1 MGNLGKNRKKFLALA
16 IALSLQMQAVIP
28 CYAAVT
34 AEAGG
39 ANVNGNIIN
48 IVKPDSNG
56 LSHNKFTDFNV
67 AGNGIVFNNHTGSAQ
82 YNSQLAGALN
92 ANANL
97 QGNAAKLILTEVTG
111 TGKTN
116 LNGMLEI
123 AGTKADLVIANP
135 NGIVGK
141 GFGFINVGRAT
152 LTTGVPDWGADGKL
166 NGFSVAK
173 GTIDIQNAGLTEDQR
188 TDYRPDKLDI
198 MASAIKINDELWAN
212 EAINVVA
219 GSNEVKYNA
228 DGSLE
233 VQKTTATAEKP
244 QVALDVAALGGMYA
258 GRIML
263 VGTEKG
269 LGMNIGGN
277 LKAQENLS
285 ITNDGR
291 IVFTKNA
298 GSNNSADGLPNKDYT
313 YLTSDGTVMVS
324 STEDIENSGV
334 ITAQK
339 DMTLTVGG
347 KLTNSG
353 TLEAGAA
360 YTAEE
365 EEENPKFLQ
374 DAAAL
379 RITADEI
386 ANSGNI
392 NASSIL
398 HVASAKAINND
409 GYMHS
414 SGEASISAGGIL
426 SGSGSIGA
434 KSSVNVTADKLTLNK
449 NNIYTI
455 GADGKINN
463 TTGVSI
469 TEINP
474 DKPVIPA
481 TPNPEAL
488 REAEDFKAPALP
500 DIAQASGVAATV
512 KKDKISDDDLDLVA
526 DANANGKYKPIIDKA
541 ANGVDLVQIA
551 EVNGN
556 GVSRNLYSDFNIKST
571 GLILNNATTYTK
583 TELGGYIDRNMFL
596 AGKGARVILNE
607 VTSSNASTLSGY
619 LEVAGNKASVVIANV
634 NGISVNGLGFIN
646 TDNVVL
652 STGAVTNWAD
662 GSFKFSDN
670 KGDMIIAGDGLN
682 ARNPKQLEIFTS
694 NLQVDQ
700 SEVYTNEL
708 HISADGL
715 LQNTGK
721 IAATENMHINA
732 GALKNSS
739 LGYIEAQKNLTATV
753 SGDVEQDKATLK
765 AGEALKVSAAK
776 LSNTNNSLISAGNDA
791 DINIAASIS
800 NNKSIIL
807 AGNDLDVRAADFINQ
822 DTALVNYGQN
832 GTLAVANRFA
842 NDGATISTDSNNAL
856 TKITTTDFSNTNK
869 GAFVSKGSLQLE
881 ASNTLNNNYANIYV
895 SGDGEI
901 KAGMLLNSNLANLH
915 TGGDAKITADT
926 MRSSKAS
933 VDVQGNLEA
942 DLGSFT
948 NQDSAYFGVGKNA
961 AINTSNDFTN
971 KDLGNIFVTKDLT
984 INSIGDFLNE
994 DGLIAVGAS
1003 GTISATNITNQ
1014 NKAGVKQGSLI
1025 NAAGDLSLTAE
1036 DTVLNRSSDIESE
1049 GNISIKAKNLVNK
1062 KEIFET
1068 SFKESHEDISYKIPH
1083 LNAPNYYDAVRK
1095 FDRQILTAQI
1105 DKETADANIIASGNI
1120 KIDLDKDLT
1129 NHYSKIKAGKNL
1141 TVNAGGTVENVG
1153 YQGTIHYYDRGNDYH
1168 YWKYKK
1174 HRRMH
1179 IRCRWVYGT
1188 TVIPYYDH
1196 TMRDEEGTDSERL
1209 SLLSGVSGVKIYAT
1223 DIVNRTHQAKGKV
1236 GDLPES
1242 DAYFKTDADKHLT
1255 DETLYKEK
1263 QDVSTS
1269 VEGKADDKAAAG
1281 KDNNTGDKMTDISS
1295 LHINSKIFKLTDDA
1309 TAKYLIETNKKFA
1322 DYHEFLSSDYLLERV
1337 KADPEKVGK
1346 RLGDGYFEQQFVLQQ
1361 IGTLTG
1367 KKYLGDYG
1375 SDMEQFAALMN
1386 AGAVIAEEMNLK
1398 VGVALTAEQMASL
1411 TTDIVWLVEEVVNG
1425 QKVLVPEVF
1434 LAQVRSEDLRPDGA
1448 LIVGGE
1454 VELYSKQDIKNMGN
1468 IKSDGTVALRAENVS
1483 NKGDIASE
1491 NLAVKAEKNITN
1503 SGTMR
1508 AKADALLQA
1517 ENITNE
1523 ATVSKK
1529 QYKELNQKKLEA
1541 TGSISAG
1548 QNLTLEAGKN
1558 ITNKGA
1564 NLTAGKDLTL
1574 NANDVDIVTVA
1585 NEKHVAVAYG
1595 SSSAEIHDVQHQ
1607 QSALSGENIRLN
1619 TKKDISIAGGVLSA
1633 KNDVALNAKG
1643 DVNINAVKDLYSEES
1658 EVGNRGGSYYNHN
1671 KQVDEAVKGTTIA
1684 AKNDISIASG
1694 KDINIKG
1701 SNVASEAGKAD
1712 LAAEN
1717 NINIANATEYHECLH
1732 EEHNKV
1738 SGLLSSKTTDI
1749 YDYSRQNTVVGSNVS
1764 AGEIAISS
1772 KKDTNLTGSNVVADN
1787 DVSVK
1792 TGGNLN
1798 IGSAEQTSESEYI
1811 KSVKKSGILSGGG
1824 LGFTIGKEKQKD
1836 QYANQ
1841 NTEQVGSTVGSVKGN
1856 VNLDADKAANVKGS
1870 TVVAGKDINI
1880 TGENVKIENSDSIY
1894 NAQEKHE
1901 FKRTGLSVSVGG
1913 EAVNKVNEV
1922 VNHVERAN
1930 QVNDKRLAALH
1941 GYKAIE
1947 SVEKNIGMLK
1957 DAVKNPSQGLSLNV
1971 SVGSSQ
1977 SRIESKSTTV
1987 VANGSN
1993 VKAAGDVKI
2002 TSTEKDINITGSNVE
2017 GKDVTLNAK
2026 ENLNITASKNTNKTE
2041 QNSKSS
2047 SASVGVGFD
2056 IATGQVS
2063 SVTISGSKS
2072 KGEVDANSTSYNES
2086 TVKADKKLDFTSA
2099 KDTNIKGGNLSGE
2112 KIAGNVGG
2120 DLNIES
2126 KQDKNSYKEKNSSA
2140 GFGVGIDLSGKN
2152 KNDGIATTDK
2162 KDKASNA
2169 DKTGIFGSATKSNV
2183 DSNYE
2188 SVTNQSGIYAG
2199 KEGFD
2204 IRVEANTDLK
2214 GGIISSEAE
2223 KDKNK
2228 ISTGTLTYEDIKNKA
2243 EYEAGSIG
2251 INVDTSKNAKNKDA
2265 GVTPNIGVGA
2275 KDDAESVTKATVSEG
2290 EIEIRD
2296 KGHQK
2301 QDLKDLNRDTQNSLN
2316 KLGEIFDKTKVEERQ
2331 ELAGLFGEI
2340 AYKAVGDLAIKNGWQ
2355 EGSAE
2360 KNALHALVGGI
2371 MSELTNSGFLAGASG
2386 AMINEIIQDKL
2397 RDMFKDNPAMHQWAS
2412 ALIGGVVAQVAAD
2425 NAQVGSATASSG
2437 TKNNYLTHEQLEKYN
2452 SEIEAIEKDDS
2463 LTEEEKKDAK
2473 KIIDL
2478 KYDLISALQD
2488 REWLSRFNS
2497 KINVIQLK
2505 NGEYEIKGE
2514 TFYVGYNKDGSP
2526 AFLSTGTTYGIKD
2539 DNLNDLLQK
2548 IIPGDKIQFPDG
2560 SKFYIQPNGQLFEE
2574 DNVGFLMP
2582 FKMIS
2587 FDTNAVVDKRNM
2599 FVYDATISSNLKND
2613 AGELITGVASSIGG
2627 LLAGYELAKL
2637 AITSGNDSGILVGA
2651 IVVAMNANELVISG
2665 TSGYKNL
2672 FNHNISTVN
2681 FIKDSVLAGSENEK
2695 IYNSLNTATQ
2705 MIGIIGDCQQFYK
2718 LIEEGK
2724 LRNIDW
2730 DKIIY
2735 DKKERDEL
2743 TSILNSYNLGLD
2755 IKTVGDI
2762 LNK

>member
-16 IALSLQMQAVIP
+16 IALSLQMQAVMP

-82 YNSQLAGALN
+82 FNSHLAGALN

-141 GFGFINVGRAT
+141 DFGFINVGRAT
-152 LTTGVPDWGADGKL
+152 LTTGMPDWGADGKL

-198 MASAIKINDELWAN
+198 MARAIKINDELWAN

-219 GSNEVKYNA
+219 GSNEVKYNT

-233 VQKTTATAEKP
+233 VHKTTATAEKP

-298 GSNNSADGLPNKDYT
+298 GSNNTADGLSNKDYT
-313 YLTSDGTVMVS
+313 SLTSDGNVMVS
-324 STEDIENSGV
+324 STEDIENSSV

-398 HVASAKAINND
+398 HVTSTKAINND

-414 SGEASISAGGIL
+414 SGEARVSAGGIL

-474 DKPVIPA
+474 DKPVIPE
-481 TPNPEAL
+481 TPNPEAP

-512 KKDKISDDDLDLVA
+512 KKDKISDNDLDLVA

-571 GLILNNATTYTK
+571 GLILNNATKYTK

-607 VTSSNASTLSGY
+607 VTSSNASTLNGY
-619 LEVAGNKASVVIANV
+619 LEVAGNKASVVIANA

-662 GSFKFSDN
+662 GNLKFGNN
-670 KGDMIIAGDGLN
+670 KGDMLIAGDGLN
-682 ARNPKQLEIFTS
+682 ARTPKQLDVFTN
-694 NLQVDQ
+694 NLQADK
-700 SEVYTNEL
+700 SELYANEL

-721 IAATENMHINA
+721 IAAIENMQINA

-791 DINIAASIS
+791 NINIVASIS

-832 GTLAVANRFA
+832 GTLAVANKFA
-842 NDGATISTDSNNAL
+842 NDGATISADGSSAL
-856 TKITTTDFSNTNK
+856 TKITATDFSNTNK

-961 AINTSNDFTN
+961 VINTSNDFTN
-971 KDLGNIFVTKDLT
+971 KDLGNIFVTKNLT

-994 DGLIAVGAS
+994 DGLVAVGAS
-1003 GTISATNITNQ
+1003 GTISANNITNQ

-1025 NAAGDLSLTAE
+1025 NAAGDLSLNAQ
-1036 DTVLNRSSDIESE
+1036 DTVMNRSSDIESE

-1095 FDRQILTAQI
+1095 FDRQILIAQI

-1209 SLLSGVSGVKIYAT
+1209 SLLSGVGGVKINAA
-1223 DIVNRTHQAKGKV
+1223 DIVNKTHQAKGKV

-1242 DAYFKTDADKHLT
+1242 DAYFKTDAENHLT
-1255 DETLYKEK
+1255 DEKLYKEK

-1269 VEGKADDKAAAG
+1269 VEGKADDKSAAG
-1281 KDNNTGDKMTDISS
+1281 KDNQTGDKLPDISS
-1295 LHINSKIFKLTDDA
+1295 LHINSKIFKLTEDA

-1386 AGAVIAEEMNLK
+1386 AGAVVAEAMDLK

-1425 QKVLVPEVF
+1425 EKVLVQEVF

-1483 NKGDIASE
+1483 NKGDIAGE
-1491 NLAVKAEKNITN
+1491 NLKIKAENNITN
-1503 SGTMR
+1503 SGAMR
-1508 AKADALLQA
+1508 AKVDALLKA
-1517 ENITNE
+1517 ENIANE
-1523 ATVSKK
+1523 ATVSET
-1529 QYKELNQKKLEA
+1529 QYRELNQKKIEA

-1548 QNLTLEAGKN
+1548 QNLTLEAGN
-1558 ITNKGA
+1558 SITNRGA
-1564 NLTAGKDLTL
+1564 NLTAGKNLTL
-1574 NANDVDIVTVA
+1574 NADDVDIVTVA
-1585 NEKHVAVAYG
+1585 KEKHVAVAYG

-1712 LAAEN
+1712 LIAEN
-1717 NINIANATEYHECLH
+1717 NINIANATEYHERLH

-1749 YDYSRQNTVVGSNVS
+1749 YDYSKQNTVVNSNVS
-1764 AGEIAISS
+1764 AGELAISS
-1772 KKDTNLTGSNVVADN
+1772 KKDTNITGSNVVADN

-1798 IGSAEQTSESEYI
+1798 IGSAEQTSESEYR
-1811 KSVKKSGILSGGG
+1811 KSVKKSGVFAGGG

-1841 NTEQVGSTVGSVKGN
+1841 NVEQVGSTVGSVKGS

-1870 TVVAGKDINI
+1870 SVVAGKDINI
-1880 TGENVKIENSDSIY
+1880 TGENVKIENSNSVY

-1913 EAVNKVNEV
+1913 AYVDVVNNAANSVKHAADVEDKRLGALVAVKGYKDADKAIKDIKGKGGGKVNE
-1922 VNHVERAN
+1922 N
-1930 QVNDKRLAALH
+1930 
-1941 GYKAIE
+1941 
-1947 SVEKNIGMLK
+1947 
-1957 DAVKNPSQGLSLNV
+1957 LSINV
-1971 SVGSSQ
+1971 SLGTTK
-1977 SRIESKSTTV
+1977 SKSESNSTTTV
-1987 VANGSN
+1987 ANASE
-1993 VKAAGDVKI
+1993 VKAGGDVNV
-2002 TSTEKDINITGSNVE
+2002 TSTKKDINITGSNVE

-2047 SASVGVGFD
+2047 SASVGASLELGK
-2056 IATGQVS
+2056 GPS
-2063 SVTISGSKS
+2063 YSISGSMS
-2072 KGEVDANSTSYNES
+2072 KGEVSANGTTYNES
-2086 TVKADKKLDFTSA
+2086 NVTANRDLSFASGN
-2099 KDTNIKGGNLSGE
+2099 DTNIKGGKLSGE
-2112 KIAGNVGG
+2112 KVTGNIGN

-2126 KQDKNSYKEKNSSA
+2126 KQDSNSYKEKNKS
-2140 GFGVGIDLSGKN
+2140 VGASIGLGSN
-2152 KNDGIATTDK
+2152 KAI
-2162 KDKASNA
+2162 S
-2169 DKTGIFGSATKSNV
+2169 GSASVGKI
-2183 DSNYE
+2183 DSNYK
-2188 SVTNQSGIYAG
+2188 SVTDQSGIYAG

-2204 IRVEANTDLK
+2204 INVGENTDLK
-2214 GGIISSEAE
+2214 GGIISSAAEA
-2223 KDKNK
+2223 DKNK
-2228 ISTGTLTYEDIKNKA
+2228 LSTGTLTFEDIQNKA
-2243 EYEAGSIG
+2243 DYKADNNG
-2251 INVDTSKNAKNKDA
+2251 ISASEVDGTYKYSPSKGMTASGK
-2265 GVTPNIGVGA
+2265 
-2275 KDDAESVTKATVSEG
+2275 AESTTKATVSEG
-2290 EIEIRD
+2290 TIEIRD
-2296 KGHQK
+2296 KENHK
-2301 QDLKDLNRDTQNSLN
+2301 QDINKLNRDTANSLN
-2316 KLGEIFDKTKVEERQ
+2316 KLGEIFDKTDVKERM
-2331 ELAGLFGEI
+2331 ELADEFGKL
-2340 AYKAVGDLAIKNGWQ
+2340 AYEAVGDLAQAKGWK
-2355 EGSAE
+2355 EGSKE
-2360 KNALHALVGGI
+2360 KNALHAVVGGI
-2371 MSELTNSGFLAGASG
+2371 MSKLGGNGFLAGASAG
-2386 AMINEIIQDKL
+2386 LINEMVQKEL
-2397 RDMFKDNPAMHQWAS
+2397 SEMFKDPGMHELAS
-2412 ALIGGVVAQVAAD
+2412 ALLGEVVSKLVGGNAGVGASVA
-2425 NAQVGSATASSG
+2425 NSA
-2437 TKNNYLTHEQLEKYN
+2437 TKNNYLTHEQQKKY
-2452 SEIEAIEKDDS
+2452 EEELAAIDKDDM
-2463 LTEEEKKDAK
+2463 LTPEQKAK
-2473 KIIDL
+2473 AKAKVDF
-2478 KYDLISALQD
+2478 KYSVISVLQN
-2488 REWLSRFNS
+2488 REWYEKNKDKL
-2497 KINVIQLK
+2497 QLTGK
-2505 NGEYEIKGE
+2505 VGDLNEYEIFKE
-2514 TFYVGYNKDGSP
+2514 VVGVDKSGNDVELRADTKDWMIGYSRDLVEAVANIKPGDRIKFSDGSI
-2526 AFLSTGTTYGIKD
+2526 Y
-2539 DNLNDLLQK
+2539 
-2548 IIPGDKIQFPDG
+2548 
-2560 SKFYIQPNGQLFEE
+2560 YVQPNGELYKE
-2574 DNVGFLMP
+2574 DSIGALMP
-2582 FKMIS
+2582 YKEIS
-2587 FDTNAVVDKRNM
+2587 LENHNVTSKREFLLGKDTVISDDHHEKAGQY
-2599 FVYDATISSNLKND
+2599 VYDFVDNIMESYTGAMTIVSAFSNNNNNIILAAELCAGVILLIHGSNESSSTFSNINHDLVDNEKMEYNVLKD
-2613 AGELITGVASSIGG
+2613 
-2627 LLAGYELAKL
+2627 LL
-2637 AITSGNDSGILVGA
+2637 GNDRYDNFDSVAKVISLYGDLDKLVLASKTGRFNNINWEHLVGDD
-2651 IVVAMNANELVISG
+2651 VEREKL
-2665 TSGYKNL
+2665 K
-2672 FNHNISTVN
+2672 STLE
-2681 FIKDSVLAGSENEK
+2681 D
-2695 IYNSLNTATQ
+2695 
-2705 MIGIIGDCQQFYK
+2705 
-2718 LIEEGK
+2718 
-2724 LRNIDW
+2724 
-2730 DKIIY
+2730 
-2735 DKKERDEL
+2735 
-2743 TSILNSYNLGLD
+2743 LGLVMD
-2755 IKTVGDI
+2755 IKTVNDLRGKDAED
-2762 LNK
+2762 K

>member
-16 IALSLQMQAVIP
+16 IALSLQMQAVMP
-28 CYAAVT
+28 CYAAVA

-67 AGNGIVFNNHTGSAQ
+67 AGNGIVFNNHTESAQ

-152 LTTGVPDWGADGKL
+152 LTTGVPDWGADSKL

-198 MASAIKINDELWAN
+198 MARAIKINDELWAN

-219 GSNEVKYNA
+219 GSNEVKYNT

-291 IVFTKNA
+291 IVFTKNS
-298 GSNNSADGLPNKDYT
+298 GSSSNATDGLQNQDYT
-313 YLTSDGTVMVS
+313 SLTSDGNVMVS
-324 STEDIENSGV
+324 STEDIENSSV

-374 DAAAL
+374 EAAKL

-386 ANSGNI
+386 TNSGNI
-392 NASSIL
+392 NASKIL
-398 HVASAKAINND
+398 DVTSTKAINND

-414 SGEASISAGGIL
+414 NGEASISAGGIL
-426 SGSGSIGA
+426 SGSGSVGA
-434 KSSVNVTADKLTLNK
+434 KSSVNVTADKISLNK
-449 NNIYTI
+449 KNIYTI

-481 TPNPEAL
+481 TPNPETQ

-500 DIAQASGVAATV
+500 DIAQASGVAATM

-551 EVNGN
+551 EVNSN

-571 GLILNNATTYTK
+571 GLILNNATKYTK

-607 VTSSNASTLSGY
+607 VTSSNASTLNGY

-682 ARNPKQLEIFTS
+682 ARNPKQLDVFTN
-694 NLQVDQ
+694 NLQADK
-700 SEVYTNEL
+700 SELYANEL

-721 IAATENMHINA
+721 IAATENMQLNA
-732 GALKNSS
+732 AGLKNSNS
-739 LGYIEAQKNLTATV
+739 GYIEAQKNLTATV

-765 AGEALKVSAAK
+765 AGNNLQLRANALK
-776 LSNTNNSLISAGNDA
+776 NTNNSLLSAGNDA
-791 DINIAASIS
+791 DINITTAIDNA
-800 NNKSIIL
+800 KSIIL
-807 AGNDLDVRAADFINQ
+807 AGQNLDVRAADFINQ

-832 GTLAVANRFA
+832 GTLTVANRFA
-842 NDGATISTDSNNAL
+842 NDGATISADGSSAL
-856 TKITTTDFSNTNK
+856 TKITATDFSNTNK

-961 AINTSNDFTN
+961 VINTSNDFTN
-971 KDLGNIFVTKDLT
+971 KDLGNIFVTKNLT

-994 DGLIAVGAS
+994 DGLVAIGGS
-1003 GTISATNITNQ
+1003 GTISANNITNQ

-1120 KIDLDKDLT
+1120 NIDLDKDLT

-1209 SLLSGVSGVKIYAT
+1209 SLLSGVGGVKIEAK
-1223 DIVNRTHQAKGKV
+1223 DIVNKTHQAKGKV

-1242 DAYFKTDADKHLT
+1242 DDYFKTDAENHLT
-1255 DETLYKEK
+1255 DEKLYKEK

-1281 KDNNTGDKMTDISS
+1281 KDNQTGDKMMDISS

-1386 AGAVIAEEMNLK
+1386 AGAVVAEEMNLK

-1574 NANDVDIVTVA
+1574 SANDVDIVTVA

-1595 SSSAEIHDVQHQ
+1595 SSSAEIHDMQHQ

-1619 TKKDISIAGGVLSA
+1619 AKKDISIAGGILSA
-1633 KNDVALNAKG
+1633 KK
-1643 DVNINAVKDLYSEES
+1643 
-1658 EVGNRGGSYYNHN
+1658 
-1671 KQVDEAVKGTTIA
+1671 
-1684 AKNDISIASG
+1684 
-1694 KDINIKG
+1694 
-1701 SNVASEAGKAD
+1701 
-1712 LAAEN
+1712 
-1717 NINIANATEYHECLH
+1717 
-1732 EEHNKV
+1732 
-1738 SGLLSSKTTDI
+1738 
-1749 YDYSRQNTVVGSNVS
+1749 
-1764 AGEIAISS
+1764 
-1772 KKDTNLTGSNVVADN
+1772 
-1787 DVSVK
+1787 
-1792 TGGNLN
+1792 
-1798 IGSAEQTSESEYI
+1798 
-1811 KSVKKSGILSGGG
+1811 
-1824 LGFTIGKEKQKD
+1824 
-1836 QYANQ
+1836 
-1841 NTEQVGSTVGSVKGN
+1841 
-1856 VNLDADKAANVKGS
+1856 
-1870 TVVAGKDINI
+1870 
-1880 TGENVKIENSDSIY
+1880 
-1894 NAQEKHE
+1894 
-1901 FKRTGLSVSVGG
+1901 
-1913 EAVNKVNEV
+1913 
-1922 VNHVERAN
+1922 
-1930 QVNDKRLAALH
+1930 
-1941 GYKAIE
+1941 
-1947 SVEKNIGMLK
+1947 
-1957 DAVKNPSQGLSLNV
+1957 
-1971 SVGSSQ
+1971 
-1977 SRIESKSTTV
+1977 
-1987 VANGSN
+1987 
-1993 VKAAGDVKI
+1993 
-2002 TSTEKDINITGSNVE
+2002 
-2017 GKDVTLNAK
+2017 
-2026 ENLNITASKNTNKTE
+2026 
-2041 QNSKSS
+2041 
-2047 SASVGVGFD
+2047 
-2056 IATGQVS
+2056 
-2063 SVTISGSKS
+2063 
-2072 KGEVDANSTSYNES
+2072 
-2086 TVKADKKLDFTSA
+2086 
-2099 KDTNIKGGNLSGE
+2099 
-2112 KIAGNVGG
+2112 
-2120 DLNIES
+2120 
-2126 KQDKNSYKEKNSSA
+2126 
-2140 GFGVGIDLSGKN
+2140 
-2152 KNDGIATTDK
+2152 
-2162 KDKASNA
+2162 
-2169 DKTGIFGSATKSNV
+2169 
-2183 DSNYE
+2183 
-2188 SVTNQSGIYAG
+2188 
-2199 KEGFD
+2199 
-2204 IRVEANTDLK
+2204 
-2214 GGIISSEAE
+2214 
-2223 KDKNK
+2223 
-2228 ISTGTLTYEDIKNKA
+2228 
-2243 EYEAGSIG
+2243 
-2251 INVDTSKNAKNKDA
+2251 
-2265 GVTPNIGVGA
+2265 
-2275 KDDAESVTKATVSEG
+2275 
-2290 EIEIRD
+2290 
-2296 KGHQK
+2296 
-2301 QDLKDLNRDTQNSLN
+2301 
-2316 KLGEIFDKTKVEERQ
+2316 
-2331 ELAGLFGEI
+2331 
-2340 AYKAVGDLAIKNGWQ
+2340 
-2355 EGSAE
+2355 
-2360 KNALHALVGGI
+2360 
-2371 MSELTNSGFLAGASG
+2371 
-2386 AMINEIIQDKL
+2386 
-2397 RDMFKDNPAMHQWAS
+2397 
-2412 ALIGGVVAQVAAD
+2412 
-2425 NAQVGSATASSG
+2425 
-2437 TKNNYLTHEQLEKYN
+2437 
-2452 SEIEAIEKDDS
+2452 
-2463 LTEEEKKDAK
+2463 
-2473 KIIDL
+2473 
-2478 KYDLISALQD
+2478 
-2488 REWLSRFNS
+2488 
-2497 KINVIQLK
+2497 
-2505 NGEYEIKGE
+2505 
-2514 TFYVGYNKDGSP
+2514 
-2526 AFLSTGTTYGIKD
+2526 
-2539 DNLNDLLQK
+2539 
-2548 IIPGDKIQFPDG
+2548 
-2560 SKFYIQPNGQLFEE
+2560 
-2574 DNVGFLMP
+2574 
-2582 FKMIS
+2582 
-2587 FDTNAVVDKRNM
+2587 
-2599 FVYDATISSNLKND
+2599 
-2613 AGELITGVASSIGG
+2613 
-2627 LLAGYELAKL
+2627 
-2637 AITSGNDSGILVGA
+2637 
-2651 IVVAMNANELVISG
+2651 
-2665 TSGYKNL
+2665 
-2672 FNHNISTVN
+2672 
-2681 FIKDSVLAGSENEK
+2681 
-2695 IYNSLNTATQ
+2695 
-2705 MIGIIGDCQQFYK
+2705 
-2718 LIEEGK
+2718 
-2724 LRNIDW
+2724 
-2730 DKIIY
+2730 
-2735 DKKERDEL
+2735 
-2743 TSILNSYNLGLD
+2743 
-2755 IKTVGDI
+2755 
-2762 LNK
+2762 

>member
-16 IALSLQMQAVIP
+16 IALSLQMQAVMP

-67 AGNGIVFNNHTGSAQ
+67 AGNGIVFNNHTESAQ
-82 YNSQLAGALN
+82 YNSHLAGALN

-152 LTTGVPDWGADGKL
+152 LTTGMPDWGADGKL

-198 MASAIKINDELWAN
+198 MARAIKINDELWAN
-212 EAINVVA
+212 ETINVVA
-219 GSNEVKYNA
+219 GSNEVKYNT

-233 VQKTTATAEKP
+233 VHKTTATSEKP

-298 GSNNSADGLPNKDYT
+298 GSNNTADGLSNKDYT
-313 YLTSDGTVMVS
+313 SLTSDGNVMVS
-324 STEDIENSGV
+324 STEDIENSSV

-398 HVASAKAINND
+398 HAASAKAINND

-414 SGEASISAGGIL
+414 SGEVSISAGGIL
-426 SGSGSIGA
+426 SGSGSVGA
-434 KSSVNVTADKLTLNK
+434 KSSVNVTADKISLNK
-449 NNIYTI
+449 KNIYTI

-474 DKPVIPA
+474 DKPVIPE
-481 TPNPEAL
+481 TPDPEAP

-551 EVNGN
+551 EVNSN

-571 GLILNNATTYTK
+571 GLILNNATKYTK

-607 VTSSNASTLSGY
+607 VTSSNASTLNGY
-619 LEVAGNKASVVIANV
+619 LEVAGNKASVVIANA

-662 GSFKFSDN
+662 GNLKFGNN
-670 KGDMIIAGDGLN
+670 KGDMLIAGDGLN
-682 ARNPKQLEIFTS
+682 ARTPKQLEIFT
-694 NLQVDQ
+694 NNMQVDK

-715 LQNTGK
+715 LQNNGK
-721 IAATENMHINA
+721 IAATENMQINA
-732 GALKNSS
+732 GTLKNSS
-739 LGYIEAQKNLTATV
+739 LGYIEAQKNLTAAV

-765 AGEALKVSAAK
+765 AGEALSVSAAK
-776 LSNTNNSLISAGNDA
+776 LSNTDNSLISAGNDA

-807 AGNDLDVRAADFINQ
+807 AGNNLDVKAADFINQ

-832 GTLAVANRFA
+832 GTLAVANKFA
-842 NDGATISTDSNNAL
+842 NEGATISADGNGAL
-856 TKITTTDFSNTNK
+856 TKITATDFSNTNK

-926 MRSSKAS
+926 MLSSKAS

-942 DLGSFT
+942 DLGSLT

-961 AINTSNDFTN
+961 VINTSNDFTN

-994 DGLIAVGAS
+994 DGLVAVGAS
-1003 GTISATNITNQ
+1003 GTISANNITNQ

-1025 NAAGDLSLTAE
+1025 NAAGDLSLNAQE
-1036 DTVLNRSSDIESE
+1036 TVLNRSSDIESE

-1062 KEIFET
+1062 KEIFAT

-1120 KIDLDKDLT
+1120 NIDLDKDLT
-1129 NHYSKIKAGKNL
+1129 NHYSKIKAGKDL

-1174 HRRMH
+1174 HRKMH

-1209 SLLSGVSGVKIYAT
+1209 SLLSGVSGVKINAA

-1242 DAYFKTDADKHLT
+1242 DAYFKTDAENHLT
-1255 DETLYKEK
+1255 DEKLYKEK

-1281 KDNNTGDKMTDISS
+1281 KDNQTGDKLPDISS

-1322 DYHEFLSSDYLLERV
+1322 DYREFLSSDYLLERV

-1346 RLGDGYFEQQFVLQQ
+1346 RLGDGYFEQQLVLQQ

-1386 AGAVIAEEMNLK
+1386 AGAVVAEAMDLK

-1468 IKSDGTVALRAENVS
+1468 IRSDGTVALRAENIS
-1483 NKGDIASE
+1483 NKGDIAGE
-1491 NLAVKAEKNITN
+1491 NLKIKAEKNITN

-1508 AKADALLQA
+1508 AKVDALLKA

-1523 ATVSKK
+1523 ATVSEK

-1548 QNLTLEAGKN
+1548 QNLTLEAGN
-1558 ITNKGA
+1558 SITNKGA
-1564 NLTAGKDLTL
+1564 NLTAGKNFTL
-1574 NANDVDIVTVA
+1574 NADDVDIVTIA

-1595 SSSAEIHDVQHQ
+1595 SSSAEIHDVQQQ

-1633 KNDVALNAKG
+1633 KNNVELNAKG
-1643 DVNINAVKDLYSEES
+1643 DVNLTAVKDLYSEES

-1712 LAAEN
+1712 LIAEN
-1717 NINIANATEYHECLH
+1717 NINIANATEYHERLH

-1772 KKDTNLTGSNVVADN
+1772 KKDTNITGSNVVADN

-1798 IGSAEQTSESEYI
+1798 IGSAEQTNESEYI
-1811 KSVKKSGILSGGG
+1811 KSVKKSGVFAGGG
-1824 LGFTIGKEKQKD
+1824 LGFTIGTEKQKD

-1870 TVVAGKDINI
+1870 SVVAGKDIDI
-1880 TGENVKIENSDSIY
+1880 TGENVSIENSNSVY

-1913 EAVNKVNEV
+1913 GYVDVVNNAANSVKHAADVEDKRLGALVAVKGYKDADKAIKDIKGNGKVNE
-1922 VNHVERAN
+1922 N
-1930 QVNDKRLAALH
+1930 
-1941 GYKAIE
+1941 
-1947 SVEKNIGMLK
+1947 
-1957 DAVKNPSQGLSLNV
+1957 LSINV
-1971 SVGSSQ
+1971 SLGTTK
-1977 SRIESKSTTV
+1977 SKSESNSTTTV
-1987 VANGSN
+1987 ANASE
-1993 VKAAGDVKI
+1993 VKAGGDVNV
-2002 TSTEKDINITGSNVE
+2002 TSTKKDINITGSNVE
-2017 GKDVTLNAK
+2017 GENVKLDAKD
-2026 ENLNITASKNTNKTE
+2026 NLNITASKNTNNTE
-2041 QNSKSS
+2041 QSSKSS
-2047 SASVGVGFD
+2047 SASVGVGLEL
-2056 IATGQVS
+2056 GKGPS
-2063 SVTISGSKS
+2063 YSISGSMS
-2072 KGEVDANSTSYNES
+2072 KGEVSANGTTYNES
-2086 TVKADKKLDFTSA
+2086 TVTANKDLSFASGN
-2099 KDTNIKGGNLSGE
+2099 DTNIKGGKLSGE
-2112 KIAGNVGG
+2112 KVTGNVGN

-2126 KQDKNSYKEKNSSA
+2126 KQDSNSYKENNKSA
-2140 GFGVGIDLSGKN
+2140 GVSIGLGSN
-2152 KNDGIATTDK
+2152 KAV
-2162 KDKASNA
+2162 S
-2169 DKTGIFGSATKSNV
+2169 GSASVGKI
-2183 DSNYE
+2183 DSKYE
-2188 SVTNQSGIYAG
+2188 SVTDQSGIYAG
-2199 KEGFD
+2199 EDGFD
-2204 IRVEANTDLK
+2204 IRVEANTNLK
-2214 GGIISSEAE
+2214 GGIISSNADA
-2223 KDKNK
+2223 DKNK
-2228 ISTGTLTYEDIKNKA
+2228 LSTGTLTFEDIQNKA
-2243 EYEAGSIG
+2243 DYEAGGAG
-2251 INVDTSKNAKNKDA
+2251 IKVNKNN
-2265 GVTPNIGVGA
+2265 
-2275 KDDAESVTKATVSEG
+2275 DAEYNEKGITPDIGMPASGEAESTTKATISKG
-2290 EIEIRD
+2290 AIEIRD
-2296 KGHQK
+2296 TDKQK
-2301 QDLKDLNRDTQNSLN
+2301 QDIEKLNRDTANSLN
-2316 KLGEIFDKTKVEERQ
+2316 KLGEIFDKTKIEERQ
-2331 ELAGLFGEI
+2331 ELANLFGEL
-2340 AYKAVGDLAIKNGWQ
+2340 AYNEIHKLAERNNWQ
-2355 EGSAE
+2355 EGCAE

-2371 MSELTNSGFLAGASG
+2371 MSELTGNGFLAGAS
-2386 AMINEIIQDKL
+2386 ASTVNEMVQKKLSEQFEGEPDK
-2397 RDMFKDNPAMHQWAS
+2397 HQWAS
-2412 ALIGGVVAQVAAD
+2412 AIIGGVVSQLVAGKAQAGASTAA
-2425 NAQVGSATASSG
+2425 SG
-2437 TKNNYLTHEQLEKYN
+2437 TKNNKLLDWVFNREELKTALEYEREERLSDLQEDKDVWEQLY
-2452 SEIEAIEKDDS
+2452 
-2463 LTEEEKKDAK
+2463 
-2473 KIIDL
+2473 
-2478 KYDLISALQD
+2478 
-2488 REWLSRFNS
+2488 
-2497 KINVIQLK
+2497 V
-2505 NGEYEIKGE
+2505 NGEISYSAILCIREDYNTKYQEIMNQTSMNVLDQLDGDSVGSFLSGFGG
-2514 TFYVGYNKDGSP
+2514 TAGYVLGDFAFNPSIAYAATPGMFEVENLLKDP
-2526 AFLSTGTTYGIKD
+2526 AFIGKY
-2539 DNLNDLLQK
+2539 LQYSQRSRQYIYK
-2548 IIPGDKIQFPDG
+2548 LTDSSGEVRYIGRTNNPDARRYQHAQNPEKA
-2560 SKFYIQPNGQLFEE
+2560 SLKF
-2574 DNVGFLMP
+2574 
-2582 FKMIS
+2582 
-2587 FDTNAVVDKRNM
+2587 
-2599 FVYDATISSNLKND
+2599 
-2613 AGELITGVASSIGG
+2613 ELITRDSISYAEGRGLEQAYYEKYGG
-2627 LLAGYELAKL
+2627 NSKL
-2637 AITSGNDSGILVGA
+2637 
-2651 IVVAMNANELVISG
+2651 
-2665 TSGYKNL
+2665 
-2672 FNHNISTVN
+2672 
-2681 FIKDSVLAGSENEK
+2681 
-2695 IYNSLNTATQ
+2695 
-2705 MIGIIGDCQQFYK
+2705 
-2718 LIEEGK
+2718 
-2724 LRNIDW
+2724 
-2730 DKIIY
+2730 
-2735 DKKERDEL
+2735 
-2743 TSILNSYNLGLD
+2743 
-2755 IKTVGDI
+2755 
-2762 LNK
+2762 LNKIRPVNTDKEWGKFLLNIGQKLMK

>member
-1 MGNLGKNRKKFLALA
+1 MSKKLGT
-16 IALSLQMQAVIP
+16 
-28 CYAAVT
+28 YH
-34 AEAGG
+34 
-39 ANVNGNIIN
+39 
-48 IVKPDSNG
+48 NG

-82 YNSQLAGALN
+82 YNSHLAGVLN
-92 ANANL
+92 ANVNL

-166 NGFSVAK
+166 NGFSVAT

-198 MASAIKINDELWAN
+198 MARAIKINDELWAN
-212 EAINVVA
+212 KAINVVA
-219 GSNEVKYNA
+219 GSNEVKYNT

-233 VQKTTATAEKP
+233 VQKTSATAEKP

-291 IVFTKNA
+291 IVFTKNS
-298 GSNNSADGLPNKDYT
+298 GSSSNATDGLQNRDYT
-313 YLTSDGTVMVS
+313 SLTSDGTVMVS

-374 DAAAL
+374 DAATL

-414 SGEASISAGGIL
+414 SGEARVSASGIL

-434 KSSVNVTADKLTLNK
+434 KSSVNVQADKVTLNK

-455 GADGKINN
+455 CADGNINN
-463 TTGVSI
+463 TIGVSI

-481 TPNPEAL
+481 TPNPEVP

-512 KKDKISDDDLDLVA
+512 KKDKIRDNDLDLVA

-571 GLILNNATTYTK
+571 GLILNNATKYTK

-607 VTSSNASTLSGY
+607 VTSSNASTLNGY

-634 NGISVNGLGFIN
+634 SGISVNGLGFIN

-662 GSFKFSDN
+662 DSFKFSDN

-682 ARNPKQLEIFTS
+682 ARNPKQLDVFT
-694 NLQVDQ
+694 NNIQADK
-700 SEVYTNEL
+700 SELYANEL

-715 LQNTGK
+715 LQNTSK
-721 IAATENMHINA
+721 IAATENMQINA
-732 GALKNSS
+732 GLLKNSN
-739 LGYIEAQKNLTATV
+739 LGYIEAKKNLTATV

-776 LSNTNNSLISAGNDA
+776 LSNTNNSLLASSNDA
-791 DINIAASIS
+791 DINITTAIDNA
-800 NNKSIIL
+800 KSIIL
-807 AGNDLDVRAADFINQ
+807 AGQNLDVRAADFINQ

-832 GTLAVANRFA
+832 GMITVANKFA
-842 NDGATISTDSNNAL
+842 NDGATISADGSSAL
-856 TKITTTDFSNTNK
+856 TKITATDFSNTNK

-881 ASNTLNNNYANIYV
+881 ASNMLNNNYANIYV

-948 NQDSAYFGVGKNA
+948 NQDSAFFGVGKNVV
-961 AINTSNDFTN
+961 INTSNDFTN
-971 KDLGNIFVTKDLT
+971 KDLGNIFVTKNLT

-994 DGLIAVGAS
+994 DGLVAVGGS

-1025 NAAGDLSLTAE
+1025 NAAGDLSLNAQ
-1036 DTVLNRSSDIESE
+1036 DTVMNRSSDIESE

-1153 YQGTIHYYDRGNDYH
+1153 YQGTVHYYDRGNDYH

-1188 TVIPYYDH
+1188 TVLPYYDH

-1209 SLLSGVSGVKIYAT
+1209 SLLSGVSGVKIEAK
-1223 DIVNRTHQAKGKV
+1223 DIVNKTHQAKGKV

-1242 DAYFKTDADKHLT
+1242 DAYFKTDAENHLT
-1255 DETLYKEK
+1255 DEKLYKEK

-1269 VEGKADDKAAAG
+1269 VEGKADDKAVAG
-1281 KDNNTGDKMTDISS
+1281 KDNNTGDKMMDISS

-1386 AGAVIAEEMNLK
+1386 AGAVVAEAMDLK

-1434 LAQVRSEDLRPDGA
+1434 LAQVHSEDLRPDGA

-1454 VELYSKQDIKNMGN
+1454 VELYSKQNIKNMGN
-1468 IKSDGTVALRAENVS
+1468 IKSDGTIALRAENVS
-1483 NKGDIASE
+1483 NKGDIAGE
-1491 NLAVKAEKNITN
+1491 NLKIKAEKNITN

-1508 AKADALLQA
+1508 AKVDAMLQA

-1523 ATVSKK
+1523 AATSET
-1529 QYKELNQKKLEA
+1529 QYRELNQKKLEA

-1548 QNLTLEAGKN
+1548 QNLTLEAGN
-1558 ITNKGA
+1558 SITNKGA
-1564 NLTAGKDLTL
+1564 NLTAGKNLTL
-1574 NANDVDIVTVA
+1574 NADDVDIVTVA
-1585 NEKHVAVAYG
+1585 KEKHVAVAYG

-1619 TKKDISIAGGVLSA
+1619 TKKDISIAGGILSA
-1633 KNDVALNAKG
+1633 KNDVDLNAKG
-1643 DVNINAVKDLYSEES
+1643 DVNLTAVKDLYSEES
-1658 EVGNRGGSYYNHN
+1658 EVGKRGSSYYNHN
-1671 KQVDEAVKGTTIA
+1671 KQVDEVVKGTTIA
-1684 AKNDISIASG
+1684 AKNDVSIASG

-1712 LAAEN
+1712 LVAKN
-1717 NINIANATEYHECLH
+1717 NINIANETEYHERLH

-1749 YDYSRQNTVVGSNVS
+1749 YDYSKQNTVVGSNVS

-1772 KKDTNLTGSNVVADN
+1772 KKDTNITGSNVVADN
-1787 DVSVK
+1787 DVNVK

-1798 IGSAEQTSESEYI
+1798 IGSAEQTSESEYR
-1811 KSVKKSGILSGGG
+1811 KSVKKSGVFAGGG

-1841 NTEQVGSTVGSVKGN
+1841 NVEQVGSTVGSVKGS
-1856 VNLDADKAANVKGS
+1856 VKLDADKVANVKGS
-1870 TVVAGKDINI
+1870 SVVAGKNINI
-1880 TGENVKIENSDSIY
+1880 TGENVSIENSNSVY

-1913 EAVNKVNEV
+1913 NYVDVANNVANSVKHAADVEDKRLGALVAVKGYKGADKAIKNIKGNGGGKVNE
-1922 VNHVERAN
+1922 N
-1930 QVNDKRLAALH
+1930 
-1941 GYKAIE
+1941 
-1947 SVEKNIGMLK
+1947 
-1957 DAVKNPSQGLSLNV
+1957 LSINV
-1971 SVGSSQ
+1971 SVGTTK
-1977 SRIESKSTTV
+1977 SKSESNSTTTV
-1987 VANGSN
+1987 ANASE
-1993 VKAAGDVKI
+1993 VKAGGDVNV
-2002 TSTEKDINITGSNVE
+2002 TSTKKDINITGSNVE
-2017 GKDVTLNAK
+2017 GKNVTLNAK

-2041 QNSKSS
+2041 QSSKSS
-2047 SASVGVGFD
+2047 SASVGASIGID
-2056 IATGQVS
+2056 GTKY
-2063 SVTISGSKS
+2063 SVSGSMS
-2072 KGEVDANSTSYNES
+2072 KGEVSANGTTYNES
-2086 TVKADKKLDFTSA
+2086 TVTANKDLSFASG
-2099 KDTNIKGGNLSGE
+2099 KDTSIKGGELSGE
-2112 KIAGNVGG
+2112 KVTGNVGK

-2126 KQDKNSYKEKNSSA
+2126 KQDSNSYKENNKSA
-2140 GFGVGIDLSGKN
+2140 GASVGLGSN
-2152 KNDGIATTDK
+2152 KAI
-2162 KDKASNA
+2162 S
-2169 DKTGIFGSATKSNV
+2169 GSASVVKI
-2183 DSNYE
+2183 DSNYK
-2188 SVTNQSGIYAG
+2188 SVTDQSGIYAG
-2199 KEGFD
+2199 KNGFD

-2214 GGIISSEAE
+2214 GGIISSTADA
-2223 KDKNK
+2223 DKNK
-2228 ISTGTLTYEDIKNKA
+2228 LSTGTLTFEDIQNKA
-2243 EYEAGSIG
+2243 DYKANG
-2251 INVDTSKNAKNKDA
+2251 I
-2265 GVTPNIGVGA
+2265 GA
-2275 KDDAESVTKATVSEG
+2275 KVNKNNNADYNEKGITPDIGMPASGEAESTTKATISKG
-2290 EIEIRD
+2290 TIEIRD
-2296 KGHQK
+2296 KENQN
-2301 QDLKDLNRDTQNSLN
+2301 QDINKLNRDTKNSLN
-2316 KLGEIFDKTKVEERQ
+2316 KLGEIFDKTKIEERQ
-2331 ELAGLFGEI
+2331 ELANLFGEL
-2340 AYKAVGDLAIKNGWQ
+2340 AYNEIHKLADKNGWKD
-2355 EGSAE
+2355 GDSE
-2360 KNALHALVGGI
+2360 KDALHALVGGI
-2371 MSELTNSGFLAGASG
+2371 MSELTGNGFLAGAS
-2386 AMINEIIQDKL
+2386 ASAINEMVQKKLSEQFAGEPDK
-2397 RDMFKDNPAMHQWAS
+2397 HQWAS
-2412 ALIGGVVAQVAAD
+2412 TIIGGIVSQMVSG
-2425 NAQVGSATASSG
+2425 NAQAGASTAASG
-2437 TKNNYLTHEQLEKYN
+2437 TKNNRLSLSQYEEFKKRLSKAKSNAERIEIYEKYLNVDLAQEKELVEKLKDQNFVNGLIKALEENPDLEIYDGVVIKGFSVIGDRDNNNYLSEGTGEILDDTHEKFIFHAEHPLYN
-2452 SEIEAIEKDDS
+2452 SETGTTDLVSPLQKFINDNKEELQS
-2463 LTEEEKKDAK
+2463 LGKNVTMSYLTNGVD
-2473 KIIDL
+2473 KIIDKLPDKISASPKACDVYVNGIKVL
-2478 KYDLISALQD
+2478 KSVSSSSTITIGEGVYDIYVDYNKYHGRTLALNTVSTVSTVALSLTVSNKLQNNFSDTLGYMLPLVDGGFAFLISQG
-2488 REWLSRFNS
+2488 SS
-2497 KINVIQLK
+2497 KIK
-2505 NGEYEIKGE
+2505 NSISE
-2514 TFYVGYNKDGSP
+2514 
-2526 AFLSTGTTYGIKD
+2526 
-2539 DNLNDLLQK
+2539 
-2548 IIPGDKIQFPDG
+2548 GDK
-2560 SKFYIQPNGQLFEE
+2560 
-2574 DNVGFLMP
+2574 
-2582 FKMIS
+2582 
-2587 FDTNAVVDKRNM
+2587 
-2599 FVYDATISSNLKND
+2599 
-2613 AGELITGVASSIGG
+2613 
-2627 LLAGYELAKL
+2627 
-2637 AITSGNDSGILVGA
+2637 
-2651 IVVAMNANELVISG
+2651 
-2665 TSGYKNL
+2665 
-2672 FNHNISTVN
+2672 
-2681 FIKDSVLAGSENEK
+2681 
-2695 IYNSLNTATQ
+2695 
-2705 MIGIIGDCQQFYK
+2705 
-2718 LIEEGK
+2718 
-2724 LRNIDW
+2724 
-2730 DKIIY
+2730 
-2735 DKKERDEL
+2735 
-2743 TSILNSYNLGLD
+2743 
-2755 IKTVGDI
+2755 
-2762 LNK
+2762 

>member
-1 MGNLGKNRKKFLALA
+1 M
-16 IALSLQMQAVIP
+16 
-28 CYAAVT
+28 
-34 AEAGG
+34 
-39 ANVNGNIIN
+39 
-48 IVKPDSNG
+48 
-56 LSHNKFTDFNV
+56 
-67 AGNGIVFNNHTGSAQ
+67 
-82 YNSQLAGALN
+82 
-92 ANANL
+92 
-97 QGNAAKLILTEVTG
+97 
-111 TGKTN
+111 
-116 LNGMLEI
+116 
-123 AGTKADLVIANP
+123 
-135 NGIVGK
+135 
-141 GFGFINVGRAT
+141 
-152 LTTGVPDWGADGKL
+152 
-166 NGFSVAK
+166 
-173 GTIDIQNAGLTEDQR
+173 
-188 TDYRPDKLDI
+188 
-198 MASAIKINDELWAN
+198 
-212 EAINVVA
+212 
-219 GSNEVKYNA
+219 
-228 DGSLE
+228 
-233 VQKTTATAEKP
+233 
-244 QVALDVAALGGMYA
+244 
-258 GRIML
+258 
-263 VGTEKG
+263 
-269 LGMNIGGN
+269 
-277 LKAQENLS
+277 
-285 ITNDGR
+285 
-291 IVFTKNA
+291 
-298 GSNNSADGLPNKDYT
+298 
-313 YLTSDGTVMVS
+313 
-324 STEDIENSGV
+324 
-334 ITAQK
+334 
-339 DMTLTVGG
+339 
-347 KLTNSG
+347 
-353 TLEAGAA
+353 
-360 YTAEE
+360 
-365 EEENPKFLQ
+365 
-374 DAAAL
+374 
-379 RITADEI
+379 
-386 ANSGNI
+386 
-392 NASSIL
+392 
-398 HVASAKAINND
+398 
-409 GYMHS
+409 
-414 SGEASISAGGIL
+414 
-426 SGSGSIGA
+426 
-434 KSSVNVTADKLTLNK
+434 
-449 NNIYTI
+449 
-455 GADGKINN
+455 
-463 TTGVSI
+463 
-469 TEINP
+469 
-474 DKPVIPA
+474 
-481 TPNPEAL
+481 
-488 REAEDFKAPALP
+488 
-500 DIAQASGVAATV
+500 
-512 KKDKISDDDLDLVA
+512 
-526 DANANGKYKPIIDKA
+526 
-541 ANGVDLVQIA
+541 
-551 EVNGN
+551 
-556 GVSRNLYSDFNIKST
+556 
-571 GLILNNATTYTK
+571 
-583 TELGGYIDRNMFL
+583 
-596 AGKGARVILNE
+596 
-607 VTSSNASTLSGY
+607 
-619 LEVAGNKASVVIANV
+619 
-634 NGISVNGLGFIN
+634 
-646 TDNVVL
+646 
-652 STGAVTNWAD
+652 
-662 GSFKFSDN
+662 
-670 KGDMIIAGDGLN
+670 
-682 ARNPKQLEIFTS
+682 
-694 NLQVDQ
+694 
-700 SEVYTNEL
+700 
-708 HISADGL
+708 
-715 LQNTGK
+715 
-721 IAATENMHINA
+721 
-732 GALKNSS
+732 
-739 LGYIEAQKNLTATV
+739 
-753 SGDVEQDKATLK
+753 
-765 AGEALKVSAAK
+765 
-776 LSNTNNSLISAGNDA
+776 
-791 DINIAASIS
+791 
-800 NNKSIIL
+800 
-807 AGNDLDVRAADFINQ
+807 
-822 DTALVNYGQN
+822 
-832 GTLAVANRFA
+832 
-842 NDGATISTDSNNAL
+842 
-856 TKITTTDFSNTNK
+856 
-869 GAFVSKGSLQLE
+869 
-881 ASNTLNNNYANIYV
+881 
-895 SGDGEI
+895 
-901 KAGMLLNSNLANLH
+901 
-915 TGGDAKITADT
+915 
-926 MRSSKAS
+926 
-933 VDVQGNLEA
+933 
-942 DLGSFT
+942 
-948 NQDSAYFGVGKNA
+948 
-961 AINTSNDFTN
+961 
-971 KDLGNIFVTKDLT
+971 
-984 INSIGDFLNE
+984 NE
-994 DGLIAVGAS
+994 DGLVAVGGS

-1025 NAAGDLSLTAE
+1025 NAAGDLSLNAQ
-1036 DTVLNRSSDIESE
+1036 DTVMNRSSDIESE

-1120 KIDLDKDLT
+1120 NIDLDKDLT

-1242 DAYFKTDADKHLT
+1242 DDYFKTDAENHLT
-1255 DETLYKEK
+1255 DEKLYKEK

-1281 KDNNTGDKMTDISS
+1281 KDNQTGDKMMDISS

-1386 AGAVIAEEMNLK
+1386 AGAVVAEAMDLK

-1425 QKVLVPEVF
+1425 EKVLVPEVF

-1483 NKGDIASE
+1483 NKGDIAGE
-1491 NLAVKAEKNITN
+1491 NLKIKAEKNITN

-1508 AKADALLQA
+1508 AKVDALLKA

-1541 TGSISAG
+1541 TASIGAG
-1548 QNLTLEAGKN
+1548 QNLTLEAGN
-1558 ITNKGA
+1558 SITNKGA
-1564 NLTAGKDLTL
+1564 ILTAGKDLSL
-1574 NANDVDIVTVA
+1574 NAENIDIVTVA

-1619 TKKDISIAGGVLSA
+1619 AKKDISIAGGILSA
-1633 KNDVALNAKG
+1633 KNDVELNAKG

-1712 LAAEN
+1712 LIAEN
-1717 NINIANATEYHECLH
+1717 NINIANETEYHERLH

-1764 AGEIAISS
+1764 AGELAISS
-1772 KKDTNLTGSNVVADN
+1772 KKDTNITGSNVVADN
-1787 DVSVK
+1787 DVNVK

-1798 IGSAEQTSESEYI
+1798 IGSAEQTSESEYR
-1811 KSVKKSGILSGGG
+1811 KSVKKSGVFAGGG

-1841 NTEQVGSTVGSVKGN
+1841 NVEQVGSTVGSVKGN

-1880 TGENVKIENSDSIY
+1880 TGENVSIENSNSIY

-1913 EAVNKVNEV
+1913 AYVDVVNNAANSVKHATDVEDKRLGALVAVKGYKDADKAIKNIKGNGGGKVNE
-1922 VNHVERAN
+1922 N
-1930 QVNDKRLAALH
+1930 
-1941 GYKAIE
+1941 
-1947 SVEKNIGMLK
+1947 
-1957 DAVKNPSQGLSLNV
+1957 LSINV
-1971 SVGSSQ
+1971 SLGTTKSKS
-1977 SRIESKSTTV
+1977 ESKGTTTV
-1987 VANGSN
+1987 ANASE
-1993 VKAAGDVKI
+1993 VKAGGEVNV
-2002 TSTEKDINITGSNVE
+2002 TSTKKDIDITGSNVE

-2047 SASVGVGFD
+2047 SASVGASLELGK
-2056 IATGQVS
+2056 GPS
-2063 SVTISGSKS
+2063 YSISGSMS
-2072 KGEVDANSTSYNES
+2072 KGEVSANGTTYNES
-2086 TVKADKKLDFTSA
+2086 TVTANKDLSFASGN
-2099 KDTNIKGGNLSGE
+2099 DTNIKGGKLSGE
-2112 KIAGNVGG
+2112 KVTGNVGN

-2126 KQDKNSYKEKNSSA
+2126 KQDSNSYKENNKSV
-2140 GFGVGIDLSGKN
+2140 GVSIGLGSN
-2152 KNDGIATTDK
+2152 KAI
-2162 KDKASNA
+2162 S
-2169 DKTGIFGSATKSNV
+2169 GSASVGKI
-2183 DSNYE
+2183 DSKYE
-2188 SVTNQSGIYAG
+2188 SVTDQSGIYAG
-2199 KEGFD
+2199 EDGFD

-2214 GGIISSEAE
+2214 GGIISSTADA
-2223 KDKNK
+2223 DKNK
-2228 ISTGTLTYEDIKNKA
+2228 LSTGTLTYKDIENKA
-2243 EYEAGSIG
+2243 DYKADNNGIGASWLGGDEYKYSISKGMPASGSA
-2251 INVDTSKNAKNKDA
+2251 NST
-2265 GVTPNIGVGA
+2265 
-2275 KDDAESVTKATVSEG
+2275 TKAIISEG
-2290 EIEIRD
+2290 IIEIRD
-2296 KGHQK
+2296 KEKQK
-2301 QDLKDLNRDTQNSLN
+2301 QDFIGLNRDAQNSLN
-2316 KLGEIFDKTKVEERQ
+2316 KLGEIFDRVAIKDRMA
-2331 ELAGLFGEI
+2331 LADEFGKL
-2340 AYKAVGDLAIKNGWQ
+2340 AYKAVGDLAQAKGWE
-2355 EGSAE
+2355 EGSKE
-2360 KNALHALVGGI
+2360 KNALHAVVGGV
-2371 MSELTNSGFLAGASG
+2371 MSNLGGSDFLTGAS
-2386 AMINEIIQDKL
+2386 AALINEMVQNELAKIFSGD
-2397 RDMFKDNPAMHQWAS
+2397 DGMHELAS
-2412 ALIGGVVAQVAAD
+2412 ALLGGVVSDIVSGKAGVGASVA
-2425 NAQVGSATASSG
+2425 NSA

-2473 KIIDL
+2473 KILDL

-2497 KINVIQLK
+2497 KINVLQLK

-2548 IIPGDKIQFPDG
+2548 INPGDKIQFPDG

-2587 FDTNAVVDKRNM
+2587 LGTNAVVDKRNM

-2613 AGELITGVASSIGG
+2613 AGELITGVASSMGG
-2627 LLAGYELAKL
+2627 ILAGYELAKL
-2637 AITSGNDSGILVGA
+2637 AITSGNDSGILAGA

-2672 FNHNISTVN
+2672 FNNNISTVN

-2730 DKIIY
+2730 DKVIY
-2735 DKKERDEL
+2735 DKKEREEL

>member
-16 IALSLQMQAVIP
+16 IALSLQMQAVMP

-82 YNSQLAGALN
+82 YNSHLAGALN

-152 LTTGVPDWGADGKL
+152 LTTGVPDWGADSKL

-188 TDYRPDKLDI
+188 TDYRPDNLDI
-198 MASAIKINDELWAN
+198 MARAIKINDELWAN

-219 GSNEVKYNA
+219 GSNEVKYNT

-298 GSNNSADGLPNKDYT
+298 GSNNTADGLSNKDYT
-313 YLTSDGTVMVS
+313 SLTSDGNVMVS
-324 STEDIENSGV
+324 STEDIENSSV

-379 RITADEI
+379 RITAYEI

-398 HVASAKAINND
+398 HVASAKAMNND

-414 SGEASISAGGIL
+414 SGEARVSAGGIL

-474 DKPVIPA
+474 DKPVIPEM
-481 TPNPEAL
+481 PNPEAP

-512 KKDKISDDDLDLVA
+512 KKDKISDNDLDLVA

-571 GLILNNATTYTK
+571 GLILNNATKYTK

-596 AGKGARVILNE
+596 AGKGARVILNK
-607 VTSSNASTLSGY
+607 VTSSHASTLNGY

-646 TDNVVL
+646 TDNVLL

-682 ARNPKQLEIFTS
+682 ARNPKQLDVFTN
-694 NLQVDQ
+694 NLQADK
-700 SEVYTNEL
+700 SELYANEL

-732 GALKNSS
+732 GALKNSN
-739 LGYIEAQKNLTATV
+739 LGYIEAKENLTAAV

-765 AGEALKVSAAK
+765 AGNNLQLRANALK
-776 LSNTNNSLISAGNDA
+776 NTNNSLLSAGNDA
-791 DINIAASIS
+791 DINITTAIDNA
-800 NNKSIIL
+800 KSIIL
-807 AGNDLDVRAADFINQ
+807 AGQNLDVRAADFINQ

-832 GTLAVANRFA
+832 GTLTVANRFA
-842 NDGATISTDSNNAL
+842 NDGATISADGSSAL
-856 TKITTTDFSNTNK
+856 TKITATDFSNTNK

-881 ASNTLNNNYANIYV
+881 ASNTLNNNCSNIYV

-915 TGGDAKITADT
+915 TGRDAKITAN
-926 MRSSKAS
+926 SLQNSKAS

-961 AINTSNDFTN
+961 VINTSNDFTN

-994 DGLIAVGAS
+994 DGLVAVGAS

-1025 NAAGDLSLTAE
+1025 NAVGDLSLNAQE
-1036 DTVLNRSSDIESE
+1036 TVLNRSSDIESE

-1095 FDRQILTAQI
+1095 FDRKILTAQI

-1209 SLLSGVSGVKIYAT
+1209 SLLSGVSGVKIEAK
-1223 DIVNRTHQAKGKV
+1223 DIVNKTHQAKGKV

-1242 DAYFKTDADKHLT
+1242 DDYFKTDAENHLT
-1255 DETLYKEK
+1255 YEKLYKEK

-1269 VEGKADDKAAAG
+1269 VEGKADDRAAAG
-1281 KDNNTGDKMTDISS
+1281 KDNQTGDKLPDISS
-1295 LHINSKIFKLTDDA
+1295 LHINSKIFKLTEDA

-1425 QKVLVPEVF
+1425 EKVLVPEVF
-1434 LAQVRSEDLRPDGA
+1434 LAQVRSEDLRPNGA

-1454 VELYSKQDIKNMGN
+1454 VELYSKQDIKNIGN

-1483 NKGDIASE
+1483 NKGDIAGK
-1491 NLAVKAEKNITN
+1491 NLKIKAEKNITN

-1508 AKADALLQA
+1508 AKVDAMLQA

-1523 ATVSKK
+1523 ATVSEK
-1529 QYKELNQKKLEA
+1529 QYKELNQKKIEA

-1548 QNLTLEAGKN
+1548 KNLTLEAGN
-1558 ITNKGA
+1558 SITNRGA
-1564 NLTAGKDLTL
+1564 NLTAGKDLSL
-1574 NANDVDIVTVA
+1574 NAENIDIVTVA
-1585 NEKHVAVAYG
+1585 KEKHVAVAYG

-1619 TKKDISIAGGVLSA
+1619 AKKDISIAGGILSA
-1633 KNDVALNAKG
+1633 KNDVELNAKG
-1643 DVNINAVKDLYSEES
+1643 DVNLTAVKDLYSEES
-1658 EVGNRGGSYYNHN
+1658 EVGKRGGSYYNHN

-1701 SNVASEAGKAD
+1701 SNIASEAGKAD
-1712 LAAEN
+1712 LTAEN
-1717 NINIANATEYHECLH
+1717 NINIANETEYHERLH
-1732 EEHNKV
+1732 KEHNKV
-1738 SGLLSSKTTDI
+1738 SGVLSSKTTDI
-1749 YDYSRQNTVVGSNVS
+1749 YDYSKQNTVVGSNVS
-1764 AGEIAISS
+1764 AGKLAISS
-1772 KKDTNLTGSNVVADN
+1772 KKDTNITGSNVVADN

-1811 KSVKKSGILSGGG
+1811 KSVKKSGLLSGGG

-1841 NTEQVGSTVGSVKGN
+1841 NVEQVASTVGSVKGS
-1856 VNLDADKAANVKGS
+1856 VDLEAQKDANIKGS
-1870 TVVAGKDINI
+1870 SVVAGKDINI
-1880 TGENVKIENSDSIY
+1880 TGENVSIENSSSVY

-1977 SRIESKSTTV
+1977 SRSESKSTTV

-2017 GKDVTLNAK
+2017 GKDVTFNAK
-2026 ENLNITASKNTNKTE
+2026 ENLNITASKNTNNTE
-2041 QNSKSS
+2041 QSSKSS
-2047 SASVGVGFD
+2047 SASVGASLELGK
-2056 IATGQVS
+2056 GPS
-2063 SVTISGSKS
+2063 YSISGSMS
-2072 KGEVDANSTSYNES
+2072 KGEVSANGTTYNES
-2086 TVKADKKLDFTSA
+2086 NVTANKDLSFASG
-2099 KDTNIKGGNLSGE
+2099 KDTSIKGGELSGE
-2112 KIAGNVGG
+2112 KVTGNVGK

-2126 KQDKNSYKEKNSSA
+2126 KQDSNSYKEKNKSV
-2140 GFGVGIDLSGKN
+2140 GVSVGLGSN
-2152 KNDGIATTDK
+2152 KAV
-2162 KDKASNA
+2162 S
-2169 DKTGIFGSATKSNV
+2169 GSASVGKI
-2183 DSNYE
+2183 DSNYN
-2188 SVTNQSGIYAG
+2188 SVTDQSGIYAG

-2214 GGIISSEAE
+2214 GGIISSTADA
-2223 KDKNK
+2223 DKNK
-2228 ISTGTLTYEDIKNKA
+2228 LSTGTLTFEDIQNKA
-2243 EYEAGSIG
+2243 DYKAGSIG
-2251 INVDTSKNAKNKDA
+2251 INVDTSKNAKKKDA

-2275 KDDAESVTKATVSEG
+2275 KDNAESVTKATVSEG

-2296 KGHQK
+2296 KGNQK

-2386 AMINEIIQDKL
+2386 AMINEMIQDKL
-2397 RDMFKDNPAMHQWAS
+2397 SDMFKDNPAMHQWAS

-2425 NAQVGSATASSG
+2425 NAQMGVATASSG
-2437 TKNNYLTHEQLEKYN
+2437 TKNNYLTHKQLDDMKKELAACNGNKDKERKVREKY
-2452 SEIEAIEKDDS
+2452 ELIDS
-2463 LTEEEKKDAK
+2463 LQDEIWLAKHTELNNYQEKVGVDLNGKDVILTSGTCVVHGDEKIKRIIENNDLTGKIIKIDQNESYYADDNGVLYKLPNHSLIENIFVQTSESLIDRNYLKNMKGDYEYLYLGLGIGKNFAVSNGGIIDKKGNVYIFDQEQVGFGASTFVYGGYGIGIIENSVKKDIK
-2473 KIIDL
+2473 YNIVDIIAG
-2478 KYDLISALQD
+2478 YSSGFGASA
-2488 REWLSRFNS
+2488 
-2497 KINVIQLK
+2497 
-2505 NGEYEIKGE
+2505 
-2514 TFYVGYNKDGSP
+2514 
-2526 AFLSTGTTYGIKD
+2526 
-2539 DNLNDLLQK
+2539 
-2548 IIPGDKIQFPDG
+2548 
-2560 SKFYIQPNGQLFEE
+2560 
-2574 DNVGFLMP
+2574 
-2582 FKMIS
+2582 
-2587 FDTNAVVDKRNM
+2587 
-2599 FVYDATISSNLKND
+2599 
-2613 AGELITGVASSIGG
+2613 VASSGVSVADGSNILTVEIGVESS
-2627 LLAGYELAKL
+2627 AGTTLYARRHARYIGNILSKEMAK
-2637 AITSGNDSGILVGA
+2637 
-2651 IVVAMNANELVISG
+2651 
-2665 TSGYKNL
+2665 
-2672 FNHNISTVN
+2672 
-2681 FIKDSVLAGSENEK
+2681 
-2695 IYNSLNTATQ
+2695 
-2705 MIGIIGDCQQFYK
+2705 
-2718 LIEEGK
+2718 
-2724 LRNIDW
+2724 
-2730 DKIIY
+2730 
-2735 DKKERDEL
+2735 
-2743 TSILNSYNLGLD
+2743 
-2755 IKTVGDI
+2755 
-2762 LNK
+2762 

>member
-97 QGNAAKLILTEVTG
+97 QGNAAKLILSEVTG

-198 MASAIKINDELWAN
+198 MARAIKINDELWAN

-219 GSNEVKYNA
+219 GSNEVKYNT

-298 GSNNSADGLPNKDYT
+298 GSNNTADGLSNKDYT
-313 YLTSDGTVMVS
+313 SLTSDGNVMVS
-324 STEDIENSGV
+324 STEDIENSSV

-360 YTAEE
+360 YTVEE

-398 HVASAKAINND
+398 HVASAKAMNND

-434 KSSVNVTADKLTLNK
+434 KSSVNVQADKVTLNK

-481 TPNPEAL
+481 TPNPEAP

-571 GLILNNATTYTK
+571 GLILNNATKYTK

-596 AGKGARVILNE
+596 AGQGARVILNE
-607 VTSSNASTLSGY
+607 VTSSHASNLNGY
-619 LEVAGNKASVVIANV
+619 LEVAGNKASVVIANA

-646 TDNVVL
+646 TDNVLL

-670 KGDMIIAGDGLN
+670 KGDMLIVGDGLN
-682 ARNPKQLEIFTS
+682 ARNPKQLEIFTN
-694 NLQVDQ
+694 NLQVDK
-700 SEVYTNEL
+700 SEVYNNEL

-715 LQNTGK
+715 MQNTGK
-721 IAATENMHINA
+721 IAASENMQINA

-791 DINIAASIS
+791 NINIAASIS

-832 GTLAVANRFA
+832 GTLAVANRFV

-933 VDVQGNLEA
+933 VDIQGNLEA
-942 DLGSFT
+942 DLGSLT

-961 AINTSNDFTN
+961 VINTSNDFTN
-971 KDLGNIFVTKDLT
+971 KDLGNIFVTKNLT

-994 DGLIAVGAS
+994 DGLVAVGAS

-1025 NAAGDLSLTAE
+1025 NAAGDLSLNAQE
-1036 DTVLNRSSDIESE
+1036 TVLNRSSDIESE

-1209 SLLSGVSGVKIYAT
+1209 SLLSGVSGVKIEAK
-1223 DIVNRTHQAKGKV
+1223 DIVNKTHQAKGKV

-1242 DAYFKTDADKHLT
+1242 DAYFKTDAENHLT
-1255 DETLYKEK
+1255 DEKLYKEK

-1281 KDNNTGDKMTDISS
+1281 KDNQTGDKMMDISN

-1386 AGAVIAEEMNLK
+1386 AGAVVAEAMDLK

-1425 QKVLVPEVF
+1425 EKVLVPEVF

-1454 VELYSKQDIKNMGN
+1454 VELYSEQDIKNMGN
-1468 IKSDGTVALRAENVS
+1468 IRSDGTIVLRAENVD
-1483 NKGDIASE
+1483 NKGDIAGK
-1491 NLAVKAEKNITN
+1491 NLTVKAEKNITN

-1508 AKADALLQA
+1508 AKVDALLQA
-1517 ENITNE
+1517 ENLTNE
-1523 ATVSKK
+1523 ASTSET
-1529 QYKELNQKKLEA
+1529 QYRELNQKKIEA

-1619 TKKDISIAGGVLSA
+1619 AKKDISIAGGILSA
-1633 KNDVALNAKG
+1633 KNDVDLNAKG

-1712 LAAEN
+1712 LIAEN
-1717 NINIANATEYHECLH
+1717 NVNIANETEYHERLH

-1749 YDYSRQNTVVGSNVS
+1749 YDYSRQNTVVNSNVS
-1764 AGEIAISS
+1764 AGELAISS
-1772 KKDTNLTGSNVVADN
+1772 KKDTNITGSNVVADN

-1811 KSVKKSGILSGGG
+1811 KSVKKSGVFAGGG

-1856 VNLDADKAANVKGS
+1856 VNLDADEAANVKGS
-1870 TVVAGKDINI
+1870 TVVAGKNINI
-1880 TGENVKIENSDSIY
+1880 TGENVSIENSNSIY

-1913 EAVNKVNEV
+1913 GYVDV
-1922 VNHVERAN
+1922 VNNAANSVKHATEVE
-1930 QVNDKRLAALH
+1930 DKRLGALVAVK
-1941 GYKAIE
+1941 GYKDADKAIKDIKGKGGGKINE
-1947 SVEKNIGMLK
+1947 NLYVNI
-1957 DAVKNPSQGLSLNV
+1957 SL
-1971 SVGSSQ
+1971 GTTK
-1977 SRIESKSTTV
+1977 SKSESNSTTTV
-1987 VANGSN
+1987 ANASE
-1993 VKAAGDVKI
+1993 VKAGGDVSIVSAK
-2002 TSTEKDINITGSNVE
+2002 KDINITGSNVE

-2041 QNSKSS
+2041 QSSKSS
-2047 SASVGVGFD
+2047 SASVGASLELGK
-2056 IATGQVS
+2056 GPS
-2063 SVTISGSKS
+2063 YSISGSMS
-2072 KGEVDANSTSYNES
+2072 KGEVSANGTTYNES
-2086 TVKADKKLDFTSA
+2086 TVTANKDLSFASGN
-2099 KDTNIKGGNLSGE
+2099 DTNIKGGMLSGE
-2112 KIAGNVGG
+2112 KVTGNVGG

-2126 KQDKNSYKEKNSSA
+2126 KQDSNSYKETNKSV
-2140 GFGVGIDLSGKN
+2140 GVSIGLGSN
-2152 KNDGIATTDK
+2152 KAV
-2162 KDKASNA
+2162 S
-2169 DKTGIFGSATKSNV
+2169 GSASIGKI
-2183 DSNYE
+2183 DSNYK
-2188 SVTNQSGIYAG
+2188 SVTDQSGIYAG
-2199 KEGFD
+2199 TEGFD
-2204 IRVEANTDLK
+2204 INVGENTDLK
-2214 GGIISSEAE
+2214 GGIIFSEAE

-2228 ISTGTLTYEDIKNKA
+2228 ISTGTLTFEDIRNKA
-2243 EYEAGSIG
+2243 DYKAGGAG
-2251 INVDTSKNAKNKDA
+2251 IKVNKNN
-2265 GVTPNIGVGA
+2265 
-2275 KDDAESVTKATVSEG
+2275 DAEYNEKGITPDIGMPVSGEAESTTNATISKG
-2290 EIEIRD
+2290 TIEIRD
-2296 KGHQK
+2296 KDKQK
-2301 QDLKDLNRDTQNSLN
+2301 QDIEKLNRDTANSLN
-2316 KLGEIFDKTKVEERQ
+2316 KLGEIFDKTKIEERQ
-2331 ELAGLFGEI
+2331 ELANLFGEL
-2340 AYKAVGDLAIKNGWQ
+2340 AYNEIHYMDGSNEQKALY
-2355 EGSAE
+2355 
-2360 KNALHALVGGI
+2360 HAVVGGI
-2371 MSELTNSGFLAGASG
+2371 MSKLTGGDFLAGATAAGINKLVIEEVKKAANYEPDKMQWVSAALGAVVAEFVSG
-2386 AMINEIIQDKL
+2386 NAQ
-2397 RDMFKDNPAMHQWAS
+2397 AGAS
-2412 ALIGGVVAQVAAD
+2412 AAA
-2425 NAQVGSATASSG
+2425 SG
-2437 TKNNYLTHEQLEKYN
+2437 TKNNEVADIIFNPKRVLNGYGEGLKDRGIEEIEDISAIVSDPLGTLNEMYQFLQAVYEEPSLANEIKEQFVDVFNERLDKFENGTAEETGYELGRISVDIASLCVASGSSKILTKFPRVGKIVSSLEKYTAK
-2452 SEIEAIEKDDS
+2452 SISTTK
-2463 LTEEEKKDAK
+2463 LTNDIIYVGDNLWTKGAFKRGQ
-2473 KIIDL
+2473 IID
-2478 KYDLISALQD
+2478 KALGNN
-2488 REWLSRFNS
+2488 L
-2497 KINVIQLK
+2497 
-2505 NGEYEIKGE
+2505 
-2514 TFYVGYNKDGSP
+2514 GYN
-2526 AFLSTGTTYGIKD
+2526 
-2539 DNLNDLLQK
+2539 
-2548 IIPGDKIQFPDG
+2548 FP
-2560 SKFYIQPNGQLFEE
+2560 
-2574 DNVGFLMP
+2574 
-2582 FKMIS
+2582 
-2587 FDTNAVVDKRNM
+2587 VVDKLNDRTITSIKSMDLTANTYQTGRGIYNALVKNIDDLEA
-2599 FVYDATISSNLKND
+2599 FEKRSWRHTTINIDDYDYKQLEVAIPKITISKDQKNGLEQ
-2613 AGELITGVASSIGG
+2613 AVKYAKSKNINVKIT
-2627 LLAGYELAKL
+2627 
-2637 AITSGNDSGILVGA
+2637 
-2651 IVVAMNANELVISG
+2651 VVE
-2665 TSGYKNL
+2665 
-2672 FNHNISTVN
+2672 
-2681 FIKDSVLAGSENEK
+2681 
-2695 IYNSLNTATQ
+2695 
-2705 MIGIIGDCQQFYK
+2705 
-2718 LIEEGK
+2718 
-2724 LRNIDW
+2724 
-2730 DKIIY
+2730 
-2735 DKKERDEL
+2735 
-2743 TSILNSYNLGLD
+2743 
-2755 IKTVGDI
+2755 
-2762 LNK
+2762 

>member
-16 IALSLQMQAVIP
+16 IALSLQMQAVMP

-152 LTTGVPDWGADGKL
+152 LTTGMPDWGADGKL

-198 MASAIKINDELWAN
+198 MARAIKINDELWAN

-219 GSNEVKYNA
+219 GSNEVKYNT

-291 IVFTKNA
+291 IVFTKNS
-298 GSNNSADGLPNKDYT
+298 GNSNATDGFQNQDYT
-313 YLTSDGTVMVS
+313 SLTSDGNVMVS

-339 DMTLTVGG
+339 DMTMTVGG

-434 KSSVNVTADKLTLNK
+434 KSSVNVQADKLTLNK

-481 TPNPEAL
+481 TPNLEAP

-512 KKDKISDDDLDLVA
+512 KKDKISDNDIDLVA

-571 GLILNNATTYTK
+571 GLILNNATKYTK

-607 VTSSNASTLSGY
+607 VTSSNASTLNGY
-619 LEVAGNKASVVIANV
+619 LEVAGNKASVVIANA

-646 TDNVVL
+646 TDNVLL

-670 KGDMIIAGDGLN
+670 KGDMLIAGDGLN
-682 ARNPKQLEIFTS
+682 VRTPKQLEIFTN
-694 NLQVDQ
+694 NLQVDK

-721 IAATENMHINA
+721 ISATENMQINA
-732 GALKNSS
+732 GTLKNSS
-739 LGYIEAQKNLTATV
+739 LGYIEAQKNLTAAV

-765 AGEALKVSAAK
+765 AGNNLQLRANALK
-776 LSNTNNSLISAGNDA
+776 NTNNSLLSAANDA

-807 AGNDLDVRAADFINQ
+807 AGNDLDVKAADFINQ

-832 GTLAVANRFA
+832 GTLAVANKIA
-842 NDGATISTDSNNAL
+842 NDGATISADGSSAL
-856 TKITTTDFSNTNK
+856 TKITATDFSNTNK

-895 SGDGEI
+895 SSDGEI

-915 TGGDAKITADT
+915 TGGDTKITADT

-942 DLGSFT
+942 DLGSLT
-948 NQDSAYFGVGKNA
+948 NQDSAYLGVGKNA
-961 AINTSNDFTN
+961 VINTSNNFTN
-971 KDLGNIFVTKDLT
+971 KNLGNIFVTKNLT

-994 DGLIAVGAS
+994 DGLVAVGAS
-1003 GTISATNITNQ
+1003 GTISANNITNQ

-1105 DKETADANIIASGNI
+1105 DKETADANVIASGNI
-1120 KIDLDKDLT
+1120 NINLDNDLT

-1209 SLLSGVSGVKIYAT
+1209 SLLSGVGGVKINAA

-1242 DAYFKTDADKHLT
+1242 DDYFKTDAENHLT
-1255 DETLYKEK
+1255 DEKLYKEK

-1269 VEGKADDKAAAG
+1269 VEGKADDKSAAG
-1281 KDNNTGDKMTDISS
+1281 KDNNTGDKMMDISS
-1295 LHINSKIFKLTDDA
+1295 LHINSKIFKLTEDA

-1386 AGAVIAEEMNLK
+1386 AGAVVAEAMDLK

-1425 QKVLVPEVF
+1425 EKVLVPEVF

-1448 LIVGGE
+1448 LVVGGE

-1483 NKGDIASE
+1483 NKGDIAGK
-1491 NLAVKAEKNITN
+1491 NLKIKAEKNITN

-1508 AKADALLQA
+1508 AKVDAMLQA

-1523 ATVSKK
+1523 AATSET
-1529 QYKELNQKKLEA
+1529 QYRELNQKKLEA

-1548 QNLTLEAGKN
+1548 QNLTLEAGN
-1558 ITNKGA
+1558 SITNKGA
-1564 NLTAGKDLTL
+1564 NLTAGENLTL
-1574 NANDVDIVTVA
+1574 NADDVDIVTVA
-1585 NEKHVAVAYG
+1585 KEKHVAVAYG

-1619 TKKDISIAGGVLSA
+1619 AKKDISIAGGILSA
-1633 KNDVALNAKG
+1633 KNDVELNAKG
-1643 DVNINAVKDLYSEES
+1643 DVNLTAVKDLYSEES

-1694 KDINIKG
+1694 NDIHIKG

-1712 LAAEN
+1712 LIAEN
-1717 NINIANATEYHECLH
+1717 NINIANATEYHERLH

-1749 YDYSRQNTVVGSNVS
+1749 YDYSKQNTVVNSNVS

-1772 KKDTNLTGSNVVADN
+1772 KKDTNITGSNVVADN
-1787 DVSVK
+1787 DVNVK
-1792 TGGNLN
+1792 TGGSLN

-1811 KSVKKSGILSGGG
+1811 KYVKKSGVFAGGG

-1880 TGENVKIENSDSIY
+1880 TGENVSIENSNSIY

-1913 EAVNKVNEV
+1913 GYVDVVNNVANSVKHATEVEDKRLGALVAVKGYKDADKAIKNIKSNGGGKVNE
-1922 VNHVERAN
+1922 N
-1930 QVNDKRLAALH
+1930 
-1941 GYKAIE
+1941 
-1947 SVEKNIGMLK
+1947 
-1957 DAVKNPSQGLSLNV
+1957 LSINV
-1971 SVGSSQ
+1971 SLGTTK
-1977 SRIESKSTTV
+1977 SKSESNSTTTV
-1987 VANGSN
+1987 ANASE
-1993 VKAAGDVKI
+1993 VKAGGDVSI
-2002 TSTEKDINITGSNVE
+2002 VSTKKDINITGSNVE

-2026 ENLNITASKNTNKTE
+2026 ENLNIIASENTNNTE
-2041 QNSKSS
+2041 QSSKSS
-2047 SASVGVGFD
+2047 SASVGVSLELGK
-2056 IATGQVS
+2056 GPS
-2063 SVTISGSKS
+2063 YSISGSMS
-2072 KGEVDANSTSYNES
+2072 KGEVSANGTTYNES
-2086 TVKADKKLDFTSA
+2086 TVTANKDLSFASGN
-2099 KDTNIKGGNLSGE
+2099 DTNIKGGMLSGE
-2112 KIAGNVGG
+2112 KVTGNVGG

-2126 KQDKNSYKEKNSSA
+2126 KQDSNSYKETNKSV
-2140 GFGVGIDLSGKN
+2140 GVSIGLGSN
-2152 KNDGIATTDK
+2152 KAV
-2162 KDKASNA
+2162 S
-2169 DKTGIFGSATKSNV
+2169 GSASIGKI
-2183 DSNYE
+2183 DSNYK
-2188 SVTNQSGIYAG
+2188 SVTDQSGIYAG
-2199 KEGFD
+2199 TEGFD
-2204 IRVEANTDLK
+2204 INVGENTDLK
-2214 GGIISSEAE
+2214 GGIIFSEAE

-2228 ISTGTLTYEDIKNKA
+2228 ISTGTLTFEDIRNKA
-2243 EYEAGSIG
+2243 DYKAGGAGIKVNKNNDADYNEKGITPDIG
-2251 INVDTSKNAKNKDA
+2251 MPAS
-2265 GVTPNIGVGA
+2265 GE
-2275 KDDAESVTKATVSEG
+2275 AESTTKATISKG
-2290 EIEIRD
+2290 TIEIRD
-2296 KGHQK
+2296 KENQK
-2301 QDLKDLNRDTQNSLN
+2301 QDINKLNRDTQNSLN
-2316 KLGEIFDKTKVEERQ
+2316 KLGEIFDKTKIEERQ
-2331 ELAGLFGEI
+2331 ELANLFGEL
-2340 AYKAVGDLAIKNGWQ
+2340 AYNEIHYMDGSNEQKALY
-2355 EGSAE
+2355 
-2360 KNALHALVGGI
+2360 HAVVGGI
-2371 MSELTNSGFLAGASG
+2371 MSKLTGGDFLAGATAAGINKLVIEEVKKAANYDPDKMQWVSAALG
-2386 AMINEIIQDKL
+2386 A
-2397 RDMFKDNPAMHQWAS
+2397 
-2412 ALIGGVVAQVAAD
+2412 VVAEFVSGNPQAGGSVAA
-2425 NAQVGSATASSG
+2425 SG
-2437 TKNNYLTHEQLEKYN
+2437 TKNNAVADIIFNPKRVLNGYGEGLKDRGVEEIEDISAIVSDPLGTLNEMYQFLQAVYEEPSLANEIKEQFIDVFNERLDKFENGTAEETGYELGRISVDIASLCVASGSSKILTKFPRVGKIVSSLEKYTAKSISTTKLTN
-2452 SEIEAIEKDDS
+2452 DIVYIGDS
-2463 LTEEEKKDAK
+2463 LWEKGAFKRGQ
-2473 KIIDL
+2473 IID
-2478 KYDLISALQD
+2478 KALGNN
-2488 REWLSRFNS
+2488 L
-2497 KINVIQLK
+2497 
-2505 NGEYEIKGE
+2505 
-2514 TFYVGYNKDGSP
+2514 GYN
-2526 AFLSTGTTYGIKD
+2526 
-2539 DNLNDLLQK
+2539 
-2548 IIPGDKIQFPDG
+2548 FP
-2560 SKFYIQPNGQLFEE
+2560 
-2574 DNVGFLMP
+2574 
-2582 FKMIS
+2582 
-2587 FDTNAVVDKRNM
+2587 VVDK
-2599 FVYDATISSNLKND
+2599 LND
-2613 AGELITGVASSIGG
+2613 RT
-2627 LLAGYELAKL
+2627 
-2637 AITSGNDSGILVGA
+2637 ITS
-2651 IVVAMNANELVISG
+2651 
-2665 TSGYKNL
+2665 
-2672 FNHNISTVN
+2672 
-2681 FIKDSVLAGSENEK
+2681 IKSMDLTLPTYQTGK
-2695 IYNSLNTATQ
+2695 GIYNTLV
-2705 MIGIIGDCQQFYK
+2705 K
-2718 LIEEGK
+2718 
-2724 LRNIDW
+2724 NIDAL
-2730 DKIIY
+2730 DKFTYKSWNRKFIGLNDYDSKELEIAISKTIIS
-2735 DKKERDEL
+2735 KEQKYGIDRA
-2743 TSILNSYNLGLD
+2743 IQYAGNKG
-2755 IKTVGDI
+2755 IKVKITI
-2762 LNK
+2762 IE

>member
-16 IALSLQMQAVIP
+16 IALSLQMQVVMP

-39 ANVNGNIIN
+39 ANVKGNIIN

-82 YNSQLAGALN
+82 YNSHLAGALN

-123 AGTKADLVIANP
+123 AGTKADLVIANQ

-152 LTTGVPDWGADGKL
+152 LTTGMPDWGDDGKL

-173 GTIDIQNAGLTEDQR
+173 GTVDIQNTGLTEDQR

-198 MASAIKINDELWAN
+198 MARAIKINDELWAN

-219 GSNEVKYNA
+219 GSNEVKYNT

-298 GSNNSADGLPNKDYT
+298 GSNNTADGLSNKDYT
-313 YLTSDGTVMVS
+313 SLTSDGNVMVS
-324 STEDIENSGV
+324 STEDIENSSV

-414 SGEASISAGGIL
+414 SGEARVSAGGIL

-434 KSSVNVTADKLTLNK
+434 KSSVNVQADKVTLNK

-463 TTGVSI
+463 TIGVSI

-481 TPNPEAL
+481 TPNPEAP

-512 KKDKISDDDLDLVA
+512 KKDKISDNDLDLVA

-556 GVSRNLYSDFNIKST
+556 GVSCNLYSDFNIKST
-571 GLILNNATTYTK
+571 GLILNNATKYTK

-607 VTSSNASTLSGY
+607 VTSSNASTLNGY
-619 LEVAGNKASVVIANV
+619 LEVAGNKASVVIANA

-682 ARNPKQLEIFTS
+682 ARNPKQLEIFTN

-732 GALKNSS
+732 GALKNSN
-739 LGYIEAQKNLTATV
+739 LGYIEAKENLTATV

-765 AGEALKVSAAK
+765 AGNNLQLRANALK
-776 LSNTNNSLISAGNDA
+776 NTNNSLLSAGNDA

-832 GTLAVANRFA
+832 GTLTVANRFA
-842 NDGATISTDSNNAL
+842 NDGATISADGSSAL
-856 TKITTTDFSNTNK
+856 TKITATDFSNTNK

-961 AINTSNDFTN
+961 VINTSNDFTN

-994 DGLIAVGAS
+994 DGLVAIGGS
-1003 GTISATNITNQ
+1003 GTISANNITNQ

-1120 KIDLDKDLT
+1120 NIDLDKDLS

-1209 SLLSGVSGVKIYAT
+1209 SLLSGVSGVKIEAK
-1223 DIVNRTHQAKGKV
+1223 DIVNKTHQAKGKV

-1242 DAYFKTDADKHLT
+1242 DAYFKTDAENHLT
-1255 DETLYKEK
+1255 DEKLYKEK

-1269 VEGKADDKAAAG
+1269 VAGKADDKAAAG
-1281 KDNNTGDKMTDISS
+1281 KDNNTGDKMMDISS
-1295 LHINSKIFKLTDDA
+1295 LHINSKIFKLTEDA
-1309 TAKYLIETNKKFA
+1309 KAKYLIETNKKFA

-1386 AGAVIAEEMNLK
+1386 AGAVVAEAMDLK

-1425 QKVLVPEVF
+1425 EKVLVPEVF

-1468 IKSDGTVALRAENVS
+1468 IRSDGTVALRAENVD
-1483 NKGDIASE
+1483 NKGDITGK

-1508 AKADALLQA
+1508 AKADALLKA

-1548 QNLTLEAGKN
+1548 QNLTLEAGN
-1558 ITNKGA
+1558 SITNKGA

-1619 TKKDISIAGGVLSA
+1619 AKKDISIAGGILSA
-1633 KNDVALNAKG
+1633 KNDVELNAKG
-1643 DVNINAVKDLYSEES
+1643 DVNLTAVKDLYSEES
-1658 EVGNRGGSYYNHN
+1658 EVGKRGSNYYNHN

-1701 SNVASEAGKAD
+1701 SNVTSEAGKAD
-1712 LAAEN
+1712 LAAKN
-1717 NINIANATEYHECLH
+1717 NINIANETEYHERLH

-1749 YDYSRQNTVVGSNVS
+1749 YDYSKQNTVVSSNVS

-1772 KKDTNLTGSNVVADN
+1772 KKDTNITGSNVVADN

-1798 IGSAEQTSESEYI
+1798 IGSAEQTSESEYR
-1811 KSVKKSGILSGGG
+1811 KSVKKSGVFAGGG

-1841 NTEQVGSTVGSVKGN
+1841 NVEQVGSTVGSVKGN

-1870 TVVAGKDINI
+1870 SVVAGKDINI

-1913 EAVNKVNEV
+1913 GYVDV
-1922 VNHVERAN
+1922 VNNAANSVKHATEVE
-1930 QVNDKRLAALH
+1930 DKRLGALVAVK
-1941 GYKAIE
+1941 GYKDADKAIKDIKGKGGGKINE
-1947 SVEKNIGMLK
+1947 NLSVNI
-1957 DAVKNPSQGLSLNV
+1957 SLGTTK
-1971 SVGSSQ
+1971 SKS
-1977 SRIESKSTTV
+1977 ESKSTTV
-1987 VANGSN
+1987 VANGSE
-1993 VKAAGDVKI
+1993 VKAGGDVNV
-2002 TSTEKDINITGSNVE
+2002 TSTKKDINIIGSNVE

-2026 ENLNITASKNTNKTE
+2026 ENLNITASETTNKLE

-2047 SASVGVGFD
+2047 SASVGASLELGK
-2056 IATGQVS
+2056 GPS
-2063 SVTISGSKS
+2063 YSVSGSMS
-2072 KGEVDANSTSYNES
+2072 KGEVSANGTTYNES
-2086 TVKADKKLDFTSA
+2086 TVTANKDLSFASGNDTS
-2099 KDTNIKGGNLSGE
+2099 IKGGELSGE
-2112 KIAGNVGG
+2112 KVTGNVGK

-2126 KQDKNSYKEKNSSA
+2126 KQDSNNYKESNKSV
-2140 GFGVGIDLSGKN
+2140 GVSVGL
-2152 KNDGIATTDK
+2152 
-2162 KDKASNA
+2162 ASNKA
-2169 DKTGIFGSATKSNV
+2169 VSGSASVGKI
-2183 DSNYE
+2183 DSNYN
-2188 SVTNQSGIYAG
+2188 SVTDQSGIYAG
-2199 KEGFD
+2199 KEGFE
-2204 IRVEANTDLK
+2204 INVGENTDLK

-2228 ISTGTLTYEDIKNKA
+2228 ISTGTLTFEDIENKA
-2243 EYEAGSIG
+2243 DYKAGGAGIKVNKNNDADYNEKGITPDIG
-2251 INVDTSKNAKNKDA
+2251 MPAS
-2265 GVTPNIGVGA
+2265 GE
-2275 KDDAESVTKATVSEG
+2275 AESKTKAAISKGT
-2290 EIEIRD
+2290 IEIRD
-2296 KGHQK
+2296 TDNQK
-2301 QDLKDLNRDTQNSLN
+2301 QDVEKLNRDTNNSLN

-2331 ELAGLFGEI
+2331 ELANLFGEL
-2340 AYKAVGDLAIKNGWQ
+2340 AYNEIHKLAERNNWQ
-2355 EGSAE
+2355 EGCAE

-2371 MSELTNSGFLAGASG
+2371 MSELTGNGFLAGAS
-2386 AMINEIIQDKL
+2386 ASTVNEMVQKKLSEQFEGEPDK
-2397 RDMFKDNPAMHQWAS
+2397 HQWAS
-2412 ALIGGVVAQVAAD
+2412 AIIGGVVSQLVAGKAQAGASTAA
-2425 NAQVGSATASSG
+2425 SG
-2437 TKNNYLTHEQLEKYN
+2437 TKNNYLFRDQIELKEREL
-2452 SEIEAIEKDDS
+2452 SEAIARGASDE
-2463 LTEEEKKDAK
+2463 
-2473 KIIDL
+2473 
-2478 KYDLISALQD
+2478 
-2488 REWLSRFNS
+2488 
-2497 KINVIQLK
+2497 
-2505 NGEYEIKGE
+2505 EIK
-2514 TFYVGYNKDGSP
+2514 
-2526 AFLSTGTTYGIKD
+2526 AI
-2539 DNLNDLLQK
+2539 NDK
-2548 IIPGDKIQFPDG
+2548 
-2560 SKFYIQPNGQLFEE
+2560 
-2574 DNVGFLMP
+2574 
-2582 FKMIS
+2582 
-2587 FDTNAVVDKRNM
+2587 
-2599 FVYDATISSNLKND
+2599 
-2613 AGELITGVASSIGG
+2613 
-2627 LLAGYELAKL
+2627 
-2637 AITSGNDSGILVGA
+2637 
-2651 IVVAMNANELVISG
+2651 
-2665 TSGYKNL
+2665 
-2672 FNHNISTVN
+2672 
-2681 FIKDSVLAGSENEK
+2681 
-2695 IYNSLNTATQ
+2695 
-2705 MIGIIGDCQQFYK
+2705 
-2718 LIEEGK
+2718 
-2724 LRNIDW
+2724 W
-2730 DKIIY
+2730 DKIDQAQDEAIDALGY
-2735 DKKERDEL
+2735 PIGNIADGSIENDYEAKK
-2743 TSILNSYNLGLD
+2743 SILKYAQDKLFADKSLVALKSTLGNSVVDMSMSLIDDATKDKIYQNLKQNIKINANSQGLPNLNYVVEIEPGSNFVMKGVAKLGVCNIGKTAYSIYLNTDKYKNKQDRAIAGTID
-2755 IKTVGDI
+2755 IIGLGATVGIGALASSVGAPTMVIIVGGVVVGYAVDTASATI
-2762 LNK
+2762 KESIIGY

>member
-1 MGNLGKNRKKFLALA
+1 MGNVGKNRKKFLALA
-16 IALSLQMQAVIP
+16 IALSLQLQAVMP

-82 YNSQLAGALN
+82 YNSHLAGALN

-152 LTTGVPDWGADGKL
+152 LTTGMPDWGADGEL

-198 MASAIKINDELWAN
+198 MARAIKINDELWAN

-219 GSNEVKYNA
+219 GSNDVRYNT

-298 GSNNSADGLPNKDYT
+298 GSSNTADGLSNKDYT
-313 YLTSDGTVMVS
+313 SLTSDGNVMVS
-324 STEDIENSGV
+324 STEDIENSSV

-434 KSSVNVTADKLTLNK
+434 KSSVNVQADKLTLNK

-481 TPNPEAL
+481 TPNPEAP

-500 DIAQASGVAATV
+500 DVAQAPGVAATV
-512 KKDKISDDDLDLVA
+512 KKDKISDNDLALVA

-571 GLILNNATTYTK
+571 GLILNNATKYTK

-607 VTSSNASTLSGY
+607 VTSSNASTLNGY
-619 LEVAGNKASVVIANV
+619 LEVAGNKASVVIANA

-662 GSFKFSDN
+662 GNLKFGNN
-670 KGDMIIAGDGLN
+670 KGDMLIAGDGLN
-682 ARNPKQLEIFTS
+682 ARTPKQLEIFT
-694 NLQVDQ
+694 NNMQVDK

-715 LQNTGK
+715 LQNNGK
-721 IAATENMHINA
+721 IAATENMQINA
-732 GALKNSS
+732 GTLKNSS
-739 LGYIEAQKNLTATV
+739 LGYIEAQKNLTAAV
-753 SGDVEQDKATLK
+753 SGDVEQEKATLK
-765 AGEALKVSAAK
+765 AGEALSVSAAK
-776 LSNTNNSLISAGNDA
+776 LSNTNNSLLSAGNDA

-807 AGNDLDVRAADFINQ
+807 AGNDLDVKAADFINQ

-832 GTLAVANRFA
+832 GTLAVANKFA
-842 NDGATISTDSNNAL
+842 NDGATISADGSSAL
-856 TKITTTDFSNTNK
+856 TKITATDFSNTNK

-942 DLGSFT
+942 DLGSLT
-948 NQDSAYFGVGKNA
+948 NQDSAYFGIGKNA
-961 AINTSNDFTN
+961 VINTSNDFTN

-994 DGLIAVGAS
+994 DGLVAVGGS
-1003 GTISATNITNQ
+1003 GTISANNITNQ

-1025 NAAGDLSLTAE
+1025 NAAGDLSLNAQE
-1036 DTVLNRSSDIESE
+1036 TVLNRSSDIESE

-1120 KIDLDKDLT
+1120 NIDLDKDLT

-1209 SLLSGVSGVKIYAT
+1209 SLLSGVSGVKINAA

-1242 DAYFKTDADKHLT
+1242 DAYFKTDAENHLT
-1255 DETLYKEK
+1255 DEKLYKEK

-1269 VEGKADDKAAAG
+1269 VDGKADDKAAAG
-1281 KDNNTGDKMTDISS
+1281 KDNQTGDKLPDISS
-1295 LHINSKIFKLTDDA
+1295 LRINSKIFKLTDDA

-1346 RLGDGYFEQQFVLQQ
+1346 RLGDGYFEQQLVLQQ

-1386 AGAVIAEEMNLK
+1386 AGAVVAEAMDLK

-1425 QKVLVPEVF
+1425 EKVLVPEVF
-1434 LAQVRSEDLRPDGA
+1434 LSQVRSEDLRPDGA

-1468 IKSDGTVALRAENVS
+1468 IRSDGTVALRAENVS
-1483 NKGDIASE
+1483 NKGDIAGE
-1491 NLAVKAEKNITN
+1491 NLKIKAEKNITN

-1508 AKADALLQA
+1508 AKVDALLQA
-1517 ENITNE
+1517 ENIANE
-1523 ATVSKK
+1523 ATVSEK

-1548 QNLTLEAGKN
+1548 QNLTLDAGN
-1558 ITNKGA
+1558 SITNKGA
-1564 NLTAGKDLTL
+1564 NLTAGKKLTL

-1619 TKKDISIAGGVLSA
+1619 AKRDISIAGGILST
-1633 KNDVALNAKG
+1633 KNDVELNAKG
-1643 DVNINAVKDLYSEES
+1643 DVNLTAVKDLYSEES

-1694 KDINIKG
+1694 KDINIGG

-1717 NINIANATEYHECLH
+1717 NIDIANETEYHERLH

-1749 YDYSRQNTVVGSNVS
+1749 YDYSKQNTVVGSNVS

-1772 KKDTNLTGSNVVADN
+1772 KKDTNISGSNVVADN
-1787 DVSVK
+1787 DVNVK
-1792 TGGNLN
+1792 TGGELN

-1811 KSVKKSGILSGGG
+1811 KSVKKSGIFAGGG

-1870 TVVAGKDINI
+1870 SVVAGKDINI
-1880 TGENVKIENSDSIY
+1880 TGENVSIENSNSVY

-1913 EAVNKVNEV
+1913 AYVNVVNNAANSVKHATDVEDKRLGALVAVKGYKDADKAIKDIKGNGKVNE
-1922 VNHVERAN
+1922 N
-1930 QVNDKRLAALH
+1930 
-1941 GYKAIE
+1941 
-1947 SVEKNIGMLK
+1947 
-1957 DAVKNPSQGLSLNV
+1957 LSINV
-1971 SVGSSQ
+1971 SLGTTK
-1977 SRIESKSTTV
+1977 SKSESNSITTV
-1987 VANGSN
+1987 ANASE
-1993 VKAAGDVKI
+1993 VKAGGDVNV
-2002 TSTEKDINITGSNVE
+2002 TSTKKDINITGSNVE

-2026 ENLNITASKNTNKTE
+2026 ETLNITASETTNKLK

-2047 SASVGVGFD
+2047 SASVGASLELGK
-2056 IATGQVS
+2056 GPS
-2063 SVTISGSKS
+2063 YSISGSMS
-2072 KGEVDANSTSYNES
+2072 KGEVSANGTTFNES
-2086 TVKADKKLDFTSA
+2086 NVTANKDLSFASG
-2099 KDTNIKGGNLSGE
+2099 KDTNIKGGMLSGE
-2112 KIAGNVGG
+2112 KVTGNVGN

-2126 KQDKNSYKEKNSSA
+2126 KQDSNSYKENNKSA
-2140 GFGVGIDLSGKN
+2140 GASIGLGSN
-2152 KNDGIATTDK
+2152 KAI
-2162 KDKASNA
+2162 S
-2169 DKTGIFGSATKSNV
+2169 GSASV
-2183 DSNYE
+2183 GRIDSKYE
-2188 SVTNQSGIYAG
+2188 SVTDQSGIYAG
-2199 KEGFD
+2199 KDGFE
-2204 IRVEANTDLK
+2204 INVGENTDLK
-2214 GGIISSEAE
+2214 GGIISSTADA
-2223 KDKNK
+2223 DKNK
-2228 ISTGTLTYEDIKNKA
+2228 LSTGTLTFEDIQNKA
-2243 EYEAGSIG
+2243 DYKAGGAG
-2251 INVDTSKNAKNKDA
+2251 IKVNKNN
-2265 GVTPNIGVGA
+2265 
-2275 KDDAESVTKATVSEG
+2275 DAEYNEKGITPDIGMPASGEAESMTKATISKG
-2290 EIEIRD
+2290 TIEIRD
-2296 KGHQK
+2296 KENQK
-2301 QDLKDLNRDTQNSLN
+2301 QDINKLNRDNANSLN
-2316 KLGEIFDKTKVEERQ
+2316 KLGEIFDKTKIEERQ
-2331 ELAGLFGEI
+2331 ELANLFGEL
-2340 AYKAVGDLAIKNGWQ
+2340 AYNEIHYMDGSNEQKALY
-2355 EGSAE
+2355 
-2360 KNALHALVGGI
+2360 HAVVGGI
-2371 MSELTNSGFLAGASG
+2371 MSKLTSGDFLAGASAAGINKLVIEEVKKAANYEPDKMQWVSAALG
-2386 AMINEIIQDKL
+2386 AVVAEFVSGNAQ
-2397 RDMFKDNPAMHQWAS
+2397 AGAS
-2412 ALIGGVVAQVAAD
+2412 AAA
-2425 NAQVGSATASSG
+2425 SG
-2437 TKNNYLTHEQLEKYN
+2437 TKNNEVADIIFNPKRVLNGYGEGLKDRGIEEIEDISAIVSDPLGTLNEMYQFLQAVYEEPSLANEIKEQFVDVFNERLDKFENGTAEETGYELGRISVDIASLCVASGSSKILTKFPRVGKIVSSLEKYTAKSISTTKLTN
-2452 SEIEAIEKDDS
+2452 DIVYIGDS
-2463 LTEEEKKDAK
+2463 LWEKGAFKRGQ
-2473 KIIDL
+2473 IID
-2478 KYDLISALQD
+2478 KALGNN
-2488 REWLSRFNS
+2488 L
-2497 KINVIQLK
+2497 
-2505 NGEYEIKGE
+2505 
-2514 TFYVGYNKDGSP
+2514 GYN
-2526 AFLSTGTTYGIKD
+2526 
-2539 DNLNDLLQK
+2539 
-2548 IIPGDKIQFPDG
+2548 FP
-2560 SKFYIQPNGQLFEE
+2560 
-2574 DNVGFLMP
+2574 
-2582 FKMIS
+2582 
-2587 FDTNAVVDKRNM
+2587 VVDK
-2599 FVYDATISSNLKND
+2599 LND
-2613 AGELITGVASSIGG
+2613 RT
-2627 LLAGYELAKL
+2627 
-2637 AITSGNDSGILVGA
+2637 ITSIKSMDLT
-2651 IVVAMNANELVISG
+2651 ANTYQTG
-2665 TSGYKNL
+2665 RG
-2672 FNHNISTVN
+2672 
-2681 FIKDSVLAGSENEK
+2681 
-2695 IYNSLNTATQ
+2695 IYNTLVKNIDTLEAFDEQTWRGVVIQ
-2705 MIGIIGDCQQFYK
+2705 AADYDYK
-2718 LIEEGK
+2718 QLEVAIPKVAISKDQKDGLEEAIK
-2724 LRNIDW
+2724 YAKRRNINI
-2730 DKIIY
+2730 KITIV
-2735 DKKERDEL
+2735 E
-2743 TSILNSYNLGLD
+2743 
-2755 IKTVGDI
+2755 
-2762 LNK
+2762 

>member
-16 IALSLQMQAVIP
+16 IALSLQMQAVMP
-28 CYAAVT
+28 CYAAVA

-67 AGNGIVFNNHTGSAQ
+67 PGNGIVFNNHTGSAQ
-82 YNSQLAGALN
+82 YNSHLAGALN

-116 LNGMLEI
+116 LKGMLEI

-198 MASAIKINDELWAN
+198 MARAIKINDELWAN

-219 GSNEVKYNA
+219 GSNEVKYNT

-233 VQKTTATAEKP
+233 VHKTTATAEKP

-298 GSNNSADGLPNKDYT
+298 GSSNTADGLSNKDYT
-313 YLTSDGTVMVS
+313 SLTSDGNVMVS
-324 STEDIENSGV
+324 STEDIENSSV

-374 DAAAL
+374 EAAKL

-386 ANSGNI
+386 TNSGNI
-392 NASSIL
+392 NASKIL
-398 HVASAKAINND
+398 DVTSTKAINND

-414 SGEASISAGGIL
+414 NGEASISAGGIL
-426 SGSGSIGA
+426 SGSGSVGA
-434 KSSVNVTADKLTLNK
+434 KSSVNVTADKISLNK
-449 NNIYTI
+449 KNIYTI

-474 DKPVIPA
+474 DKPVIPEM
-481 TPNPEAL
+481 PDPEAP

-571 GLILNNATTYTK
+571 GLILNNATKYTK

-607 VTSSNASTLSGY
+607 VTSSNASTLNGY
-619 LEVAGNKASVVIANV
+619 LEVAGNKASVVIANA

-646 TDNVVL
+646 TDDVVL

-662 GSFKFSDN
+662 SNLKFGNN

-682 ARNPKQLEIFTS
+682 ARTPKELEIFTN
-694 NLQVDQ
+694 NLQVDK

-721 IAATENMHINA
+721 IAATENMQINA
-732 GALKNSS
+732 GTLKNSS
-739 LGYIEAQKNLTATV
+739 LGYIEAQKNLTAAI

-765 AGEALKVSAAK
+765 AGNNLQLRANALK
-776 LSNTNNSLISAGNDA
+776 NTNNSLLSAGNDA
-791 DINIAASIS
+791 DINITTAIDNA
-800 NNKSIIL
+800 KSIIL
-807 AGNDLDVRAADFINQ
+807 AGQNLDVRAADFINQ

-832 GTLAVANRFA
+832 GTLNVANRFA
-842 NDGATISTDSNNAL
+842 NDGATISADGSSAL
-856 TKITTTDFSNTNK
+856 TKITATDFSNTNK

-895 SGDGEI
+895 SSDGEI

-933 VDVQGNLEA
+933 IDVQGNLEA
-942 DLGSFT
+942 DLGSLT
-948 NQDSAYFGVGKNA
+948 NQDSAYFGVAKNA
-961 AINTSNDFTN
+961 VINTSNNFTN
-971 KDLGNIFVTKDLT
+971 KDLGNIFVTKNLT

-994 DGLIAVGAS
+994 DGLVAIGGS
-1003 GTISATNITNQ
+1003 GTISANNITNQ

-1209 SLLSGVSGVKIYAT
+1209 SLLSGVSGVKIYAA

-1242 DAYFKTDADKHLT
+1242 DDYFKTDAENHIT
-1255 DETLYKEK
+1255 DEKLYKEK

-1281 KDNNTGDKMTDISS
+1281 KDNQTGDKMMDISS

-1322 DYHEFLSSDYLLERV
+1322 DYHEFLSGDYLLERV

-1386 AGAVIAEEMNLK
+1386 AGAVVAEAMDLK

-1425 QKVLVPEVF
+1425 EKVLVPEVF

-1468 IKSDGTVALRAENVS
+1468 IRSDGTVALRAANVS
-1483 NKGDIASE
+1483 NKGDIAGE
-1491 NLAVKAEKNITN
+1491 NLTVKAEKNITN

-1508 AKADALLQA
+1508 AKVDALLQA

-1564 NLTAGKDLTL
+1564 NLTAGKNLTL

-1643 DVNINAVKDLYSEES
+1643 DVNINAVKDLYSEVS

-1694 KDINIKG
+1694 NDINIKG

-1712 LAAEN
+1712 LIAEN
-1717 NINIANATEYHECLH
+1717 NVNIANETEYHERLH

-1772 KKDTNLTGSNVVADN
+1772 KKDTNVTGSNVVADN
-1787 DVSVK
+1787 DVNVK
-1792 TGGNLN
+1792 TGGSLN
-1798 IGSAEQTSESEYI
+1798 IGSAEQTSESEYR
-1811 KSVKKSGILSGGG
+1811 KSVKKSGVFAGGG

-1841 NTEQVGSTVGSVKGN
+1841 NVEQVGSTVGSVKGS
-1856 VNLDADKAANVKGS
+1856 VDLEAQKDANIKGS
-1870 TVVAGKDINI
+1870 SVVAGKDFNI
-1880 TGENVKIENSDSIY
+1880 TGENVSIENSDSIY

-1901 FKRTGLSVSVGG
+1901 FKRTGLSVSVSGG
-1913 EAVNKVNEV
+1913 YVDV
-1922 VNHVERAN
+1922 VNNAANSVKHATEVE
-1930 QVNDKRLAALH
+1930 DKRLGALIAIK
-1941 GYKAIE
+1941 GYKDADKAI
-1947 SVEKNIGMLK
+1947 KNIKSNGGGK
-1957 DAVKNPSQGLSLNV
+1957 VTENLSINV
-1971 SVGSSQ
+1971 SLGTTK
-1977 SRIESKSTTV
+1977 SKSESNSTTT
-1987 VANGSN
+1987 VANGSE
-1993 VKAAGDVKI
+1993 VKAGGDVNV
-2002 TSTEKDINITGSNVE
+2002 TSTKKDINITGSNVE

-2041 QNSKSS
+2041 QSSKSS
-2047 SASVGVGFD
+2047 SASVGVGIGID
-2056 IATGQVS
+2056 GTKY
-2063 SVTISGSKS
+2063 SVSGSMS
-2072 KGEVDANSTSYNES
+2072 KGEVSANGTSYNES
-2086 TVKADKKLDFTSA
+2086 NIKAEKDLTFASGN
-2099 KDTNIKGGNLSGE
+2099 DTNIKGGKLSGE
-2112 KIAGNVGG
+2112 KVTGSVGG
-2120 DLNIES
+2120 NLNIES
-2126 KQDKNSYKEKNSSA
+2126 KQDSNNYKESNKSV
-2140 GFGVGIDLSGKN
+2140 GVSVGLGSN
-2152 KNDGIATTDK
+2152 KAV
-2162 KDKASNA
+2162 S
-2169 DKTGIFGSATKSNV
+2169 GSASVGKI
-2183 DSNYE
+2183 DSKYE
-2188 SVTNQSGIYAG
+2188 SVIEQSGIYAG
-2199 KEGFD
+2199 KEGFE
-2204 IRVEANTDLK
+2204 INVGENTDLK

-2223 KDKNK
+2223 KEKNK
-2228 ISTGTLTYEDIKNKA
+2228 ISTGTLTYEDIQNKA
-2243 EYEAGSIG
+2243 DYKAGSIG

-2275 KDDAESVTKATVSEG
+2275 KDNAESVTKATVSEG

-2296 KGHQK
+2296 KGNQK

-2340 AYKAVGDLAIKNGWQ
+2340 AYKAVGDLAIKKGWQ

-2386 AMINEIIQDKL
+2386 AMINEMIQDKL
-2397 RDMFKDNPAMHQWAS
+2397 SDMFKDNPAMHQWAS

-2425 NAQVGSATASSG
+2425 NAQVGAATASSG
-2437 TKNNYLTHEQLEKYN
+2437 TKNNFLTHE
-2452 SEIEAIEKDDS
+2452 EIIKRNMKKEAIRQRKD
-2463 LTEEEKKDAK
+2463 LTEEEKR
-2473 KIIDL
+2473 ILIDEV
-2478 KYDLISALQD
+2478 D
-2488 REWLSRFNS
+2488 
-2497 KINVIQLK
+2497 
-2505 NGEYEIKGE
+2505 EY
-2514 TFYVGYNKDGSP
+2514 
-2526 AFLSTGTTYGIKD
+2526 
-2539 DNLNDLLQK
+2539 
-2548 IIPGDKIQFPDG
+2548 
-2560 SKFYIQPNGQLFEE
+2560 
-2574 DNVGFLMP
+2574 
-2582 FKMIS
+2582 
-2587 FDTNAVVDKRNM
+2587 
-2599 FVYDATISSNLKND
+2599 
-2613 AGELITGVASSIGG
+2613 
-2627 LLAGYELAKL
+2627 
-2637 AITSGNDSGILVGA
+2637 
-2651 IVVAMNANELVISG
+2651 
-2665 TSGYKNL
+2665 YKNL
-2672 FNHNISTVN
+2672 SRERTRLGKEGKMTGLGYEYGFDPDNDDNFMILPDDINAEIAGIKYYKEYHIKEINNNVYKSNTVKDIVYQIKNSGLKTGEVRTFGISGNGMSQSYAVVQVN
-2681 FIKDSVLAGSENEK
+2681 SKDVYLVEIASVSGGASIMPIDFSVLQTNYTDANGQPLSSKAILEKVTGISQSYTLDLIIKLEVDFLGDGSVILSKGVSTN
-2695 IYNSLNTATQ
+2695 L
-2705 MIGIIGDCQQFYK
+2705 GISHGIAY
-2718 LIEEGK
+2718 GK
-2724 LRNIDW
+2724 LLGKVED
-2730 DKIIY
+2730 IY
-2735 DKKERDEL
+2735 Q
-2743 TSILNSYNLGLD
+2743 
-2755 IKTVGDI
+2755 
-2762 LNK
+2762 

>member
-16 IALSLQMQAVIP
+16 IALSLQMQVVMP

-39 ANVNGNIIN
+39 ANVKGNIIN

-82 YNSQLAGALN
+82 YNSHLAGALN

-152 LTTGVPDWGADGKL
+152 LTTGMPDWGADGKL

-173 GTIDIQNAGLTEDQR
+173 GTIDIQNTGLIEEQR

-198 MASAIKINDELWAN
+198 MARAIKINDELWAN

-219 GSNEVKYNA
+219 GSNEVKYNT

-298 GSNNSADGLPNKDYT
+298 GSNNTADGLSNKDYT
-313 YLTSDGTVMVS
+313 SLTSDGNVMVS
-324 STEDIENSGV
+324 STEDIENSSV

-374 DAAAL
+374 DVAAL

-398 HVASAKAINND
+398 HVTSTKAINND

-434 KSSVNVTADKLTLNK
+434 KSSINVQADKVTLNT

-481 TPNPEAL
+481 TPNPEAP
-488 REAEDFKAPALP
+488 REAEDFKAPDLP

-512 KKDKISDDDLDLVA
+512 KKDKINDNDLDLVA

-571 GLILNNATTYTK
+571 GLILNNATKYTK

-682 ARNPKQLEIFTS
+682 ARNPKQLDVFTN
-694 NLQVDQ
+694 NLQADK
-700 SEVYTNEL
+700 SELYANEL

-732 GALKNSS
+732 GALKNSN
-739 LGYIEAQKNLTATV
+739 LGYIEAKENLTATV
-753 SGDVEQDKATLK
+753 SGNVEQDKATLK
-765 AGEALKVSAAK
+765 AGEALSVSAAK

-807 AGNDLDVRAADFINQ
+807 AGNDLDVKAADFINQ

-832 GTLAVANRFA
+832 GTLAVANKFA
-842 NDGATISTDSNNAL
+842 NDGATISADGSSAL
-856 TKITTTDFSNTNK
+856 TKITATDFSNTNK

-942 DLGSFT
+942 DLGSLT

-961 AINTSNDFTN
+961 VINTSNDFTN

-994 DGLIAVGAS
+994 DGLVAVGGS
-1003 GTISATNITNQ
+1003 GTISANNITNQ

-1025 NAAGDLSLTAE
+1025 NAAGDLSLHAQ
-1036 DTVLNRSSDIESE
+1036 DTVMNRSSDIESE

-1120 KIDLDKDLT
+1120 NIDLDKDLS

-1179 IRCRWVYGT
+1179 IGCRWVYGT
-1188 TVIPYYDH
+1188 TVLPYYDH

-1209 SLLSGVSGVKIYAT
+1209 SLLSGVSGVKIYAA
-1223 DIVNRTHQAKGKV
+1223 DIVNKTHQAKGKV

-1255 DETLYKEK
+1255 DEKLYKEK

-1281 KDNNTGDKMTDISS
+1281 KDNNTGDKMMDISS

-1386 AGAVIAEEMNLK
+1386 AGAVVAEAMDLK

-1425 QKVLVPEVF
+1425 EKVLVPEVF

-1491 NLAVKAEKNITN
+1491 NLTVKAEKNITN

-1508 AKADALLQA
+1508 AKVDAMLQA
-1517 ENITNE
+1517 ENITSE

-1548 QNLTLEAGKN
+1548 QNLTLEAGN
-1558 ITNKGA
+1558 SITNKGA

-1619 TKKDISIAGGVLSA
+1619 TKKDISIAGGILSA
-1633 KNDVALNAKG
+1633 KNDVDLNAKG
-1643 DVNINAVKDLYSEES
+1643 DVNLTAVKDLYSEES

-1671 KQVDEAVKGTTIA
+1671 KQVDEVVKGTTIA

-1717 NINIANATEYHECLH
+1717 NINIANETEYHERLH
-1732 EEHNKV
+1732 EYHSKV
-1738 SGLLSSKTTDI
+1738 SGVLSSKTTDI
-1749 YDYSRQNTVVGSNVS
+1749 YDYSKQNTVVGSNVS
-1764 AGEIAISS
+1764 AGELAMSS
-1772 KKDTNLTGSNVVADN
+1772 KKDTNITGSNVVADN
-1787 DVSVK
+1787 DVNVK

-1798 IGSAEQTSESEYI
+1798 IGSAEQISESEYI

-1880 TGENVKIENSDSIY
+1880 TGENVKIENSNSVY

-1913 EAVNKVNEV
+1913 AYVDV
-1922 VNHVERAN
+1922 VNNAANSVKHATDVE
-1930 QVNDKRLAALH
+1930 DKRLGALVAVK
-1941 GYKAIE
+1941 GYKDADKAI
-1947 SVEKNIGMLK
+1947 KNIKGNGGGK
-1957 DAVKNPSQGLSLNV
+1957 ATENLSINV
-1971 SVGSSQ
+1971 SLGTTK
-1977 SRIESKSTTV
+1977 SKSESNSTTTV
-1987 VANGSN
+1987 ANASE
-1993 VKAAGDVKI
+1993 VKAGGEVNV
-2002 TSTEKDINITGSNVE
+2002 TSTKKDIDITGSNVE

-2041 QNSKSS
+2041 QSSKSS
-2047 SASVGVGFD
+2047 SASVGASLELGK
-2056 IATGQVS
+2056 GPS
-2063 SVTISGSKS
+2063 YSISGSMS
-2072 KGEVDANSTSYNES
+2072 KGEVSANGTTFNES
-2086 TVKADKKLDFTSA
+2086 NVTANKDLSFASG
-2099 KDTNIKGGNLSGE
+2099 KDTNIKGGKLSGE
-2112 KIAGNVGG
+2112 KVTGNVGN

-2126 KQDKNSYKEKNSSA
+2126 KQDSNSYKENNKS
-2140 GFGVGIDLSGKN
+2140 VGASVGLGSN
-2152 KNDGIATTDK
+2152 KAV
-2162 KDKASNA
+2162 S
-2169 DKTGIFGSATKSNV
+2169 GSASKI

-2188 SVTNQSGIYAG
+2188 SVTDQSGIYAG

-2204 IRVEANTDLK
+2204 IRVGANTDLN
-2214 GGIISSEAE
+2214 GGIISSTADA
-2223 KDKNK
+2223 DKNK
-2228 ISTGTLTYEDIKNKA
+2228 LSTGTLTFEDIQNKA
-2243 EYEAGSIG
+2243 DYKAGGAG
-2251 INVDTSKNAKNKDA
+2251 IKVNKNN
-2265 GVTPNIGVGA
+2265 
-2275 KDDAESVTKATVSEG
+2275 DAEYNEKGITPDIGMPVSGEAESTTNATISKG
-2290 EIEIRD
+2290 TIEIRD
-2296 KGHQK
+2296 KDKQK
-2301 QDLKDLNRDTQNSLN
+2301 QDLEKLNRDTANSLN
-2316 KLGEIFDKTKVEERQ
+2316 KLGEIFDKTKIEERQ
-2331 ELAGLFGEI
+2331 ELANLFGEL
-2340 AYKAVGDLAIKNGWQ
+2340 AYNEIHKLAERNNWQ
-2355 EGSAE
+2355 EGCAE

-2371 MSELTNSGFLAGASG
+2371 MSELTGNGFLAGAS
-2386 AMINEIIQDKL
+2386 ASAINEMVQKKLSEQFEGEPDK
-2397 RDMFKDNPAMHQWAS
+2397 HQWAS
-2412 ALIGGVVAQVAAD
+2412 AIIGGVVSQIVAGNVQA
-2425 NAQVGSATASSG
+2425 GTSTAASG
-2437 TKNNYLTHEQLEKYN
+2437 TKNNYLFRDQIELKEREL
-2452 SEIEAIEKDDS
+2452 SEAIARGASDE
-2463 LTEEEKKDAK
+2463 
-2473 KIIDL
+2473 
-2478 KYDLISALQD
+2478 
-2488 REWLSRFNS
+2488 
-2497 KINVIQLK
+2497 
-2505 NGEYEIKGE
+2505 EIK
-2514 TFYVGYNKDGSP
+2514 
-2526 AFLSTGTTYGIKD
+2526 AI
-2539 DNLNDLLQK
+2539 NDK
-2548 IIPGDKIQFPDG
+2548 
-2560 SKFYIQPNGQLFEE
+2560 
-2574 DNVGFLMP
+2574 
-2582 FKMIS
+2582 
-2587 FDTNAVVDKRNM
+2587 
-2599 FVYDATISSNLKND
+2599 
-2613 AGELITGVASSIGG
+2613 
-2627 LLAGYELAKL
+2627 
-2637 AITSGNDSGILVGA
+2637 
-2651 IVVAMNANELVISG
+2651 
-2665 TSGYKNL
+2665 
-2672 FNHNISTVN
+2672 
-2681 FIKDSVLAGSENEK
+2681 
-2695 IYNSLNTATQ
+2695 
-2705 MIGIIGDCQQFYK
+2705 
-2718 LIEEGK
+2718 
-2724 LRNIDW
+2724 W
-2730 DKIIY
+2730 DKIDQAQDEAIDALGYPIGNIADGSIENDYEAKKSIFKYAQDKLFADKSLVALKSTLGNSVIDMSMSLIDDATKDKIY
-2735 DKKERDEL
+2735 QNLKQNIKINANSQGLPNLNYVVEIEPGSNFVMKGVAKLGVCNIGKTAYSIYLNKDKYKNEQDRAIAGTID
-2743 TSILNSYNLGLD
+2743 IIGLGA
-2755 IKTVGDI
+2755 TVGIGVLASSVGAPTMVIIVGGVVVGYAVDTASATI
-2762 LNK
+2762 KESIIGY

>member
-16 IALSLQMQAVIP
+16 IALSLQMQAVMP

-67 AGNGIVFNNHTGSAQ
+67 AGNGIVFNNHTESAQ

-198 MASAIKINDELWAN
+198 MARAIKINDELWAN

-219 GSNEVKYNA
+219 GSNEVKYNT

-291 IVFTKNA
+291 IVFTKNS
-298 GSNNSADGLPNKDYT
+298 GSSSNATDGLQNQDYT
-313 YLTSDGTVMVS
+313 SLTSDGNVMVS
-324 STEDIENSGV
+324 STEDIENSSV

-434 KSSVNVTADKLTLNK
+434 GSSVNVTADKISLNK
-449 NNIYTI
+449 KNIYTI

-481 TPNPEAL
+481 TPNPEAP

-571 GLILNNATTYTK
+571 GLILNNATKYTK

-607 VTSSNASTLSGY
+607 VTSSNASTLNGY
-619 LEVAGNKASVVIANV
+619 LEVAGNKASVVIANA

-682 ARNPKQLEIFTS
+682 ARTPKQLEIFTN
-694 NLQVDQ
+694 NLQVDK
-700 SEVYTNEL
+700 SEVYNNEL

-721 IAATENMHINA
+721 IAATENMQLNA
-732 GALKNSS
+732 AGLKNSNS
-739 LGYIEAQKNLTATV
+739 GYIEAQKNLTATV

-765 AGEALKVSAAK
+765 AGNNLQLRANALK
-776 LSNTNNSLISAGNDA
+776 NTNNSLLSAGNDA

-807 AGNDLDVRAADFINQ
+807 AGNDLDVMAADFINQ

-832 GTLAVANRFA
+832 GTLTVVNRFA
-842 NDGATISTDSNNAL
+842 NDGATISADGSSAL
-856 TKITTTDFSNTNK
+856 TKITATDFSITNK

-915 TGGDAKITADT
+915 TGRDAKITAN
-926 MRSSKAS
+926 SLQNSKAS
-933 VDVQGNLEA
+933 VDVQGNLQA
-942 DLGSFT
+942 DLGSLT
-948 NQDSAYFGVGKNA
+948 NQDSAYLGVGKNA
-961 AINTSNDFTN
+961 VINTSNDFTN

-984 INSIGDFLNE
+984 VNSIGNFLNE
-994 DGLIAVGAS
+994 DGLVAVGGS
-1003 GTISATNITNQ
+1003 GIISAKNITNQ

-1025 NAAGDLSLTAE
+1025 NAVGDLSLTAE

-1120 KIDLDKDLT
+1120 NIDLDKDLT

-1223 DIVNRTHQAKGKV
+1223 DIVNITHQAKGKV

-1242 DAYFKTDADKHLT
+1242 DDYFKTDADKHLT
-1255 DETLYKEK
+1255 DEKLYKEK

-1281 KDNNTGDKMTDISS
+1281 KDNNTGDKMMDISS

-1309 TAKYLIETNKKFA
+1309 AAKYLIETNKKFA

-1386 AGAVIAEEMNLK
+1386 AGAVVAEEMNLK

-1468 IKSDGTVALRAENVS
+1468 IKSDGTIALRAENVS

-1491 NLAVKAEKNITN
+1491 NLTVKAEKNITN

-1508 AKADALLQA
+1508 AKVDAMLQA

-1523 ATVSKK
+1523 AATSET
-1529 QYKELNQKKLEA
+1529 QYRELNQKKLEA

-1548 QNLTLEAGKN
+1548 QNLTLEAGN
-1558 ITNKGA
+1558 SITNKGA
-1564 NLTAGKDLTL
+1564 NLTAGKNLTL

-1633 KNDVALNAKG
+1633 KNDVDLNAKG
-1643 DVNINAVKDLYSEES
+1643 DVNLTAVKDLYSEES
-1658 EVGNRGGSYYNHN
+1658 EVGKRGSSYYNHN

-1717 NINIANATEYHECLH
+1717 NINIANATEYHERLH

-1798 IGSAEQTSESEYI
+1798 IGSAEQTSESEYR
-1811 KSVKKSGILSGGG
+1811 KSVKKSGVFAGGG

-1841 NTEQVGSTVGSVKGN
+1841 NIEQVGSTVGSVKGN
-1856 VNLDADKAANVKGS
+1856 VNLEAQKDANIKGS
-1870 TVVAGKDINI
+1870 SVIAGKDINI
-1880 TGENVKIENSDSIY
+1880 TGENVSIENSNSVY

-1913 EAVNKVNEV
+1913 GYVDV
-1922 VNHVERAN
+1922 VNNAANSVKHATEVE
-1930 QVNDKRLAALH
+1930 DKRLGALVAVK
-1941 GYKAIE
+1941 GYKDADKAIKDIKGKGGGKINENLSVNISLGTTKSRSE
-1947 SVEKNIGMLK
+1947 SN
-1957 DAVKNPSQGLSLNV
+1957 
-1971 SVGSSQ
+1971 
-1977 SRIESKSTTV
+1977 STTT
-1987 VANGSN
+1987 VANASE
-1993 VKAAGDVKI
+1993 VKAGGDVSI
-2002 TSTEKDINITGSNVE
+2002 VSTKKDINITGSNVE

-2026 ENLNITASKNTNKTE
+2026 ENLNIIASENTNNTE
-2041 QNSKSS
+2041 QSSKSS
-2047 SASVGVGFD
+2047 SASVGASLELGK
-2056 IATGQVS
+2056 GPS
-2063 SVTISGSKS
+2063 YSISGSMS
-2072 KGEVDANSTSYNES
+2072 KGEVSANGTTYNES
-2086 TVKADKKLDFTSA
+2086 TVTANKDLSFASGN
-2099 KDTNIKGGNLSGE
+2099 DTNIKGGMLSGE
-2112 KIAGNVGG
+2112 KVTGNVGG

-2126 KQDKNSYKEKNSSA
+2126 KQDSNSYKETNKSV
-2140 GFGVGIDLSGKN
+2140 GVSIGLGSN
-2152 KNDGIATTDK
+2152 KAV
-2162 KDKASNA
+2162 S
-2169 DKTGIFGSATKSNV
+2169 GSASVGKI
-2183 DSNYE
+2183 DSNYK
-2188 SVTNQSGIYAG
+2188 SVTDQSGVYAG
-2199 KEGFD
+2199 EDGFD
-2204 IRVEANTDLK
+2204 IRVETNTDLK
-2214 GGIISSEAE
+2214 GGIISSTADA
-2223 KDKNK
+2223 DKNK
-2228 ISTGTLTYEDIKNKA
+2228 LSTGTLTFEDIQNKA
-2243 EYEAGSIG
+2243 DYKAGG
-2251 INVDTSKNAKNKDA
+2251 A
-2265 GVTPNIGVGA
+2265 GVKVNKNNDSEYNEKGITPDIGMPASGE
-2275 KDDAESVTKATVSEG
+2275 AESTTKATISKG
-2290 EIEIRD
+2290 TIEIRD
-2296 KGHQK
+2296 KENQK
-2301 QDLKDLNRDTQNSLN
+2301 QDINKLNRDNANSLN
-2316 KLGEIFDKTKVEERQ
+2316 KLGEIFDKTKIEERQ
-2331 ELAGLFGEI
+2331 ELANLFGEL
-2340 AYKAVGDLAIKNGWQ
+2340 AYNEIHYMDGSNEQKALY
-2355 EGSAE
+2355 
-2360 KNALHALVGGI
+2360 HAVVGGI
-2371 MSELTNSGFLAGASG
+2371 MSKLTGGDFLAGATAAGINKLVIEEVKKAANYDPDKMQWVSAALG
-2386 AMINEIIQDKL
+2386 A
-2397 RDMFKDNPAMHQWAS
+2397 
-2412 ALIGGVVAQVAAD
+2412 VVAEFVSGNPQAGGSVAA
-2425 NAQVGSATASSG
+2425 SG
-2437 TKNNYLTHEQLEKYN
+2437 TKNNAVADIIFNPKRVLNGYGEGLKDRGVEEIEDISAIVSDPLGTLNEMYQFLQAVYEEPSLANEIKEQFIDVFNERLDKFENGTAEETGYELGRISVDIASLCVASGTSKILTKFPRVGKIVSSLEKYTAKSISTTKLSN
-2452 SEIEAIEKDDS
+2452 DIVYIGDS
-2463 LTEEEKKDAK
+2463 LWEKGAFKRGQ
-2473 KIIDL
+2473 IID
-2478 KYDLISALQD
+2478 KALGNN
-2488 REWLSRFNS
+2488 L
-2497 KINVIQLK
+2497 
-2505 NGEYEIKGE
+2505 
-2514 TFYVGYNKDGSP
+2514 GYN
-2526 AFLSTGTTYGIKD
+2526 
-2539 DNLNDLLQK
+2539 
-2548 IIPGDKIQFPDG
+2548 FP
-2560 SKFYIQPNGQLFEE
+2560 
-2574 DNVGFLMP
+2574 
-2582 FKMIS
+2582 
-2587 FDTNAVVDKRNM
+2587 VVDKLNNR
-2599 FVYDATISSNLKND
+2599 T
-2613 AGELITGVASSIGG
+2613 
-2627 LLAGYELAKL
+2627 
-2637 AITSGNDSGILVGA
+2637 ITSIKSMDLT
-2651 IVVAMNANELVISG
+2651 ANTYQTG
-2665 TSGYKNL
+2665 RG
-2672 FNHNISTVN
+2672 
-2681 FIKDSVLAGSENEK
+2681 
-2695 IYNSLNTATQ
+2695 IYNALV
-2705 MIGIIGDCQQFYK
+2705 K
-2718 LIEEGK
+2718 
-2724 LRNIDW
+2724 NIDTLDNFAGRRW
-2730 DKIIY
+2730 HGTIVSKKIY
-2735 DKKERDEL
+2735 DKKELEIAIPKVKISQDQKR
-2743 TSILNSYNLGLD
+2743 GLD
-2755 IKTVGDI
+2755 EAIQYAKTKNIRVKI
-2762 LNK
+2762 TIIE

>member
-16 IALSLQMQAVIP
+16 IALSLQMQAVMP

-82 YNSQLAGALN
+82 YNSHLAGALN

-152 LTTGVPDWGADGKL
+152 LTTGMLDWGADGKL

-198 MASAIKINDELWAN
+198 MARAIKINDELWAN

-219 GSNEVKYNA
+219 GSNEVKYNT

-298 GSNNSADGLPNKDYT
+298 GSNNTADGLSNKDYT
-313 YLTSDGTVMVS
+313 SLTSDGNVMVS
-324 STEDIENSGV
+324 STEDIENSSV

-398 HVASAKAINND
+398 HVASAKAMNND

-414 SGEASISAGGIL
+414 SGEARVSAGGIL

-434 KSSVNVTADKLTLNK
+434 GSSVNVTADKLTLNK

-474 DKPVIPA
+474 DKPVIPE
-481 TPNPEAL
+481 TPNPEAP

-512 KKDKISDDDLDLVA
+512 KKDKISDNDLDLVA

-571 GLILNNATTYTK
+571 GLILNNATKYTK

-607 VTSSNASTLSGY
+607 VTSSNASTLNGY
-619 LEVAGNKASVVIANV
+619 LEVAGNKASVVIANA

-662 GSFKFSDN
+662 GNLKFGNN

-682 ARNPKQLEIFTS
+682 ARTSKQLEIFTN
-694 NLQVDQ
+694 NLQVDK

-721 IAATENMHINA
+721 IAATENMQVNA

-765 AGEALKVSAAK
+765 AGEALSVSAAK

-842 NDGATISTDSNNAL
+842 NDGATISADGSSAL
-856 TKITTTDFSNTNK
+856 TKITATDFSNTNK

-895 SGDGEI
+895 SSDGEI

-961 AINTSNDFTN
+961 VINTSNDFTN
-971 KDLGNIFVTKDLT
+971 KDLGNIFVTKNLT

-994 DGLIAVGAS
+994 DGLVAVGAS
-1003 GTISATNITNQ
+1003 GTISANNITNQ

-1025 NAAGDLSLTAE
+1025 NAAGDLSLNAQ
-1036 DTVLNRSSDIESE
+1036 DTVMNRSSDIESE

-1209 SLLSGVSGVKIYAT
+1209 SLLSGVSGVKINAA

-1255 DETLYKEK
+1255 DEKLYKEK

-1269 VEGKADDKAAAG
+1269 VEGKADDKAVAG
-1281 KDNNTGDKMTDISS
+1281 KDNNTGDKMMDISS

-1425 QKVLVPEVF
+1425 EKVLVPEVF

-1483 NKGDIASE
+1483 NKGDIAGE
-1491 NLAVKAEKNITN
+1491 NLKIKAEKNITN

-1508 AKADALLQA
+1508 AKVDALLKA
-1517 ENITNE
+1517 ENIANE
-1523 ATVSKK
+1523 ATVSEK

-1548 QNLTLEAGKN
+1548 QNLTLEAGN
-1558 ITNKGA
+1558 SITNKGA
-1564 NLTAGKDLTL
+1564 NLTAGKDLSL
-1574 NANDVDIVTVA
+1574 NAENIDIVTVA
-1585 NEKHVAVAYG
+1585 KEKHVALAYG
-1595 SSSAEIHDVQHQ
+1595 SSSAEINDVQHQ

-1619 TKKDISIAGGVLSA
+1619 AKKDISIAGGILSA
-1633 KNDVALNAKG
+1633 KNDVELNAKG
-1643 DVNINAVKDLYSEES
+1643 DVNLTAVKDLYSEES
-1658 EVGNRGGSYYNHN
+1658 EVGKRGSSYYNHN
-1671 KQVDEAVKGTTIA
+1671 RQMDEAVKGTTIA

-1694 KDINIKG
+1694 NDINIKG

-1717 NINIANATEYHECLH
+1717 NINIANETEYHERLH

-1749 YDYSRQNTVVGSNVS
+1749 YDYSKQNTVVSSNVS

-1772 KKDTNLTGSNVVADN
+1772 KKDTNITGSNVVADN
-1787 DVSVK
+1787 DVSIK
-1792 TGGNLN
+1792 TGGSMN
-1798 IGSAEQTSESEYI
+1798 IGSAEQTSESEYR
-1811 KSVKKSGILSGGG
+1811 KSVKKSGLLSGGG

-1880 TGENVKIENSDSIY
+1880 TGENVSIENSNSIY

-1913 EAVNKVNEV
+1913 AYVDV
-1922 VNHVERAN
+1922 VNNAANSVKHATEVE
-1930 QVNDKRLAALH
+1930 DKRLGALVAVK
-1941 GYKAIE
+1941 GYKDADKAIKDIKGKGGGKINE
-1947 SVEKNIGMLK
+1947 NLSVNI
-1957 DAVKNPSQGLSLNV
+1957 SL
-1971 SVGSSQ
+1971 GTTK
-1977 SRIESKSTTV
+1977 SKSESNSTTTV
-1987 VANGSN
+1987 ANASE
-1993 VKAAGDVKI
+1993 VKAGGDINV
-2002 TSTEKDINITGSNVE
+2002 TSTKKDIDITGSNVE

-2041 QNSKSS
+2041 QSSKSS
-2047 SASVGVGFD
+2047 SASVGASLELGK
-2056 IATGQVS
+2056 GPS
-2063 SVTISGSKS
+2063 YSISGSMS
-2072 KGEVDANSTSYNES
+2072 KGEVSANGTTYNES
-2086 TVKADKKLDFTSA
+2086 NVTANRDLSFASGN
-2099 KDTNIKGGNLSGE
+2099 DTNIKGGKLSG
-2112 KIAGNVGG
+2112 KKVTGNVGG

-2126 KQDKNSYKEKNSSA
+2126 KQDSNIYKEKNKS
-2140 GFGVGIDLSGKN
+2140 VGASIGLGSN
-2152 KNDGIATTDK
+2152 KAV
-2162 KDKASNA
+2162 S
-2169 DKTGIFGSATKSNV
+2169 GSASVGKI
-2183 DSNYE
+2183 DSNYN
-2188 SVTNQSGIYAG
+2188 SVTDQSGIYAG

-2204 IRVEANTDLK
+2204 IRVETNTDLK
-2214 GGIISSEAE
+2214 GGIISSTADA
-2223 KDKNK
+2223 DKNK
-2228 ISTGTLTYEDIKNKA
+2228 LSTGTLTFEDIQNKA
-2243 EYEAGSIG
+2243 DYKANG
-2251 INVDTSKNAKNKDA
+2251 I
-2265 GVTPNIGVGA
+2265 GA
-2275 KDDAESVTKATVSEG
+2275 KVNKNNNADYNEKGITPDIGMPASGEAESQTKATISKG
-2290 EIEIRD
+2290 TIEIRD
-2296 KGHQK
+2296 KENQK
-2301 QDLKDLNRDTQNSLN
+2301 QDINKLNRDTQNSLN
-2316 KLGEIFDKTKVEERQ
+2316 KLGEIFDKTKIEERQ
-2331 ELAGLFGEI
+2331 ELANLFGEL
-2340 AYKAVGDLAIKNGWQ
+2340 AYNEIHYMDGSDEQKAIY
-2355 EGSAE
+2355 
-2360 KNALHALVGGI
+2360 HAVVGGI
-2371 MSELTNSGFLAGASG
+2371 MSKLTGGDFLAGATAAGINKLVIEEVKKAANYEPDKMQWVSAALG
-2386 AMINEIIQDKL
+2386 A
-2397 RDMFKDNPAMHQWAS
+2397 
-2412 ALIGGVVAQVAAD
+2412 VVAEFVSGNAQAGASVAA
-2425 NAQVGSATASSG
+2425 SG
-2437 TKNNYLTHEQLEKYN
+2437 TKNNEVADIIFNPKRVLNGYGEGLKDRGIEEIEDISAIVSDPLGTLNEMYQFLQAVYEEPSLANEIKEQFVDVFNERLDKFENGTAEETGYELGRISVDIASLCVASGSSKILTKFPKVGKIVSSLEKYTAKSISTTKLTN
-2452 SEIEAIEKDDS
+2452 DIVYIGDS
-2463 LTEEEKKDAK
+2463 LWEKGAFKRGQ
-2473 KIIDL
+2473 IIDKAL
-2478 KYDLISALQD
+2478 GNNLGYNFPVIDKLNDRTITSIKSMDLTANTYQTGRGIYNALVKNIDDLEAFEKRSWRHTTINIDDYDYKQLEVAIPKITISKDQKNGLEQAVKYAK
-2488 REWLSRFNS
+2488 S
-2497 KINVIQLK
+2497 KNINV
-2505 NGEYEIKGE
+2505 
-2514 TFYVGYNKDGSP
+2514 
-2526 AFLSTGTTYGIKD
+2526 
-2539 DNLNDLLQK
+2539 K
-2548 IIPGDKIQFPDG
+2548 I
-2560 SKFYIQPNGQLFEE
+2560 
-2574 DNVGFLMP
+2574 
-2582 FKMIS
+2582 
-2587 FDTNAVVDKRNM
+2587 TVV
-2599 FVYDATISSNLKND
+2599 
-2613 AGELITGVASSIGG
+2613 E
-2627 LLAGYELAKL
+2627 
-2637 AITSGNDSGILVGA
+2637 
-2651 IVVAMNANELVISG
+2651 
-2665 TSGYKNL
+2665 
-2672 FNHNISTVN
+2672 
-2681 FIKDSVLAGSENEK
+2681 
-2695 IYNSLNTATQ
+2695 
-2705 MIGIIGDCQQFYK
+2705 
-2718 LIEEGK
+2718 
-2724 LRNIDW
+2724 
-2730 DKIIY
+2730 
-2735 DKKERDEL
+2735 
-2743 TSILNSYNLGLD
+2743 
-2755 IKTVGDI
+2755 
-2762 LNK
+2762 

>member
-16 IALSLQMQAVIP
+16 IALSLQMQAVMP

-67 AGNGIVFNNHTGSAQ
+67 AGNGIVFNNHTESAQ

-152 LTTGVPDWGADGKL
+152 LTTGMPDWGADGKL

-198 MASAIKINDELWAN
+198 MARAIKINDELWAN

-219 GSNEVKYNA
+219 GSNEVKYNT

-285 ITNDGR
+285 ITNDGK

-298 GSNNSADGLPNKDYT
+298 GSNNTADGLSNKDCT
-313 YLTSDGTVMVS
+313 SLTSDGTVMVS

-374 DAAAL
+374 EAAAL

-386 ANSGNI
+386 TNSGNI
-392 NASSIL
+392 NASKIL
-398 HVASAKAINND
+398 DVTSTKAINND

-414 SGEASISAGGIL
+414 NGEASISAGGIL
-426 SGSGSIGA
+426 SGSGSVGA
-434 KSSVNVTADKLTLNK
+434 KSSVNVTADKISLNK
-449 NNIYTI
+449 KNIYTI

-474 DKPVIPA
+474 DKPVIPE
-481 TPNPEAL
+481 TPDPETP
-488 REAEDFKAPALP
+488 REAEEFKAPALP
-500 DIAQASGVAATV
+500 DIAQASGVAATM

-551 EVNGN
+551 EVNSN

-571 GLILNNATTYTK
+571 GLILNNATKYTK

-607 VTSSNASTLSGY
+607 VTSSNASTLNGY

-682 ARNPKQLEIFTS
+682 ARNPKQLDVFTN
-694 NLQVDQ
+694 NLQADK
-700 SEVYTNEL
+700 SELYANEL

-721 IAATENMHINA
+721 IAATENMQINA
-732 GALKNSS
+732 AALKNSS
-739 LGYIEAQKNLTATV
+739 LGYIEAKKNLTATV

-765 AGEALKVSAAK
+765 AGNNLQLMANALK
-776 LSNTNNSLISAGNDA
+776 NTNNSLLSVASDA
-791 DINIAASIS
+791 DINIATSIS

-807 AGNDLDVRAADFINQ
+807 AGQNLDVRAADFMNQ

-832 GTLAVANRFA
+832 GTLAVANKFA
-842 NDGATISTDSNNAL
+842 NDGATISADGSSAL
-856 TKITTTDFSNTNK
+856 TKITATDFSNTNK

-895 SGDGEI
+895 AGDGEI

-915 TGGDAKITADT
+915 TGGNAKITADT

-942 DLGSFT
+942 DLGSLT

-961 AINTSNDFTN
+961 VINTSNDFTN
-971 KDLGNIFVTKDLT
+971 KDLGNIFVTKNLT

-994 DGLIAVGAS
+994 DGLVAVGGS

-1025 NAAGDLSLTAE
+1025 NAVGDLSLTAE

-1120 KIDLDKDLT
+1120 NINLDNDLT

-1153 YQGTIHYYDRGNDYH
+1153 CQGTIHYYDRGNDYH

-1196 TMRDEEGTDSERL
+1196 TMRDEDGTDSERL
-1209 SLLSGVSGVKIYAT
+1209 SLLSGVGGVKIEAK
-1223 DIVNRTHQAKGKV
+1223 DIVNKTHQAKGKV

-1242 DAYFKTDADKHLT
+1242 DDYFKTDAENHLT
-1255 DETLYKEK
+1255 DEKLYKEK

-1281 KDNNTGDKMTDISS
+1281 KDNQTGDKMMDISS
-1295 LHINSKIFKLTDDA
+1295 LHINSKIFKLTEDA

-1491 NLAVKAEKNITN
+1491 NLTVKAEKNITN

-1548 QNLTLEAGKN
+1548 QNLTLEAGN
-1558 ITNKGA
+1558 SITNKGA
-1564 NLTAGKDLTL
+1564 NLTAGKDLSL
-1574 NANDVDIVTVA
+1574 NAESIDIVTVA
-1585 NEKHVAVAYG
+1585 KEKHVAVAYG

-1619 TKKDISIAGGVLSA
+1619 AKKDISIAGGILSA
-1633 KNDVALNAKG
+1633 KNDVELNAKG
-1643 DVNINAVKDLYSEES
+1643 DVNLTAVKDLYSEES
-1658 EVGNRGGSYYNHN
+1658 EVGKRGSSYYNHN

-1712 LAAEN
+1712 LTAEN
-1717 NINIANATEYHECLH
+1717 NINIANETEYHERLH

-1738 SGLLSSKTTDI
+1738 SGILSSKTTDI
-1749 YDYSRQNTVVGSNVS
+1749 YDYSKQNTVVGSSIS

-1772 KKDTNLTGSNVVADN
+1772 KKDTNIKGSNVVADN
-1787 DVSVK
+1787 NVSVK

-1798 IGSAEQTSESEYI
+1798 IGIAEQTSESEYR
-1811 KSVKKSGILSGGG
+1811 KSVKKSGVFAGGG

-1841 NTEQVGSTVGSVKGN
+1841 NVEQVGSTVGSVKGN

-1870 TVVAGKDINI
+1870 SVVATKDINI
-1880 TGENVKIENSDSIY
+1880 TGENVSIENSNSVY

-1913 EAVNKVNEV
+1913 GYVDVVNNVANSVKHATDVEDKRLGALVAVKGYKDADKAIKNIKSNGGGKVNE
-1922 VNHVERAN
+1922 N
-1930 QVNDKRLAALH
+1930 
-1941 GYKAIE
+1941 
-1947 SVEKNIGMLK
+1947 
-1957 DAVKNPSQGLSLNV
+1957 LSINV
-1971 SVGSSQ
+1971 SLGTTK
-1977 SRIESKSTTV
+1977 SKSESNSTTTV
-1987 VANGSN
+1987 ANASE
-1993 VKAAGDVKI
+1993 VKAGGEVNV
-2002 TSTEKDINITGSNVE
+2002 TSTKKDINITGSNVE

-2026 ENLNITASKNTNKTE
+2026 ENLNIIASENTNNTE
-2041 QNSKSS
+2041 QSSKSS
-2047 SASVGVGFD
+2047 SASVGASLELGK
-2056 IATGQVS
+2056 GPS
-2063 SVTISGSKS
+2063 YSISGSMS
-2072 KGEVDANSTSYNES
+2072 KGEVSANGTTFNES
-2086 TVKADKKLDFTSA
+2086 NVTANKDLSFASG
-2099 KDTNIKGGNLSGE
+2099 KDTNIKGGKLSGE
-2112 KIAGNVGG
+2112 KVTGNVGG

-2126 KQDKNSYKEKNSSA
+2126 KQDSNIYKEKNKS
-2140 GFGVGIDLSGKN
+2140 VGASIGLGSN
-2152 KNDGIATTDK
+2152 KAI
-2162 KDKASNA
+2162 S
-2169 DKTGIFGSATKSNV
+2169 GSASVGKI
-2183 DSNYE
+2183 DSKYS
-2188 SVTNQSGIYAG
+2188 SVTDQSGIYAG
-2199 KEGFD
+2199 GQGFD
-2204 IRVEANTDLK
+2204 IGVGKNTDLK

-2223 KDKNK
+2223 ADKNK
-2228 ISTGTLTYEDIKNKA
+2228 LSTGTLTFEDIENKA
-2243 EYEAGSIG
+2243 DYKADNKG
-2251 INVDTSKNAKNKDA
+2251 ISVSEVDGTYKCSPSKGMTASGK
-2265 GVTPNIGVGA
+2265 
-2275 KDDAESVTKATVSEG
+2275 AESATKATVSEG
-2290 EIEIRD
+2290 IIEIRD
-2296 KGHQK
+2296 KENQK
-2301 QDLKDLNRDTQNSLN
+2301 QELTGLNSNAENSLN
-2316 KLGEIFDKTKVEERQ
+2316 KLGEIFNKTDVKERM
-2331 ELAGLFGEI
+2331 ELADAFGKL
-2340 AYKAVGDLAIKNGWQ
+2340 AYESVGDLAQAKGWK
-2355 EGSAE
+2355 EGSKE
-2360 KNALHALVGGI
+2360 KNALHAVVGGI
-2371 MSELTNSGFLAGASG
+2371 MSKLGGNGFLAGASAG
-2386 AMINEIIQDKL
+2386 LINEMVQKEL
-2397 RDMFKDNPAMHQWAS
+2397 SEMFKDPGMHELAS
-2412 ALIGGVVAQVAAD
+2412 ALLGEVVSRLVGGNAGAGASVA
-2425 NAQVGSATASSG
+2425 NSA
-2437 TKNNYLTHEQLEKYN
+2437 TKNNYLTHEQQKKY
-2452 SEIEAIEKDDS
+2452 EEELAAIDKDDTLTPEQKAKAKEKVDFKYSVISVLQNREWYEKNKDKLQLTGKVGDLNEYEIFKEVVGVDKSGNDVELRADTKDWMIGYSRDLVEAVANIKPGDRIKFSDGSIYYVQPNGELYKEDSIGALMPYKEIS
-2463 LTEEEKKDAK
+2463 LEDHNVISKRESVLGKDTVISDDHHEKAGQYV
-2473 KIIDL
+2473 
-2478 KYDLISALQD
+2478 YDLID
-2488 REWLSRFNS
+2488 NIME
-2497 KINVIQLK
+2497 
-2505 NGEYEIKGE
+2505 
-2514 TFYVGYNKDGSP
+2514 
-2526 AFLSTGTTYGIKD
+2526 STGGIK
-2539 DNLNDLLQK
+2539 
-2548 IIPGDKIQFPDG
+2548 
-2560 SKFYIQPNGQLFEE
+2560 
-2574 DNVGFLMP
+2574 
-2582 FKMIS
+2582 
-2587 FDTNAVVDKRNM
+2587 
-2599 FVYDATISSNLKND
+2599 TI
-2613 AGELITGVASSIGG
+2613 
-2627 LLAGYELAKL
+2627 
-2637 AITSGNDSGILVGA
+2637 
-2651 IVVAMNANELVISG
+2651 
-2665 TSGYKNL
+2665 
-2672 FNHNISTVN
+2672 
-2681 FIKDSVLAGSENEK
+2681 
-2695 IYNSLNTATQ
+2695 
-2705 MIGIIGDCQQFYK
+2705 
-2718 LIEEGK
+2718 
-2724 LRNIDW
+2724 
-2730 DKIIY
+2730 
-2735 DKKERDEL
+2735 
-2743 TSILNSYNLGLD
+2743 
-2755 IKTVGDI
+2755 
-2762 LNK
+2762 

>member
-1 MGNLGKNRKKFLALA
+1 MGNFGKNRKKFLALA
-16 IALSLQMQAVIP
+16 IALSLQMQAVMP

-152 LTTGVPDWGADGKL
+152 LTTGVPDWGADSKL

-198 MASAIKINDELWAN
+198 MARAIKINDELWAN

-219 GSNEVKYNA
+219 GSNEVKYNT

-285 ITNDGR
+285 ITNDGK

-298 GSNNSADGLPNKDYT
+298 GSNNTADGLSNKDYT
-313 YLTSDGTVMVS
+313 SLTSDGTVMVS

-339 DMTLTVGG
+339 DMTMTVGG

-414 SGEASISAGGIL
+414 NGEASISAGGII

-474 DKPVIPA
+474 DKPVIPE
-481 TPNPEAL
+481 TPDPEAP

-571 GLILNNATTYTK
+571 GLILNNATKYTK

-607 VTSSNASTLSGY
+607 VTSSNASTLNGY

-670 KGDMIIAGDGLN
+670 KGDMLIAGDGLN
-682 ARNPKQLEIFTS
+682 VRTPKELEIFTN
-694 NLQVDQ
+694 NLQVDK

-739 LGYIEAQKNLTATV
+739 LGYIEAQKNLTAAV

-765 AGEALKVSAAK
+765 AGNNLQLRANALK
-776 LSNTNNSLISAGNDA
+776 NTNNSLLSAANDA

-832 GTLAVANRFA
+832 GTLAVANKFA
-842 NDGATISTDSNNAL
+842 NDGATISSDGSSAL
-856 TKITTTDFSNTNK
+856 TKITATDFSNTNK
-869 GAFVSKGSLQLE
+869 GVFISKGSLQLE

-915 TGGDAKITADT
+915 TGRDAKITAN
-926 MRSSKAS
+926 SLQNSKAS
-933 VDVQGNLEA
+933 VDVQGNMEA
-942 DLGSFT
+942 DLGSLT
-948 NQDSAYFGVGKNA
+948 NQDSAYLGVGKNA
-961 AINTSNDFTN
+961 VINTSNNFTN
-971 KDLGNIFVTKDLT
+971 KNLGNIFVTKNLT

-994 DGLIAVGAS
+994 DGLVAIGGS
-1003 GTISATNITNQ
+1003 GTISANNITNQ

-1120 KIDLDKDLT
+1120 NIDLDKDLT

-1188 TVIPYYDH
+1188 PVIPYYDH

-1209 SLLSGVSGVKIYAT
+1209 SLLSGVGGVKINAA
-1223 DIVNRTHQAKGKV
+1223 DIVNKTHQAKGKV

-1255 DETLYKEK
+1255 DEKLYKEK

-1295 LHINSKIFKLTDDA
+1295 LHINSKIFKLTEDA
-1309 TAKYLIETNKKFA
+1309 KAKYLIETNKKFA
-1322 DYHEFLSSDYLLERV
+1322 DYHKFLSSDYLLERV

-1448 LIVGGE
+1448 LVVGGE

-1468 IKSDGTVALRAENVS
+1468 IKSDGTIALRAANVS
-1483 NKGDIASE
+1483 NKGDIAGE
-1491 NLAVKAEKNITN
+1491 NLTVKAEKNITN

-1508 AKADALLQA
+1508 AKVDALLQA
-1517 ENITNE
+1517 ENLTNE
-1523 ATVSKK
+1523 ASTSET
-1529 QYKELNQKKLEA
+1529 QYRELNQKKIEA

-1574 NANDVDIVTVA
+1574 SANDVDIVMVA

-1694 KDINIKG
+1694 NDITIKG

-1712 LAAEN
+1712 LIAEN
-1717 NINIANATEYHECLH
+1717 NINIANETEYHERLH

-1749 YDYSRQNTVVGSNVS
+1749 YDYSRQNTVVNSNVS
-1764 AGEIAISS
+1764 AGELAISS
-1772 KKDTNLTGSNVVADN
+1772 KKDTNITGSNVVADN

-1811 KSVKKSGILSGGG
+1811 KSVKKSGVFAGGG

-1880 TGENVKIENSDSIY
+1880 TGENVSIENSNSIY

-1913 EAVNKVNEV
+1913 GYVDV
-1922 VNHVERAN
+1922 VNNAANSVKHATEVE
-1930 QVNDKRLAALH
+1930 DKRLGALVAVK
-1941 GYKAIE
+1941 GYKDADKAIKDIKGKGGGKINENLSVNISLGTTKSRSE
-1947 SVEKNIGMLK
+1947 SN
-1957 DAVKNPSQGLSLNV
+1957 
-1971 SVGSSQ
+1971 
-1977 SRIESKSTTV
+1977 STTT
-1987 VANGSN
+1987 VANASE
-1993 VKAAGDVKI
+1993 VKAGGDVSI
-2002 TSTEKDINITGSNVE
+2002 VSTKKDINITGSNVE

-2026 ENLNITASKNTNKTE
+2026 ENLNIIASENTNNTE
-2041 QNSKSS
+2041 QSSKSS
-2047 SASVGVGFD
+2047 SASVGASLELGKVP
-2056 IATGQVS
+2056 S
-2063 SVTISGSKS
+2063 YSISGSMS
-2072 KGEVDANSTSYNES
+2072 KGEVSANGTTYNES
-2086 TVKADKKLDFTSA
+2086 TVTANKDLSFASGN
-2099 KDTNIKGGNLSGE
+2099 DTNIKGGMLSGE
-2112 KIAGNVGG
+2112 KVTGNVGG

-2126 KQDKNSYKEKNSSA
+2126 KQDSNSYKETNKSV
-2140 GFGVGIDLSGKN
+2140 GVSIGLGSN
-2152 KNDGIATTDK
+2152 KAV
-2162 KDKASNA
+2162 S
-2169 DKTGIFGSATKSNV
+2169 GSASVGKI
-2183 DSNYE
+2183 DSNYK
-2188 SVTNQSGIYAG
+2188 SVTDQSGVYAG
-2199 KEGFD
+2199 EDGFD
-2204 IRVEANTDLK
+2204 IRVETNTDLK
-2214 GGIISSEAE
+2214 GGIISSTADA
-2223 KDKNK
+2223 DKNK
-2228 ISTGTLTYEDIKNKA
+2228 LSTGTLTFEDIQNKA
-2243 EYEAGSIG
+2243 DYKAGGAGIKVNKNNDADYNEKGITPDIG
-2251 INVDTSKNAKNKDA
+2251 MPAS
-2265 GVTPNIGVGA
+2265 GE
-2275 KDDAESVTKATVSEG
+2275 AESTTKATISKAT
-2290 EIEIRD
+2290 IEIRD
-2296 KGHQK
+2296 KENHK
-2301 QDLKDLNRDTQNSLN
+2301 QDINKLNRDTQNSLN
-2316 KLGEIFDKTKVEERQ
+2316 KLGEIFDKTKIEERQ
-2331 ELAGLFGEI
+2331 ELANLFGEL
-2340 AYKAVGDLAIKNGWQ
+2340 AYNEIHYMDGSNEQKALY
-2355 EGSAE
+2355 
-2360 KNALHALVGGI
+2360 HAVVGGI
-2371 MSELTNSGFLAGASG
+2371 MSKLTGVDFLAGATAAGINKLVIEEVKKAANYDPDKMQWVSAALG
-2386 AMINEIIQDKL
+2386 A
-2397 RDMFKDNPAMHQWAS
+2397 
-2412 ALIGGVVAQVAAD
+2412 VVAEFVSGNPQAGGSVAA
-2425 NAQVGSATASSG
+2425 SG
-2437 TKNNYLTHEQLEKYN
+2437 TKNNAVADIIFNPKRVLNGYGEGLKDRGVEEIEDISAIVSDPLGTLNEMYQFLQAVYEEPSLANEIKEQFIDVFNERLDKFENGTAEETGYELGRISVDIASLCVASGTSKILTKFPRVGKIVSSLEKYTAKSISTTKLTN
-2452 SEIEAIEKDDS
+2452 DIVYIGDS
-2463 LTEEEKKDAK
+2463 LWEKGAFKRGQ
-2473 KIIDL
+2473 IID
-2478 KYDLISALQD
+2478 KALGNN
-2488 REWLSRFNS
+2488 L
-2497 KINVIQLK
+2497 
-2505 NGEYEIKGE
+2505 
-2514 TFYVGYNKDGSP
+2514 GYN
-2526 AFLSTGTTYGIKD
+2526 
-2539 DNLNDLLQK
+2539 
-2548 IIPGDKIQFPDG
+2548 FP
-2560 SKFYIQPNGQLFEE
+2560 
-2574 DNVGFLMP
+2574 
-2582 FKMIS
+2582 
-2587 FDTNAVVDKRNM
+2587 VVDKLNDRTITSIKSMDLTANTYQTGRGIYNALVKNIDDLEA
-2599 FVYDATISSNLKND
+2599 FEKRSWRHTTINIDDYDYKQLEVAIPKITISKDQKNGLEQ
-2613 AGELITGVASSIGG
+2613 AVKYAKSKNINVKIT
-2627 LLAGYELAKL
+2627 
-2637 AITSGNDSGILVGA
+2637 
-2651 IVVAMNANELVISG
+2651 VVE
-2665 TSGYKNL
+2665 
-2672 FNHNISTVN
+2672 
-2681 FIKDSVLAGSENEK
+2681 
-2695 IYNSLNTATQ
+2695 
-2705 MIGIIGDCQQFYK
+2705 
-2718 LIEEGK
+2718 
-2724 LRNIDW
+2724 
-2730 DKIIY
+2730 
-2735 DKKERDEL
+2735 
-2743 TSILNSYNLGLD
+2743 
-2755 IKTVGDI
+2755 
-2762 LNK
+2762 

>member
-16 IALSLQMQAVIP
+16 IALSLQMQAVMP

-116 LNGMLEI
+116 LNGMMEI

-152 LTTGVPDWGADGKL
+152 LTTGMPDWGADGKL

-198 MASAIKINDELWAN
+198 MARAIKINDELWAN

-219 GSNEVKYNA
+219 GSNEVKYNT

-233 VQKTTATAEKP
+233 VHKTTATAEKP

-298 GSNNSADGLPNKDYT
+298 GSNNTADGLSNKDYT
-313 YLTSDGTVMVS
+313 SLTSDGNVMVS
-324 STEDIENSGV
+324 STEDIENSSV

-365 EEENPKFLQ
+365 ENPKFLQ

-392 NASSIL
+392 NASKIL
-398 HVASAKAINND
+398 NITSTKAINND

-414 SGEASISAGGIL
+414 SGEARVSAGGIL

-434 KSSVNVTADKLTLNK
+434 KSSVNVQADKVTLNK

-481 TPNPEAL
+481 TPNPEAP

-500 DIAQASGVAATV
+500 DIAQVSGVAATV
-512 KKDKISDDDLDLVA
+512 KKDKISDNDLDLVA

-571 GLILNNATTYTK
+571 GLILNNATKYTK

-607 VTSSNASTLSGY
+607 VTSSNASTLNGY
-619 LEVAGNKASVVIANV
+619 LEVAGNKASVIIANA

-682 ARNPKQLEIFTS
+682 ARNPKQLDVFTN
-694 NLQVDQ
+694 NLQADK
-700 SEVYTNEL
+700 SELYANEL

-721 IAATENMHINA
+721 IAATENMQINA

-765 AGEALKVSAAK
+765 AGEALSVSAAK

-942 DLGSFT
+942 DLGSLT

-961 AINTSNDFTN
+961 VINTSNDFTN
-971 KDLGNIFVTKDLT
+971 KDLGNIFVTKNLT

-994 DGLIAVGAS
+994 DGLVAVGAS
-1003 GTISATNITNQ
+1003 GTISANNITNQ

-1025 NAAGDLSLTAE
+1025 NAVGDLSLNAQE
-1036 DTVLNRSSDIESE
+1036 TVMNRSSDIESE

-1083 LNAPNYYDAVRK
+1083 LNAPNYYDAVRN

-1120 KIDLDKDLT
+1120 NIDLDKDLT

-1209 SLLSGVSGVKIYAT
+1209 SLLSGVSGVKIEAK
-1223 DIVNRTHQAKGKV
+1223 DIVNKTHQAKGKV

-1242 DAYFKTDADKHLT
+1242 DDYFKTDAENHLT
-1255 DETLYKEK
+1255 DEKLYKEK

-1269 VEGKADDKAAAG
+1269 VEGKVDDKAAAG
-1281 KDNNTGDKMTDISS
+1281 KDNNTGEKMMDISS

-1386 AGAVIAEEMNLK
+1386 AGAVVAEAMDLK

-1425 QKVLVPEVF
+1425 EKVLVPEVF

-1468 IKSDGTVALRAENVS
+1468 IRSDGTVALRAENVS
-1483 NKGDIASE
+1483 NKGDIAGE
-1491 NLAVKAEKNITN
+1491 NLKIKAENNITN

-1508 AKADALLQA
+1508 AKVDALLKA
-1517 ENITNE
+1517 ENIANE
-1523 ATVSKK
+1523 ATVSEKK
-1529 QYKELNQKKLEA
+1529 YKELNQKKLEA
-1541 TGSISAG
+1541 TGSIIAG
-1548 QNLTLEAGKN
+1548 QNLTLDAGNK

-1564 NLTAGKDLTL
+1564 NLTAGKDLQL

-1671 KQVDEAVKGTTIA
+1671 KQVDEAVKDTTIA

-1712 LAAEN
+1712 LIAEN
-1717 NINIANATEYHECLH
+1717 NINIANETEYHERLH

-1772 KKDTNLTGSNVVADN
+1772 KKDTNITGSNVVADN

-1811 KSVKKSGILSGGG
+1811 KSVKKSGVFAGGG

-1841 NTEQVGSTVGSVKGN
+1841 NTEQVGSTVGSVKGS
-1856 VNLDADKAANVKGS
+1856 VKLDADKVANVKGS
-1870 TVVAGKDINI
+1870 SVVAGKDINI
-1880 TGENVKIENSDSIY
+1880 TGENVSIENSNSVY
-1894 NAQEKHE
+1894 NTQEKHE
-1901 FKRTGLSVSVGG
+1901 FKRTGLSISVGG
-1913 EAVNKVNEV
+1913 AYVDVVNNAANSVKHAADVEDKRLGALVAVKGYKDADKAIKDIKGKGGGKVNE
-1922 VNHVERAN
+1922 N
-1930 QVNDKRLAALH
+1930 
-1941 GYKAIE
+1941 
-1947 SVEKNIGMLK
+1947 
-1957 DAVKNPSQGLSLNV
+1957 LSINV
-1971 SVGSSQ
+1971 SLGTTK
-1977 SRIESKSTTV
+1977 SKSESNSTTTV
-1987 VANGSN
+1987 ANASE
-1993 VKAAGDVKI
+1993 VKAGGDINV
-2002 TSTEKDINITGSNVE
+2002 TSTKKDINITGSNVE

-2047 SASVGVGFD
+2047 SASVGASLELGK
-2056 IATGQVS
+2056 GPS
-2063 SVTISGSKS
+2063 YSISGSMS
-2072 KGEVDANSTSYNES
+2072 KGEVSANGTTYNES
-2086 TVKADKKLDFTSA
+2086 NVTANKDLSFASGN
-2099 KDTNIKGGNLSGE
+2099 DTNIKGGKLSGE
-2112 KIAGNVGG
+2112 KVTGNVGG
-2120 DLNIES
+2120 GLNIES
-2126 KQDKNSYKEKNSSA
+2126 KQDSNSYKENNKS
-2140 GFGVGIDLSGKN
+2140 VGASVGLGSN
-2152 KNDGIATTDK
+2152 KAI
-2162 KDKASNA
+2162 S
-2169 DKTGIFGSATKSNV
+2169 GSASVGKI

-2188 SVTNQSGIYAG
+2188 SVTDQSGIYAG

-2204 IRVEANTDLK
+2204 IRVGANTDLK
-2214 GGIISSEAE
+2214 GGIISSTADA
-2223 KDKNK
+2223 DKNK
-2228 ISTGTLTYEDIKNKA
+2228 LSTGTLTFEDIQNKA
-2243 EYEAGSIG
+2243 DYKAGSIG
-2251 INVDTSKNAKNKDA
+2251 INVDTSKNAKKKDA
-2265 GVTPNIGVGA
+2265 GVTPNIGVGT
-2275 KDDAESVTKATVSEG
+2275 KDNAESVTKATVSEG

-2296 KGHQK
+2296 KGNQK

-2386 AMINEIIQDKL
+2386 AMINEMIQDKL
-2397 RDMFKDNPAMHQWAS
+2397 SDMFKDNPAMHQWAS

-2425 NAQVGSATASSG
+2425 NAQMGAATASSG
-2437 TKNNYLTHEQLEKYN
+2437 TKNNYLTHKQLDDMKKELAACNGNKDKERKVREKY
-2452 SEIEAIEKDDS
+2452 ELIDS
-2463 LTEEEKKDAK
+2463 LQDEIWLAKHTELNNYQEKVGVDLNGKDVILTSGTCVVHGDEKIKRIIENNDLTGKIIKIDQNESYYADDNGVLYKLPNHSLIENIFVQTSESLIDRNYLKNMKGDYEYLYLGLGIGKNFAVSNGGIIDKKGNVYIFDQEQVGFGASTFVYGGYGIGIIENSVKKDIK
-2473 KIIDL
+2473 YNIVDIIAG
-2478 KYDLISALQD
+2478 YSSGFGASA
-2488 REWLSRFNS
+2488 
-2497 KINVIQLK
+2497 
-2505 NGEYEIKGE
+2505 
-2514 TFYVGYNKDGSP
+2514 
-2526 AFLSTGTTYGIKD
+2526 
-2539 DNLNDLLQK
+2539 
-2548 IIPGDKIQFPDG
+2548 
-2560 SKFYIQPNGQLFEE
+2560 
-2574 DNVGFLMP
+2574 
-2582 FKMIS
+2582 
-2587 FDTNAVVDKRNM
+2587 
-2599 FVYDATISSNLKND
+2599 
-2613 AGELITGVASSIGG
+2613 VASSGVSVADGSNILTVEIGVESS
-2627 LLAGYELAKL
+2627 AGTTLYARRHARYIGNILSKEMAK
-2637 AITSGNDSGILVGA
+2637 
-2651 IVVAMNANELVISG
+2651 
-2665 TSGYKNL
+2665 
-2672 FNHNISTVN
+2672 
-2681 FIKDSVLAGSENEK
+2681 
-2695 IYNSLNTATQ
+2695 
-2705 MIGIIGDCQQFYK
+2705 
-2718 LIEEGK
+2718 
-2724 LRNIDW
+2724 
-2730 DKIIY
+2730 
-2735 DKKERDEL
+2735 
-2743 TSILNSYNLGLD
+2743 
-2755 IKTVGDI
+2755 
-2762 LNK
+2762 

>member
-16 IALSLQMQAVIP
+16 IALSLQMQAVMP

-48 IVKPDSNG
+48 IVKPDGNG

-82 YNSQLAGALN
+82 YNSHLAGALN

-116 LNGMLEI
+116 MNGMLEI

-152 LTTGVPDWGADGKL
+152 LTTGMPDWGADGKL

-188 TDYRPDKLDI
+188 TNYRPDKLDI
-198 MASAIKINDELWAN
+198 MARAIKINDELWAN

-219 GSNEVKYNA
+219 GSNEVKYNT

-233 VQKTTATAEKP
+233 VHKTTATAEKP

-269 LGMNIGGN
+269 LGMNIGGS

-298 GSNNSADGLPNKDYT
+298 GSSNTADGLSNKDYT
-313 YLTSDGTVMVS
+313 SLTSDGNVMVN
-324 STEDIENSGV
+324 STEDIENSSV

-398 HVASAKAINND
+398 HVTSTKAMNND
-409 GYMHS
+409 GYMNS
-414 SGEASISAGGIL
+414 SGEARVSAGGIL

-474 DKPVIPA
+474 DKPVIPE
-481 TPNPEAL
+481 TPNPEAP

-512 KKDKISDDDLDLVA
+512 KKDKISDNDLDLVA

-571 GLILNNATTYTK
+571 GLILNNATKYTK

-607 VTSSNASTLSGY
+607 VTSSNASTLNGY
-619 LEVAGNKASVVIANV
+619 LEVAGNKASVVIANA

-646 TDNVVL
+646 TDNVLL

-662 GSFKFSDN
+662 GNLKFGNN
-670 KGDMIIAGDGLN
+670 KGDMLIAGDGLN
-682 ARNPKQLEIFTS
+682 ARTPKQLEIFTN
-694 NLQVDQ
+694 NLQVDK
-700 SEVYTNEL
+700 SEVYNNEL

-721 IAATENMHINA
+721 IAATENMQVNA

-842 NDGATISTDSNNAL
+842 NDGATISADGSSAL
-856 TKITTTDFSNTNK
+856 TKITATDFSNTNK

-942 DLGSFT
+942 DLGSLT
-948 NQDSAYFGVGKNA
+948 NQNSAYFGIGKNA
-961 AINTSNDFTN
+961 VINTSNDFTN

-994 DGLIAVGAS
+994 DGLVAVGGS

-1014 NKAGVKQGSLI
+1014 NKTGVKQGSLI
-1025 NAAGDLSLTAE
+1025 NVAGDLSLNAQ
-1036 DTVLNRSSDIESE
+1036 DTVMNRSSDIESE

-1105 DKETADANIIASGNI
+1105 DKETADSNIIASGNI

-1209 SLLSGVSGVKIYAT
+1209 SLLSGVSGVKIEAK
-1223 DIVNRTHQAKGKV
+1223 DIVNKTHQAKGKV

-1242 DAYFKTDADKHLT
+1242 DDYFKTDAENHLT
-1255 DETLYKEK
+1255 DEKLYKEK

-1281 KDNNTGDKMTDISS
+1281 KDNNTGEKMMDISS

-1386 AGAVIAEEMNLK
+1386 AGAVVAEAMDLK

-1425 QKVLVPEVF
+1425 EKVLVPEVF

-1491 NLAVKAEKNITN
+1491 NLTVKAEKNITN

-1508 AKADALLQA
+1508 AKVDAMLQA

-1523 ATVSKK
+1523 AATSET
-1529 QYKELNQKKLEA
+1529 QYRELNQKKLEA

-1564 NLTAGKDLTL
+1564 NLTAGKDLQL

-1643 DVNINAVKDLYSEES
+1643 DVNLTAVKDLYSEES

-1684 AKNDISIASG
+1684 AKNDIGIASG

-1717 NINIANATEYHECLH
+1717 NINIANATEYHERLH

-1749 YDYSRQNTVVGSNVS
+1749 YDYSKQNTVVSSNVS

-1772 KKDTNLTGSNVVADN
+1772 KKDTNITGSNVVADN

-1798 IGSAEQTSESEYI
+1798 IGSAEQTSESEYR
-1811 KSVKKSGILSGGG
+1811 KSVKKSGVFAGGG

-1856 VNLDADKAANVKGS
+1856 VNLDADKATNVKGS

-1880 TGENVKIENSDSIY
+1880 TGENVKIENSNSVY

-1913 EAVNKVNEV
+1913 AYVDV
-1922 VNHVERAN
+1922 VNNAANSVKHAADVE
-1930 QVNDKRLAALH
+1930 DKRLGALVAVK
-1941 GYKAIE
+1941 GYKDADKAI
-1947 SVEKNIGMLK
+1947 KNIKGNGGGK
-1957 DAVKNPSQGLSLNV
+1957 VTENLSINV
-1971 SVGSSQ
+1971 SLGTTK
-1977 SRIESKSTTV
+1977 SKSESNSTTTV
-1987 VANGSN
+1987 ANASE
-1993 VKAAGDVKI
+1993 VKAGGDVNV
-2002 TSTEKDINITGSNVE
+2002 TSTKKDVDITGSNVE

-2047 SASVGVGFD
+2047 SASVGASLELGK
-2056 IATGQVS
+2056 GPS
-2063 SVTISGSKS
+2063 YSISGSMS
-2072 KGEVDANSTSYNES
+2072 KGEVSANGTTFNES
-2086 TVKADKKLDFTSA
+2086 NVTANKDLSFASGN
-2099 KDTNIKGGNLSGE
+2099 DTNIKGGKLSGE
-2112 KIAGNVGG
+2112 NVTGNIGN

-2126 KQDKNSYKEKNSSA
+2126 KQDSNSYKENNKS
-2140 GFGVGIDLSGKN
+2140 VGASVGLGSN
-2152 KNDGIATTDK
+2152 KAV
-2162 KDKASNA
+2162 S
-2169 DKTGIFGSATKSNV
+2169 GSASVGKI
-2183 DSNYE
+2183 DSKYE
-2188 SVTNQSGIYAG
+2188 SVIEQSGIYAG
-2199 KEGFD
+2199 KDGFD
-2204 IRVEANTDLK
+2204 INVGENTDLK
-2214 GGIISSEAE
+2214 GGIISSAAEA
-2223 KDKNK
+2223 DKNK
-2228 ISTGTLTYEDIKNKA
+2228 LSTGTLTFEDIQNKA
-2243 EYEAGSIG
+2243 DYKANG
-2251 INVDTSKNAKNKDA
+2251 I
-2265 GVTPNIGVGA
+2265 GA
-2275 KDDAESVTKATVSEG
+2275 KVNKNNNADYNEKGITPDIGMPASGEAESQTKATISKG
-2290 EIEIRD
+2290 TIEIRD
-2296 KGHQK
+2296 TDKQK
-2301 QDLKDLNRDTQNSLN
+2301 QDVEKLNRDTQNSLN
-2316 KLGEIFDKTKVEERQ
+2316 RLGEIFDKTKVEERQ
-2331 ELAGLFGEI
+2331 ELANLFGEL
-2340 AYKAVGDLAIKNGWQ
+2340 AYNEIHKLAERNNWQ
-2355 EGSAE
+2355 EGCAE

-2371 MSELTNSGFLAGASG
+2371 MSELTGNGFLAGAS
-2386 AMINEIIQDKL
+2386 ASTVNEMVQKKLSEQFEGEPDK
-2397 RDMFKDNPAMHQWAS
+2397 HQWAS
-2412 ALIGGVVAQVAAD
+2412 AIIGGVVSQLVAGKAQAGASTAA
-2425 NAQVGSATASSG
+2425 SG
-2437 TKNNYLTHEQLEKYN
+2437 TKNNRLSLSQYEEFKKRLSEAKSNAERIEIYEKYLKVDLAQEKELVEKLKDQNFVNGLIKALEENPDLEIYDGVVIKGFSVVGDRDNNNYLSEGTGEILDDTHEKFIFHAEHPLYN
-2452 SEIEAIEKDDS
+2452 SETGTTDLVSPLQKFINDNKEELQS
-2463 LTEEEKKDAK
+2463 LGKNVTMSYLTNGVD
-2473 KIIDL
+2473 KIIDKL
-2478 KYDLISALQD
+2478 PDKISASPKACD
-2488 REWLSRFNS
+2488 VYVNGI
-2497 KINVIQLK
+2497 KVLK
-2505 NGEYEIKGE
+2505 SVSSSVTITIGEGVYDI
-2514 TFYVGYNKDGSP
+2514 YVDYNKYH
-2526 AFLSTGTTYGIKD
+2526 GTTLA
-2539 DNLNDLLQK
+2539 LN
-2548 IIPGDKIQFPDG
+2548 
-2560 SKFYIQPNGQLFEE
+2560 
-2574 DNVGFLMP
+2574 
-2582 FKMIS
+2582 
-2587 FDTNAVVDKRNM
+2587 T
-2599 FVYDATISSNLKND
+2599 
-2613 AGELITGVASSIGG
+2613 
-2627 LLAGYELAKL
+2627 
-2637 AITSGNDSGILVGA
+2637 
-2651 IVVAMNANELVISG
+2651 
-2665 TSGYKNL
+2665 
-2672 FNHNISTVN
+2672 ISTVSTVALSLTVSNKLQNN
-2681 FIKDSVLAGSENEK
+2681 FSDTLGYMLPLVDGGFAFLISQGSSKIKHSISE
-2695 IYNSLNTATQ
+2695 
-2705 MIGIIGDCQQFYK
+2705 GDK
-2718 LIEEGK
+2718 
-2724 LRNIDW
+2724 
-2730 DKIIY
+2730 
-2735 DKKERDEL
+2735 
-2743 TSILNSYNLGLD
+2743 
-2755 IKTVGDI
+2755 
-2762 LNK
+2762 

>member
-82 YNSQLAGALN
+82 YNSHLAGALN

-152 LTTGVPDWGADGKL
+152 LTTGMPDWGSDGKL

-188 TDYRPDKLDI
+188 TEYRPDKLDI
-198 MASAIKINDELWAN
+198 MARAIKINDELWAN
-212 EAINVVA
+212 EALNVVA
-219 GSNEVKYNA
+219 GSNEVKYNT
-228 DGSLE
+228 DGTLE
-233 VQKTTATAEKP
+233 VHKTTATAEKP

-291 IVFTKNA
+291 IVFTKNS
-298 GSNNSADGLPNKDYT
+298 GNSNATDGFQNQDYT
-313 YLTSDGTVMVS
+313 SLTSDGNVMVS
-324 STEDIENSGV
+324 STEDIENSSV

-347 KLTNSG
+347 KLVNSG

-386 ANSGNI
+386 TNSGNI
-392 NASSIL
+392 NASKIL
-398 HVASAKAINND
+398 DVTSTKAINNN

-434 KSSVNVTADKLTLNK
+434 GSSVNVTADKISLNK
-449 NNIYTI
+449 KNIYTI

-474 DKPVIPA
+474 DKPVIPE
-481 TPNPEAL
+481 TPNPEAP

-512 KKDKISDDDLDLVA
+512 KKDKISDNDLDLVA

-571 GLILNNATTYTK
+571 GLILNNATKYTK

-607 VTSSNASTLSGY
+607 VTSSNASTLNGY
-619 LEVAGNKASVVIANV
+619 LEVAGNKASVVIANA

-646 TDNVVL
+646 TDNVLL

-670 KGDMIIAGDGLN
+670 KGDMLIAGDGLN
-682 ARNPKQLEIFTS
+682 VRTPKELEIFTN
-694 NLQVDQ
+694 NLQVDK

-721 IAATENMHINA
+721 IAATENMQINA

-807 AGNDLDVRAADFINQ
+807 AGNDVDVRAADFINQ

-832 GTLAVANRFA
+832 GTLTVANRFA
-842 NDGATISTDSNNAL
+842 NDGATISADGSSAL
-856 TKITTTDFSNTNK
+856 TKITATDFSNTNK

-933 VDVQGNLEA
+933 IDVQGNLEA

-961 AINTSNDFTN
+961 VINTSNDFTN
-971 KDLGNIFVTKDLT
+971 KDLGNIFVTKNLT

-994 DGLIAVGAS
+994 DGLVAVGGC

-1025 NAAGDLSLTAE
+1025 NAVGDLSFNAQ
-1036 DTVLNRSSDIESE
+1036 DTVMNRSSDIESE

-1120 KIDLDKDLT
+1120 NIDLDKDLT

-1223 DIVNRTHQAKGKV
+1223 DIVNKTHQAKGKV

-1242 DAYFKTDADKHLT
+1242 DAYFKTDAENHLT
-1255 DETLYKEK
+1255 DEKLYKEK

-1281 KDNNTGDKMTDISS
+1281 KDNQTGDKMMDISN

-1346 RLGDGYFEQQFVLQQ
+1346 RLGDGYFEQQLVLQQ

-1367 KKYLGDYG
+1367 KKYLGAYG

-1386 AGAVIAEEMNLK
+1386 AGAVVAEAMDLK

-1425 QKVLVPEVF
+1425 EKVLVPEVF

-1448 LIVGGE
+1448 LVVGGE
-1454 VELYSKQDIKNMGN
+1454 VELYSKQNIKNMGN

-1483 NKGDIASE
+1483 NKGDIAGE
-1491 NLAVKAEKNITN
+1491 NLKIKAENNITN
-1503 SGTMR
+1503 SGAMR
-1508 AKADALLQA
+1508 AKVDAMLQA

-1523 ATVSKK
+1523 AATSET
-1529 QYKELNQKKLEA
+1529 QYRELNQKKLEA

-1548 QNLTLEAGKN
+1548 QNLTLEAGN
-1558 ITNKGA
+1558 SITNRGA
-1564 NLTAGKDLTL
+1564 NLTAGKNLTL
-1574 NANDVDIVTVA
+1574 NADDVDIVTVA

-1619 TKKDISIAGGVLSA
+1619 AKKDISIAGGILSA
-1633 KNDVALNAKG
+1633 KNDVELNAKG
-1643 DVNINAVKDLYSEES
+1643 DVNLTAVKDLYSEES
-1658 EVGNRGGSYYNHN
+1658 EVGKRGSSYYNHN

-1712 LAAEN
+1712 LIAEN
-1717 NINIANATEYHECLH
+1717 NINIANATEYHELLH

-1749 YDYSRQNTVVGSNVS
+1749 YDYSKQNTVVNSNVS
-1764 AGEIAISS
+1764 AGELAISS
-1772 KKDTNLTGSNVVADN
+1772 KKDTNITGSNVVADN
-1787 DVSVK
+1787 DVNVK

-1811 KSVKKSGILSGGG
+1811 KSVKKSGVFAGGG

-1841 NTEQVGSTVGSVKGN
+1841 NTEQVESTVGSVKGS
-1856 VNLDADKAANVKGS
+1856 VNMDADKAANVKGS
-1870 TVVAGKDINI
+1870 SVVAGKDINI

-1913 EAVNKVNEV
+1913 AYVDVVNNAANSVKHATDVEDKRLGALVAVKGYKDADKAIKNIKSNGGGKVNENLSIDV
-1922 VNHVERAN
+1922 SLGTTKSRS
-1930 QVNDKRLAALH
+1930 
-1941 GYKAIE
+1941 E
-1947 SVEKNIGMLK
+1947 SN
-1957 DAVKNPSQGLSLNV
+1957 
-1971 SVGSSQ
+1971 
-1977 SRIESKSTTV
+1977 STTT
-1987 VANGSN
+1987 VANASE
-1993 VKAAGDVKI
+1993 VKAGGDINV
-2002 TSTEKDINITGSNVE
+2002 TSTKKDINITGSNVE

-2041 QNSKSS
+2041 QSSKSS
-2047 SASVGVGFD
+2047 SASVGASLELGKGPSYSIF
-2056 IATGQVS
+2056 
-2063 SVTISGSKS
+2063 GSMS
-2072 KGEVDANSTSYNES
+2072 KGEVSANGTTYNES
-2086 TVKADKKLDFTSA
+2086 TVTANKDLSFASGN
-2099 KDTNIKGGNLSGE
+2099 DTNIKGGKLSGE
-2112 KIAGNVGG
+2112 KVTGNVGG

-2126 KQDKNSYKEKNSSA
+2126 KQDSNSYKENNKLV
-2140 GFGVGIDLSGKN
+2140 GVSIGLGSN
-2152 KNDGIATTDK
+2152 KAV
-2162 KDKASNA
+2162 S
-2169 DKTGIFGSATKSNV
+2169 GSASVGKI
-2183 DSNYE
+2183 DSKYE
-2188 SVTNQSGIYAG
+2188 SVTDQSGIYAG

-2204 IRVEANTDLK
+2204 INVGENTDLK
-2214 GGIISSEAE
+2214 GSIISSTADA
-2223 KDKNK
+2223 DKNK
-2228 ISTGTLTYEDIKNKA
+2228 LSTGTLTFEDIQNKA
-2243 EYEAGSIG
+2243 DYKAGGAG
-2251 INVDTSKNAKNKDA
+2251 IKVNKNN
-2265 GVTPNIGVGA
+2265 
-2275 KDDAESVTKATVSEG
+2275 DAEYNEKGITPDIGMPASGEAESTTKATISKG
-2290 EIEIRD
+2290 TIEIRD
-2296 KGHQK
+2296 KENQK
-2301 QDLKDLNRDTQNSLN
+2301 QDINKLNRDNANSLN
-2316 KLGEIFDKTKVEERQ
+2316 KLGEIFDKTKIEERQ
-2331 ELAGLFGEI
+2331 KLANLFGEL
-2340 AYKAVGDLAIKNGWQ
+2340 AYNEIHYMDGSDEQKAIY
-2355 EGSAE
+2355 
-2360 KNALHALVGGI
+2360 HAVVGGI
-2371 MSELTNSGFLAGASG
+2371 MSKLTGGDFLAGATAAGINKLVIEEIDKVAGGDPDKAQWVSAVLGAVISG
-2386 AMINEIIQDKL
+2386 LVSGNTQAG
-2397 RDMFKDNPAMHQWAS
+2397 AS
-2412 ALIGGVVAQVAAD
+2412 TAA
-2425 NAQVGSATASSG
+2425 SG
-2437 TKNNYLTHEQLEKYN
+2437 TKNNYWHGFMENMINKIDVDELEENKAY
-2452 SEIEAIEKDDS
+2452 AILINGAYGPGGVTVGCYVVKDPNNP
-2463 LTEEEKKDAK
+2463 KD
-2473 KIIDL
+2473 L
-2478 KYDLISALQD
+2478 
-2488 REWLSRFNS
+2488 
-2497 KINVIQLK
+2497 
-2505 NGEYEIKGE
+2505 
-2514 TFYVGYNKDGSP
+2514 
-2526 AFLSTGTTYGIKD
+2526 
-2539 DNLNDLLQK
+2539 
-2548 IIPGDKIQFPDG
+2548 
-2560 SKFYIQPNGQLFEE
+2560 
-2574 DNVGFLMP
+2574 
-2582 FKMIS
+2582 
-2587 FDTNAVVDKRNM
+2587 
-2599 FVYDATISSNLKND
+2599 
-2613 AGELITGVASSIGG
+2613 
-2627 LLAGYELAKL
+2627 
-2637 AITSGNDSGILVGA
+2637 
-2651 IVVAMNANELVISG
+2651 
-2665 TSGYKNL
+2665 
-2672 FNHNISTVN
+2672 
-2681 FIKDSVLAGSENEK
+2681 
-2695 IYNSLNTATQ
+2695 
-2705 MIGIIGDCQQFYK
+2705 
-2718 LIEEGK
+2718 
-2724 LRNIDW
+2724 
-2730 DKIIY
+2730 IIY
-2735 DKKERDEL
+2735 DTTAVSL
-2743 TSILNSYNLGLD
+2743 QP
-2755 IKTVGDI
+2755 
-2762 LNK
+2762 LNKGSGVGFTMVEVDFGSGENAVDKIEGWSVSGSIDFASIHVGASWSSSGEQISSEAGLSSEFKAAIAAGLSNTIKIGNRSDKNIWISYDEVISKYLHDNPNGNYSIVYNEDKTKMKVVRKNNGYNEMLTNIGNKPVWIPIKSNSIPF

>member
-16 IALSLQMQAVIP
+16 IALSLQMQAVMP

-173 GTIDIQNAGLTEDQR
+173 GTIDIQNAGLTEDRR

-198 MASAIKINDELWAN
+198 MARAIKINDELWAN

-233 VQKTTATAEKP
+233 VQKTSATAEKP

-291 IVFTKNA
+291 IVFTKNS
-298 GSNNSADGLPNKDYT
+298 GSSSNATDGLQNQDYT
-313 YLTSDGTVMVS
+313 SLTSDGTVMVS

-374 DAAAL
+374 EVAKL

-386 ANSGNI
+386 TNSGNI
-392 NASSIL
+392 NASKIL
-398 HVASAKAINND
+398 DVTSTKAINND

-414 SGEASISAGGIL
+414 NGEASISAGGIL

-474 DKPVIPA
+474 DKPVIPE
-481 TPNPEAL
+481 TPNPEAP

-571 GLILNNATTYTK
+571 GLILNNATKYTK

-607 VTSSNASTLSGY
+607 VTSSNASTLNGY

-682 ARNPKQLEIFTS
+682 ARNPKQLDVFTN
-694 NLQVDQ
+694 NLQADK
-700 SEVYTNEL
+700 SELYANEL

-721 IAATENMHINA
+721 IAATENMQLNA
-732 GALKNSS
+732 AGLKNSNS
-739 LGYIEAQKNLTATV
+739 GYIEAQKNLTATV

-765 AGEALKVSAAK
+765 AGNNLQLRANALK
-776 LSNTNNSLISAGNDA
+776 NTNNSLLSAGNDA

-807 AGNDLDVRAADFINQ
+807 AGNDLDVMAADFINQ

-832 GTLAVANRFA
+832 GTLTVVNRFA
-842 NDGATISTDSNNAL
+842 NDGATISADGSSAL
-856 TKITTTDFSNTNK
+856 TKITATDFSNTNK

-933 VDVQGNLEA
+933 IDVQGNLEA

-948 NQDSAYFGVGKNA
+948 NQDSAYFGIGKNA
-961 AINTSNDFTN
+961 VINTSNDFTN

-994 DGLIAVGAS
+994 DGLVAVGGS

-1014 NKAGVKQGSLI
+1014 NKTGVKQGSLI
-1025 NAAGDLSLTAE
+1025 NAAGDLSLNAQ
-1036 DTVLNRSSDIESE
+1036 DTVMNRSSDIESE

-1209 SLLSGVSGVKIYAT
+1209 SLLSGVSGVKIEAK
-1223 DIVNRTHQAKGKV
+1223 DIVNKTHQAKGKV

-1242 DAYFKTDADKHLT
+1242 DDYFKTDAENHLT
-1255 DETLYKEK
+1255 DEKLYKEK

-1281 KDNNTGDKMTDISS
+1281 KDNQTGDKMMDISS

-1386 AGAVIAEEMNLK
+1386 AGAVVAEAMDLK

-1425 QKVLVPEVF
+1425 EKVLVPEVF

-1468 IKSDGTVALRAENVS
+1468 IKSDGTVALRAENVG

-1491 NLAVKAEKNITN
+1491 NLTVKSEKNITN

-1508 AKADALLQA
+1508 AKVDAMLQA

-1523 ATVSKK
+1523 AATSET
-1529 QYKELNQKKLEA
+1529 QYRELNQKKLEA
-1541 TGSISAG
+1541 TGSISVG
-1548 QNLTLEAGKN
+1548 QNLTLEAGN
-1558 ITNKGA
+1558 SITNKGA
-1564 NLTAGKDLTL
+1564 NLTAGKDLQL

-1619 TKKDISIAGGVLSA
+1619 AKKDISIAGGILSA
-1633 KNDVALNAKG
+1633 KNDVELNAKG
-1643 DVNINAVKDLYSEES
+1643 DVNLTAVKDLYSEES
-1658 EVGNRGGSYYNHN
+1658 EVGKRGSSYYNHN

-1717 NINIANATEYHECLH
+1717 NINIANETEYHERLH

-1749 YDYSRQNTVVGSNVS
+1749 YDYSKQNTVVSSNVS
-1764 AGEIAISS
+1764 AGELAISS
-1772 KKDTNLTGSNVVADN
+1772 KKDRNITGSNVVADN
-1787 DVSVK
+1787 DVNVK

-1798 IGSAEQTSESEYI
+1798 IGSAEQTSESEYR
-1811 KSVKKSGILSGGG
+1811 KSVKKSGVFAGGG

-1880 TGENVKIENSDSIY
+1880 TGENVSIENSNSIY

-1913 EAVNKVNEV
+1913 GYVDV
-1922 VNHVERAN
+1922 VNNAANSVKHATEVE
-1930 QVNDKRLAALH
+1930 DKRLGALVAVK
-1941 GYKAIE
+1941 GYKDADKAIKDIKGKGGGKINE
-1947 SVEKNIGMLK
+1947 NLYVNI
-1957 DAVKNPSQGLSLNV
+1957 SL
-1971 SVGSSQ
+1971 GTTK
-1977 SRIESKSTTV
+1977 SKSESNSTTTV
-1987 VANGSN
+1987 ANASE
-1993 VKAAGDVKI
+1993 VKAGGDVSIVSAK
-2002 TSTEKDINITGSNVE
+2002 KDINITGSNVE

-2041 QNSKSS
+2041 QSSKSS
-2047 SASVGVGFD
+2047 SASVGASLELGK
-2056 IATGQVS
+2056 GPS
-2063 SVTISGSKS
+2063 YSISGSMS
-2072 KGEVDANSTSYNES
+2072 KGEVSANGTTYNES
-2086 TVKADKKLDFTSA
+2086 TVTANKDLSFASGN
-2099 KDTNIKGGNLSGE
+2099 DTNIKGGMLSGE
-2112 KIAGNVGG
+2112 KVTGNVGG

-2126 KQDKNSYKEKNSSA
+2126 KQDSNSYKETNKSV
-2140 GFGVGIDLSGKN
+2140 GVSIGLGSN
-2152 KNDGIATTDK
+2152 KAV
-2162 KDKASNA
+2162 S
-2169 DKTGIFGSATKSNV
+2169 GSASIGKI
-2183 DSNYE
+2183 DSNYK
-2188 SVTNQSGIYAG
+2188 SVTDQSGIYAG
-2199 KEGFD
+2199 TEGFD
-2204 IRVEANTDLK
+2204 INVGENTDLK
-2214 GGIISSEAE
+2214 GGIIFSEAE

-2228 ISTGTLTYEDIKNKA
+2228 ISTGTLTFEDIRNKA
-2243 EYEAGSIG
+2243 DYKAGGAG
-2251 INVDTSKNAKNKDA
+2251 IKVNKNN
-2265 GVTPNIGVGA
+2265 
-2275 KDDAESVTKATVSEG
+2275 DAEYNEKGITPDIGMPVSGEAESTTNATISKG
-2290 EIEIRD
+2290 TIEIRD
-2296 KGHQK
+2296 KDKQK
-2301 QDLKDLNRDTQNSLN
+2301 QDIEKLNRDTANSLN
-2316 KLGEIFDKTKVEERQ
+2316 KLGEIFDKTKIEERQ
-2331 ELAGLFGEI
+2331 ELANLFGEL
-2340 AYKAVGDLAIKNGWQ
+2340 AYNEIHYMDGSNEQKALY
-2355 EGSAE
+2355 
-2360 KNALHALVGGI
+2360 HAVVGGI
-2371 MSELTNSGFLAGASG
+2371 MSKLTGGDFLAGATAAGINKLVIEEVKKAANYEPDKMQWVSAVLGAVVAEFVSG
-2386 AMINEIIQDKL
+2386 NAQ
-2397 RDMFKDNPAMHQWAS
+2397 AGAS
-2412 ALIGGVVAQVAAD
+2412 AAA
-2425 NAQVGSATASSG
+2425 SG
-2437 TKNNYLTHEQLEKYN
+2437 TKNNEVADIIFNPKRVLNGYGEGLKDRGIEEIEDISAIVSDPLGTLNEMYQFLQAIYEEPSLANEIKEQFVDVFNERLDKFENGTAEETGYELGRISVDIASLCVASGSSKILTKFPRVGKIVSSLEKYTAKSISTTKLTN
-2452 SEIEAIEKDDS
+2452 DIVYIGDS
-2463 LTEEEKKDAK
+2463 LWEKGAFKRGQ
-2473 KIIDL
+2473 IID
-2478 KYDLISALQD
+2478 KALGNN
-2488 REWLSRFNS
+2488 L
-2497 KINVIQLK
+2497 
-2505 NGEYEIKGE
+2505 
-2514 TFYVGYNKDGSP
+2514 GYN
-2526 AFLSTGTTYGIKD
+2526 
-2539 DNLNDLLQK
+2539 
-2548 IIPGDKIQFPDG
+2548 FP
-2560 SKFYIQPNGQLFEE
+2560 
-2574 DNVGFLMP
+2574 
-2582 FKMIS
+2582 
-2587 FDTNAVVDKRNM
+2587 VVDK
-2599 FVYDATISSNLKND
+2599 LND
-2613 AGELITGVASSIGG
+2613 RT
-2627 LLAGYELAKL
+2627 
-2637 AITSGNDSGILVGA
+2637 ITS
-2651 IVVAMNANELVISG
+2651 
-2665 TSGYKNL
+2665 
-2672 FNHNISTVN
+2672 
-2681 FIKDSVLAGSENEK
+2681 IKSMDLTLPTYQTGK
-2695 IYNSLNTATQ
+2695 GIYNTLV
-2705 MIGIIGDCQQFYK
+2705 K
-2718 LIEEGK
+2718 
-2724 LRNIDW
+2724 NIDAL
-2730 DKIIY
+2730 DKFTYKSWNRKFIGLNDYDSKELEIAISKTIIS
-2735 DKKERDEL
+2735 KEQKYGIDRA
-2743 TSILNSYNLGLD
+2743 IQYAGNKG
-2755 IKTVGDI
+2755 IKVKITI
-2762 LNK
+2762 IE

>member
-16 IALSLQMQAVIP
+16 IALSLQMQAVMP

-48 IVKPDSNG
+48 IVKPDRNG

-152 LTTGVPDWGADGKL
+152 LTTGIPNMGADGQL
-166 NGFSVAK
+166 NGFSVTK

-198 MASAIKINDELWAN
+198 MARAIKINDELWAN

-233 VQKTTATAEKP
+233 VQKTSATAEKP

-291 IVFTKNA
+291 IVFTKNS
-298 GSNNSADGLPNKDYT
+298 GSSSNATDGLQNQDYT
-313 YLTSDGTVMVS
+313 SLTSDGTVMVS

-374 DAAAL
+374 EAAKL

-386 ANSGNI
+386 TNSGNI
-392 NASSIL
+392 NASKIL
-398 HVASAKAINND
+398 DVTSTKAINND

-414 SGEASISAGGIL
+414 NGEASISAGGIL

-474 DKPVIPA
+474 DKPVIPE
-481 TPNPEAL
+481 TPNPEAP

-512 KKDKISDDDLDLVA
+512 KKDKISDNDLDLVA

-541 ANGVDLVQIA
+541 ANGIDLVQIA

-571 GLILNNATTYTK
+571 GLILNNATKYTK

-607 VTSSNASTLSGY
+607 VTSSNASTLNGY

-682 ARNPKQLEIFTS
+682 ARNPKQLKIFTN
-694 NLQVDQ
+694 NLQVDK

-721 IAATENMHINA
+721 IAATENMQINA

-739 LGYIEAQKNLTATV
+739 LGYIEAQKNLTAAV

-807 AGNDLDVRAADFINQ
+807 AGNDLDVKAADFINQ

-842 NDGATISTDSNNAL
+842 NDGATISADGSSAL
-856 TKITTTDFSNTNK
+856 TKITATDFSNTNK
-869 GAFVSKGSLQLE
+869 GVFISKGSLQLE

-942 DLGSFT
+942 DLGSLT
-948 NQDSAYFGVGKNA
+948 NQDSAYFGIGKNA
-961 AINTSNDFTN
+961 VINTSNDFTN

-994 DGLIAVGAS
+994 DGLVAVGGS

-1014 NKAGVKQGSLI
+1014 NKTGVKQGSLI
-1025 NAAGDLSLTAE
+1025 NAAGDLSLNAQ
-1036 DTVLNRSSDIESE
+1036 DTVMNRSSDIESE

-1209 SLLSGVSGVKIYAT
+1209 SLLSGVSGVKIEAK
-1223 DIVNRTHQAKGKV
+1223 DIVNKTHQAKGKV

-1242 DAYFKTDADKHLT
+1242 DDYFKTDAENHLT
-1255 DETLYKEK
+1255 DEKLYKEK

-1281 KDNNTGDKMTDISS
+1281 KDNQTGDKMMDISS

-1386 AGAVIAEEMNLK
+1386 AGAVVAEAMDLK

-1425 QKVLVPEVF
+1425 EKVLVPEVF

-1468 IKSDGTVALRAENVS
+1468 IKSDGTVALRAENVG

-1491 NLAVKAEKNITN
+1491 NLTVKSEKNITN

-1508 AKADALLQA
+1508 AKVDAMLQA

-1523 ATVSKK
+1523 AATSET
-1529 QYKELNQKKLEA
+1529 QYRELNQKKLEA

-1548 QNLTLEAGKN
+1548 QNLTLEAGN
-1558 ITNKGA
+1558 SITNKGA
-1564 NLTAGKDLTL
+1564 NLTAGKDLQL

-1643 DVNINAVKDLYSEES
+1643 DVNLTAVKDLYSEES

-1684 AKNDISIASG
+1684 AKNDIGIASG

-1712 LAAEN
+1712 LIAEN
-1717 NINIANATEYHECLH
+1717 NINIANEKEYHERLH

-1749 YDYSRQNTVVGSNVS
+1749 YDYSKQNTVVGSNVS

-1772 KKDTNLTGSNVVADN
+1772 KKDTNITGSNVVADN
-1787 DVSVK
+1787 DVNVK

-1798 IGSAEQTSESEYI
+1798 IGSAEQTSESEYR

-1841 NTEQVGSTVGSVKGN
+1841 NTEQVGSTVGSVKSN
-1856 VNLDADKAANVKGS
+1856 VNLDADEAANVKGS
-1870 TVVAGKDINI
+1870 TVVAGKNINI
-1880 TGENVKIENSDSIY
+1880 TGENVSIENSNSIY

-1913 EAVNKVNEV
+1913 GYVDV
-1922 VNHVERAN
+1922 VNNAANSVKHATEVE
-1930 QVNDKRLAALH
+1930 DKRLGALVAVK
-1941 GYKAIE
+1941 GYKDADKAIKDIKGKGGGKINE
-1947 SVEKNIGMLK
+1947 NLYVNI
-1957 DAVKNPSQGLSLNV
+1957 SL
-1971 SVGSSQ
+1971 GTTK
-1977 SRIESKSTTV
+1977 SKSESNSTTTV
-1987 VANGSN
+1987 ANASE
-1993 VKAAGDVKI
+1993 VKAGGDVSIVSAK
-2002 TSTEKDINITGSNVE
+2002 KDINITGSNVE

-2026 ENLNITASKNTNKTE
+2026 ENLNIIASENTNNTE
-2041 QNSKSS
+2041 QSSKSS
-2047 SASVGVGFD
+2047 SASVGASLELGK
-2056 IATGQVS
+2056 GPS
-2063 SVTISGSKS
+2063 YSISGSMS
-2072 KGEVDANSTSYNES
+2072 KGEVSANGTTYNES
-2086 TVKADKKLDFTSA
+2086 TVTANKDLSFASGN
-2099 KDTNIKGGNLSGE
+2099 DTNIKGGMLSGE
-2112 KIAGNVGG
+2112 KVTGNVGG

-2126 KQDKNSYKEKNSSA
+2126 KQDSNSYKETNKSV
-2140 GFGVGIDLSGKN
+2140 GVSIGLGSN
-2152 KNDGIATTDK
+2152 KAV
-2162 KDKASNA
+2162 S
-2169 DKTGIFGSATKSNV
+2169 GSASIGKI
-2183 DSNYE
+2183 DSNYK
-2188 SVTNQSGIYAG
+2188 SVTDQSGIYAG
-2199 KEGFD
+2199 TEGFD
-2204 IRVEANTDLK
+2204 INVGENTDLK
-2214 GGIISSEAE
+2214 GGIIFSEAE

-2228 ISTGTLTYEDIKNKA
+2228 ISTGTLTFEDIRNKA
-2243 EYEAGSIG
+2243 DYKAGGAG
-2251 INVDTSKNAKNKDA
+2251 IKVNKNN
-2265 GVTPNIGVGA
+2265 
-2275 KDDAESVTKATVSEG
+2275 DAEYNEKGITPDIGMPVSGEAESTTNATISKG
-2290 EIEIRD
+2290 TIEIRD
-2296 KGHQK
+2296 KDKQK
-2301 QDLKDLNRDTQNSLN
+2301 QDIEKLNRDTANSLN
-2316 KLGEIFDKTKVEERQ
+2316 KLGEIFDKTKIEERQ
-2331 ELAGLFGEI
+2331 ELANLFGEL
-2340 AYKAVGDLAIKNGWQ
+2340 AYNEIHYMDGSNEQKALY
-2355 EGSAE
+2355 
-2360 KNALHALVGGI
+2360 HAVVGGI
-2371 MSELTNSGFLAGASG
+2371 MSKLTGGDFLAGATAAGINKLVIEEVKKAANYEPDKMQWVSAVLGAVVAEFVSG
-2386 AMINEIIQDKL
+2386 NAQ
-2397 RDMFKDNPAMHQWAS
+2397 AGAS
-2412 ALIGGVVAQVAAD
+2412 AAA
-2425 NAQVGSATASSG
+2425 SG
-2437 TKNNYLTHEQLEKYN
+2437 TKNNEVADIIFNPKRVLNGYGEGLKDRGIEEIEDISAIVSDPLGTLNEMYQFLQAVYEEPSLANEIKEQFVDVFNERLDKFENGTAEETGYELGRISVDIASLCVASGSSKILTKFPRVGKIVSSLEKYTAKSISTTKLTN
-2452 SEIEAIEKDDS
+2452 DIVYIGDS
-2463 LTEEEKKDAK
+2463 LWEKGAFKRGP
-2473 KIIDL
+2473 IID
-2478 KYDLISALQD
+2478 KALGNN
-2488 REWLSRFNS
+2488 L
-2497 KINVIQLK
+2497 
-2505 NGEYEIKGE
+2505 
-2514 TFYVGYNKDGSP
+2514 GYN
-2526 AFLSTGTTYGIKD
+2526 
-2539 DNLNDLLQK
+2539 
-2548 IIPGDKIQFPDG
+2548 FP
-2560 SKFYIQPNGQLFEE
+2560 
-2574 DNVGFLMP
+2574 
-2582 FKMIS
+2582 
-2587 FDTNAVVDKRNM
+2587 VVDK
-2599 FVYDATISSNLKND
+2599 LND
-2613 AGELITGVASSIGG
+2613 RT
-2627 LLAGYELAKL
+2627 
-2637 AITSGNDSGILVGA
+2637 ITSIKSMDLT
-2651 IVVAMNANELVISG
+2651 AN
-2665 TSGYKNL
+2665 
-2672 FNHNISTVN
+2672 
-2681 FIKDSVLAGSENEK
+2681 
-2695 IYNSLNTATQ
+2695 
-2705 MIGIIGDCQQFYK
+2705 
-2718 LIEEGK
+2718 
-2724 LRNIDW
+2724 
-2730 DKIIY
+2730 
-2735 DKKERDEL
+2735 
-2743 TSILNSYNLGLD
+2743 
-2755 IKTVGDI
+2755 
-2762 LNK
+2762 

>member
-16 IALSLQMQAVIP
+16 IALSLQMQAVMP

-116 LNGMLEI
+116 LNGMMEI

-152 LTTGVPDWGADGKL
+152 LTTGMPDWGADGKL

-198 MASAIKINDELWAN
+198 MARAIKINDELWAN

-219 GSNEVKYNA
+219 GSNEVKYNT

-298 GSNNSADGLPNKDYT
+298 GSNNTADGLSNKDYT
-313 YLTSDGTVMVS
+313 SLTSDGNVMVS
-324 STEDIENSGV
+324 STEDIENSSV

-392 NASSIL
+392 NASKIL
-398 HVASAKAINND
+398 NITSTKAINND

-414 SGEASISAGGIL
+414 SGEARVSAGGIL

-434 KSSVNVTADKLTLNK
+434 KSSVNVQADKVTLNK

-481 TPNPEAL
+481 TPNPEAP

-500 DIAQASGVAATV
+500 DIAQVSGVAATV
-512 KKDKISDDDLDLVA
+512 KKDKISDNDLDLVA

-571 GLILNNATTYTK
+571 GLILNNATKYTK

-607 VTSSNASTLSGY
+607 VTSSNASTLNGY
-619 LEVAGNKASVVIANV
+619 LEVAGNKASVIIANA

-652 STGAVTNWAD
+652 FTGAVTNWAD

-682 ARNPKQLEIFTS
+682 ARNPKQLDVFTN
-694 NLQVDQ
+694 NLQADK
-700 SEVYTNEL
+700 SELYANEL

-721 IAATENMHINA
+721 IAATENMQINA

-765 AGEALKVSAAK
+765 AGEALSVSAAK

-800 NNKSIIL
+800 NNKSIII

-942 DLGSFT
+942 DLGSLT

-961 AINTSNDFTN
+961 VINTSNDFTN
-971 KDLGNIFVTKDLT
+971 KDLGNIFVTKNLT

-994 DGLIAVGAS
+994 DGLVAVGAS
-1003 GTISATNITNQ
+1003 GTISANNITNQ

-1025 NAAGDLSLTAE
+1025 NAVGDLSLNAQE
-1036 DTVLNRSSDIESE
+1036 TVMNRSSDIESE

-1209 SLLSGVSGVKIYAT
+1209 SLLSGVSGVKIEAK
-1223 DIVNRTHQAKGKV
+1223 DIVNKTHQAKGKV

-1242 DAYFKTDADKHLT
+1242 DDYFKTDAENHLT
-1255 DETLYKEK
+1255 DEKLYKEK

-1281 KDNNTGDKMTDISS
+1281 KDNNTGEKMMDISS

-1309 TAKYLIETNKKFA
+1309 KAKYLIETNKKFA

-1386 AGAVIAEEMNLK
+1386 AGAVVAEAMDLK

-1425 QKVLVPEVF
+1425 EKVLVPEVF

-1491 NLAVKAEKNITN
+1491 ILTVKAEKNITN

-1508 AKADALLQA
+1508 AKVDALLQA

-1523 ATVSKK
+1523 ATVSEK
-1529 QYKELNQKKLEA
+1529 QYRELNQKKLEA

-1548 QNLTLEAGKN
+1548 QNLTLEAGN
-1558 ITNKGA
+1558 SITNKGA
-1564 NLTAGKDLTL
+1564 NLTAGKDLQL

-1595 SSSAEIHDVQHQ
+1595 SSSAEIYDVQHQ

-1619 TKKDISIAGGVLSA
+1619 AKKDISIAGGILSA
-1633 KNDVALNAKG
+1633 KNDVELNAKG

-1712 LAAEN
+1712 LIAEN
-1717 NINIANATEYHECLH
+1717 NVNITNATEYHERLH

-1749 YDYSRQNTVVGSNVS
+1749 YDYSKQNTVVNSNVS
-1764 AGEIAISS
+1764 AGEMAISS
-1772 KKDTNLTGSNVVADN
+1772 KKDTNITGSNVVADN
-1787 DVSVK
+1787 DVNVK

-1798 IGSAEQTSESEYI
+1798 IGSAEQTSESEYR
-1811 KSVKKSGILSGGG
+1811 KSVKKSGVFAGGG

-1856 VNLDADKAANVKGS
+1856 VNLNADKAANVKGS
-1870 TVVAGKDINI
+1870 SVVAGKDINI

-1913 EAVNKVNEV
+1913 GYVDVVNNVANSVKHATDVEDKRLGALVAVKGYKDADKAIKNIKSNGGGKVNE
-1922 VNHVERAN
+1922 N
-1930 QVNDKRLAALH
+1930 
-1941 GYKAIE
+1941 
-1947 SVEKNIGMLK
+1947 
-1957 DAVKNPSQGLSLNV
+1957 LSINV
-1971 SVGSSQ
+1971 SLGTTK
-1977 SRIESKSTTV
+1977 SKSESNSTTTV
-1987 VANGSN
+1987 ANASE
-1993 VKAAGDVKI
+1993 VKAGGDVNV
-2002 TSTEKDINITGSNVE
+2002 TSTKKDIDITGSNVE

-2047 SASVGVGFD
+2047 SASVGASLELGK
-2056 IATGQVS
+2056 GPS
-2063 SVTISGSKS
+2063 YSISGSMS
-2072 KGEVDANSTSYNES
+2072 KGEVSANGTTYNES
-2086 TVKADKKLDFTSA
+2086 TVTANKDLSFASGN
-2099 KDTNIKGGNLSGE
+2099 DTNIKGGKLSG
-2112 KIAGNVGG
+2112 KKVTGNVGG

-2126 KQDKNSYKEKNSSA
+2126 KQDSNIYKEKNKS
-2140 GFGVGIDLSGKN
+2140 VGASIGLGSN
-2152 KNDGIATTDK
+2152 KAV
-2162 KDKASNA
+2162 S
-2169 DKTGIFGSATKSNV
+2169 GSASVGKI
-2183 DSNYE
+2183 DSNYN
-2188 SVTNQSGIYAG
+2188 SVTDQSGIYAG

-2204 IRVEANTDLK
+2204 IRVETNTDLK
-2214 GGIISSEAE
+2214 GGIISSTADA
-2223 KDKNK
+2223 DKNK
-2228 ISTGTLTYEDIKNKA
+2228 LSTGTLTFEDIQNKA
-2243 EYEAGSIG
+2243 DYKAGSIG
-2251 INVDTSKNAKNKDA
+2251 INVDTSKNATKKDA

-2275 KDDAESVTKATVSEG
+2275 KDNAESLTKATVSEG

-2296 KGHQK
+2296 KGNQK

-2340 AYKAVGDLAIKNGWQ
+2340 AYKAVGDLAIKHGWQ

-2386 AMINEIIQDKL
+2386 AMINEMIQDKL
-2397 RDMFKDNPAMHQWAS
+2397 SDMFKDNPAMHQWAS

-2425 NAQVGSATASSG
+2425 NAQMGAATASSG
-2437 TKNNYLTHEQLEKYN
+2437 TKNNYLTHEQQKKY
-2452 SEIEAIEKDDS
+2452 EEELAAIDKDDTLTPEQKDKAKEKVDFKYSVISVLQNREWYEKNKDKLQLTGKVGDLNEYEIFKEVVGVDKSGNDVELRADTKDWMIGYSRDLVEAVANIKPGDRIKFSDGSIYYVQPNGELYKEDSIGALMPYKEIS
-2463 LTEEEKKDAK
+2463 LEDHNVISKRESLFDKDTVISDDHHEKAGQYV
-2473 KIIDL
+2473 
-2478 KYDLISALQD
+2478 YDLIDNIMESTGGIKTTISAFSNNNNIVFVAELAAGIILVVHGSNELNYTFSNIKHDLVDNEKMEYNVLKDLMGND
-2488 REWLSRFNS
+2488 RYDNFDSVAKVISLYGDLDKLVLASKTGRFNN
-2497 KINVIQLK
+2497 INW
-2505 NGEYEIKGE
+2505 EH
-2514 TFYVGYNKDGSP
+2514 
-2526 AFLSTGTTYGIKD
+2526 
-2539 DNLNDLLQK
+2539 
-2548 IIPGDKIQFPDG
+2548 
-2560 SKFYIQPNGQLFEE
+2560 
-2574 DNVGFLMP
+2574 
-2582 FKMIS
+2582 
-2587 FDTNAVVDKRNM
+2587 
-2599 FVYDATISSNLKND
+2599 
-2613 AGELITGVASSIGG
+2613 
-2627 LLAGYELAKL
+2627 
-2637 AITSGNDSGILVGA
+2637 LVGDDL
-2651 IVVAMNANELVISG
+2651 EREKL
-2665 TSGYKNL
+2665 K
-2672 FNHNISTVN
+2672 STLE
-2681 FIKDSVLAGSENEK
+2681 D
-2695 IYNSLNTATQ
+2695 
-2705 MIGIIGDCQQFYK
+2705 
-2718 LIEEGK
+2718 
-2724 LRNIDW
+2724 
-2730 DKIIY
+2730 
-2735 DKKERDEL
+2735 
-2743 TSILNSYNLGLD
+2743 LGLVMD
-2755 IKTVGDI
+2755 IKTMNDLRGKDAED
-2762 LNK
+2762 K

>member
-16 IALSLQMQAVIP
+16 IALSLQMQAVMP
-28 CYAAVT
+28 CYATVT

-82 YNSQLAGALN
+82 YNSHLAGVLN
-92 ANANL
+92 ANVNL

-166 NGFSVAK
+166 NGFSVAT

-198 MASAIKINDELWAN
+198 MARAIKINDELWAN
-212 EAINVVA
+212 KAINVVA
-219 GSNEVKYNA
+219 GSNEVKYNT

-233 VQKTTATAEKP
+233 VQKTSATAEKP

-291 IVFTKNA
+291 IVFTKNS
-298 GSNNSADGLPNKDYT
+298 GSSSNATDGLQNRDYT
-313 YLTSDGTVMVS
+313 SLTSDGTVMVS

-374 DAAAL
+374 DAATL

-414 SGEASISAGGIL
+414 SGEARVSASGIL

-434 KSSVNVTADKLTLNK
+434 KSSVNVQADKVTLNK

-455 GADGKINN
+455 CADGNINN
-463 TTGVSI
+463 TIGVSI

-481 TPNPEAL
+481 TPNPEVP

-571 GLILNNATTYTK
+571 GLILNNATKYTK

-607 VTSSNASTLSGY
+607 VTSSNASTLNGY

-634 NGISVNGLGFIN
+634 SGISVNGLGFIN

-662 GSFKFSDN
+662 DSFKFSDN

-682 ARNPKQLEIFTS
+682 ARNPKQLDVFT
-694 NLQVDQ
+694 NNIQADK
-700 SEVYTNEL
+700 SELYANEL

-715 LQNTGK
+715 LQNTSK
-721 IAATENMHINA
+721 IAATENMQINA
-732 GALKNSS
+732 GLLKNSN
-739 LGYIEAQKNLTATV
+739 LGYIEAKKNLTATV

-776 LSNTNNSLISAGNDA
+776 LSNTNNSLLASSNDA
-791 DINIAASIS
+791 DINITTAIDNA
-800 NNKSIIL
+800 KSIIL
-807 AGNDLDVRAADFINQ
+807 AGQNLDVRAADFINQ

-832 GTLAVANRFA
+832 GMITVANKFA
-842 NDGATISTDSNNAL
+842 NDGATISADGSSAL
-856 TKITTTDFSNTNK
+856 TKITATDFSNTNK

-881 ASNTLNNNYANIYV
+881 ASNMLNNNYANIYV

-948 NQDSAYFGVGKNA
+948 NQDSAFFGVGKNVV
-961 AINTSNDFTN
+961 INTSNDFTN
-971 KDLGNIFVTKDLT
+971 KDLGNIFVTKNLT

-994 DGLIAVGAS
+994 DGLVAVGGS

-1025 NAAGDLSLTAE
+1025 NAAGDLSLNAQ
-1036 DTVLNRSSDIESE
+1036 DTVMNRSSDIESE

-1153 YQGTIHYYDRGNDYH
+1153 YQGTVHYYDRGNDYH

-1188 TVIPYYDH
+1188 TVLPYYDH

-1209 SLLSGVSGVKIYAT
+1209 SLLSGVSGVKIEAK
-1223 DIVNRTHQAKGKV
+1223 DIVNKTHQAKGKV

-1242 DAYFKTDADKHLT
+1242 DAYFKTDAENHLT
-1255 DETLYKEK
+1255 DEKLYKEK

-1269 VEGKADDKAAAG
+1269 VEGKADDKAVAG
-1281 KDNNTGDKMTDISS
+1281 KDNNTGDKMMDISS

-1386 AGAVIAEEMNLK
+1386 AGAVVAEAMDLK

-1434 LAQVRSEDLRPDGA
+1434 LAQVHSEDLRPDGA

-1454 VELYSKQDIKNMGN
+1454 VELYSKQNIKNMGN
-1468 IKSDGTVALRAENVS
+1468 IKSDGTIALRAENVS
-1483 NKGDIASE
+1483 NKGDIAGE
-1491 NLAVKAEKNITN
+1491 NLKIKAEKNITN

-1508 AKADALLQA
+1508 AKVDAMLQA

-1523 ATVSKK
+1523 AATSET
-1529 QYKELNQKKLEA
+1529 QYRELNQKKLEA

-1548 QNLTLEAGKN
+1548 QNLTLEAGN
-1558 ITNKGA
+1558 SITNKGA
-1564 NLTAGKDLTL
+1564 NLTAGKNLTL
-1574 NANDVDIVTVA
+1574 NADDVDIVTVA
-1585 NEKHVAVAYG
+1585 KEKHVAVAYG

-1619 TKKDISIAGGVLSA
+1619 TKKDISIAGGILSA
-1633 KNDVALNAKG
+1633 KNDVDLNAKG
-1643 DVNINAVKDLYSEES
+1643 DVNLTAVKDLYSEES
-1658 EVGNRGGSYYNHN
+1658 EVGKRGSSYYNHN
-1671 KQVDEAVKGTTIA
+1671 KQVDEVVKGTTIA
-1684 AKNDISIASG
+1684 AKNDVSIASG

-1712 LAAEN
+1712 LVAKN
-1717 NINIANATEYHECLH
+1717 NINIANETEYHERLH

-1749 YDYSRQNTVVGSNVS
+1749 YDYSKQNTVVGSNVS

-1772 KKDTNLTGSNVVADN
+1772 KKDTNITGSNVVADN
-1787 DVSVK
+1787 DVNVK

-1798 IGSAEQTSESEYI
+1798 IGSAEQTSESEYR
-1811 KSVKKSGILSGGG
+1811 KSVKKSGVFAGGG

-1841 NTEQVGSTVGSVKGN
+1841 NVEQVGSTVGSVKGS
-1856 VNLDADKAANVKGS
+1856 VKLDADKVANVKGS
-1870 TVVAGKDINI
+1870 SVVAGKNINI
-1880 TGENVKIENSDSIY
+1880 TGENVSIENSNSVY

-1913 EAVNKVNEV
+1913 GYVDVVNNVANSVKHAADVEDKRLGALVAVKGYKGADKAIKNIKGNGGGKVNE
-1922 VNHVERAN
+1922 N
-1930 QVNDKRLAALH
+1930 
-1941 GYKAIE
+1941 
-1947 SVEKNIGMLK
+1947 
-1957 DAVKNPSQGLSLNV
+1957 LSINV
-1971 SVGSSQ
+1971 SVGTKK
-1977 SRIESKSTTV
+1977 SKSESNSTTTV
-1987 VANGSN
+1987 ANASE
-1993 VKAAGDVKI
+1993 VKAGGDVNV
-2002 TSTEKDINITGSNVE
+2002 TSTKKDINITGSNVE
-2017 GKDVTLNAK
+2017 GKNVTLNAK

-2041 QNSKSS
+2041 QSSKSS
-2047 SASVGVGFD
+2047 SASVGASIGID
-2056 IATGQVS
+2056 GTKY
-2063 SVTISGSKS
+2063 SVSGSMS
-2072 KGEVDANSTSYNES
+2072 KGEVSANGTTYNES
-2086 TVKADKKLDFTSA
+2086 TVTANKDLSFASG
-2099 KDTNIKGGNLSGE
+2099 KDTSIKGGELSGE
-2112 KIAGNVGG
+2112 KVTGNVGK

-2126 KQDKNSYKEKNSSA
+2126 KQDSNSYKENNKSA
-2140 GFGVGIDLSGKN
+2140 GASVGLGSN
-2152 KNDGIATTDK
+2152 KAI
-2162 KDKASNA
+2162 S
-2169 DKTGIFGSATKSNV
+2169 GSASVVKI
-2183 DSNYE
+2183 DSNYK
-2188 SVTNQSGIYAG
+2188 SVTDQSGIYAG
-2199 KEGFD
+2199 KNGFD

-2214 GGIISSEAE
+2214 GGIISSTADA
-2223 KDKNK
+2223 DKNK
-2228 ISTGTLTYEDIKNKA
+2228 LSTGTLTFEDIQNKA
-2243 EYEAGSIG
+2243 DYKANG
-2251 INVDTSKNAKNKDA
+2251 I
-2265 GVTPNIGVGA
+2265 GA
-2275 KDDAESVTKATVSEG
+2275 KVNKNNNADYNEKGITPDIGMPASGEAESTTKATISKG
-2290 EIEIRD
+2290 TIEIRD
-2296 KGHQK
+2296 KENQN
-2301 QDLKDLNRDTQNSLN
+2301 QDINKLNRDTKNSLN
-2316 KLGEIFDKTKVEERQ
+2316 KLGEIFDKTKIEERQ
-2331 ELAGLFGEI
+2331 ELANLFGEL
-2340 AYKAVGDLAIKNGWQ
+2340 AYNEIHKLADKNGWKD
-2355 EGSAE
+2355 GDSE
-2360 KNALHALVGGI
+2360 KDALHALVGGI
-2371 MSELTNSGFLAGASG
+2371 MSELTGNGFLAGAS
-2386 AMINEIIQDKL
+2386 ASAINEMVQKKLSEQFAGEPDK
-2397 RDMFKDNPAMHQWAS
+2397 HQWAS
-2412 ALIGGVVAQVAAD
+2412 TIIGGIVSQMVSG
-2425 NAQVGSATASSG
+2425 NAQAGASTAASG
-2437 TKNNYLTHEQLEKYN
+2437 TKNNRLSLSQYEEFKKRLSKAKSNAERIEIYEKYLNVDLAQEKELVEKLKDQNFVNGLIKALEENPDLEIYDGVVIKGFSVIGDRDNNNYLSEGTGEILDDTHEKFIFHAEHPLYN
-2452 SEIEAIEKDDS
+2452 SETGTTDLVSPLQKFINDNKEELQS
-2463 LTEEEKKDAK
+2463 LGKNVTMSYLTNGVD
-2473 KIIDL
+2473 KIIDKLPDKISASPKACDVYVNGIKVL
-2478 KYDLISALQD
+2478 KSVSSSSTITIGEGVYDIYVDYNKYHGRTLALNTVSTVSTVALSLTVSNKLQNNFSDTLGYMLPLVDGGFAFLISQG
-2488 REWLSRFNS
+2488 SS
-2497 KINVIQLK
+2497 KIK
-2505 NGEYEIKGE
+2505 NSISE
-2514 TFYVGYNKDGSP
+2514 
-2526 AFLSTGTTYGIKD
+2526 
-2539 DNLNDLLQK
+2539 
-2548 IIPGDKIQFPDG
+2548 GDK
-2560 SKFYIQPNGQLFEE
+2560 
-2574 DNVGFLMP
+2574 
-2582 FKMIS
+2582 
-2587 FDTNAVVDKRNM
+2587 
-2599 FVYDATISSNLKND
+2599 
-2613 AGELITGVASSIGG
+2613 
-2627 LLAGYELAKL
+2627 
-2637 AITSGNDSGILVGA
+2637 
-2651 IVVAMNANELVISG
+2651 
-2665 TSGYKNL
+2665 
-2672 FNHNISTVN
+2672 
-2681 FIKDSVLAGSENEK
+2681 
-2695 IYNSLNTATQ
+2695 
-2705 MIGIIGDCQQFYK
+2705 
-2718 LIEEGK
+2718 
-2724 LRNIDW
+2724 
-2730 DKIIY
+2730 
-2735 DKKERDEL
+2735 
-2743 TSILNSYNLGLD
+2743 
-2755 IKTVGDI
+2755 
-2762 LNK
+2762 

>member
-1 MGNLGKNRKKFLALA
+1 MVNSGKNRKKFLALA
-16 IALSLQMQAVIP
+16 IALSLQMQAVMP

-152 LTTGVPDWGADGKL
+152 LTTGMPDWGADGKL

-198 MASAIKINDELWAN
+198 MARAIKINDELWAN

-219 GSNEVKYNA
+219 GSNEVKYNT

-244 QVALDVAALGGMYA
+244 HVALDVAALGGMYA

-298 GSNNSADGLPNKDYT
+298 GSNNTADGLSNKDYT
-313 YLTSDGTVMVS
+313 SLTSDGNVMVS
-324 STEDIENSGV
+324 STEDIENSSV

-398 HVASAKAINND
+398 HVNSAKAINND

-434 KSSVNVTADKLTLNK
+434 KSSVNVQADKLTLNK

-481 TPNPEAL
+481 TPNPEAP

-512 KKDKISDDDLDLVA
+512 KKDKISDNDIDLVA

-571 GLILNNATTYTK
+571 GLILNNATKYTK

-607 VTSSNASTLSGY
+607 VTSSNASTLNGY
-619 LEVAGNKASVVIANV
+619 LEVAGNKASVVIANA

-662 GSFKFSDN
+662 GNLKFGNN

-682 ARNPKQLEIFTS
+682 ARTPKQLEIFTN
-694 NLQVDQ
+694 NLQVDK

-721 IAATENMHINA
+721 IAATENMQINA

-765 AGEALKVSAAK
+765 AGEALKVSAAN

-822 DTALVNYGQN
+822 DTALVNYGRN
-832 GTLAVANRFA
+832 GTLAVANKFA
-842 NDGATISTDSNNAL
+842 NDGATISADGSSAL
-856 TKITTTDFSNTNK
+856 TKITATDFSNTNK
-869 GAFVSKGSLQLE
+869 GVFISKGSLQLE

-942 DLGSFT
+942 DLGSIT

-961 AINTSNDFTN
+961 VINTSNDFTN

-994 DGLIAVGAS
+994 DGLVAVGGR

-1025 NAAGDLSLTAE
+1025 NAAGDLSLNAQ
-1036 DTVLNRSSDIESE
+1036 DTVMNRSSDIESE

-1120 KIDLDKDLT
+1120 NIDLDKDLT

-1209 SLLSGVSGVKIYAT
+1209 SLLSGVSGVKIEAK
-1223 DIVNRTHQAKGKV
+1223 DIVNKTHQAKGKV

-1242 DAYFKTDADKHLT
+1242 DAYFKTDAENHLT
-1255 DETLYKEK
+1255 DEKLYKEK

-1281 KDNNTGDKMTDISS
+1281 KDNQTGDKMMDISN

-1386 AGAVIAEEMNLK
+1386 AGAVVAEAMDLK

-1425 QKVLVPEVF
+1425 EKVLVPEVF

-1483 NKGDIASE
+1483 NKGDIAGK

-1508 AKADALLQA
+1508 AKVDALLQA

-1523 ATVSKK
+1523 AATSET
-1529 QYKELNQKKLEA
+1529 QYRELNQKKLEA

-1548 QNLTLEAGKN
+1548 QNLTLDAGN
-1558 ITNKGA
+1558 SITNKGA
-1564 NLTAGKDLTL
+1564 NLTAGKDLSV
-1574 NANDVDIVTVA
+1574 NAENIDIVTVA
-1585 NEKHVAVAYG
+1585 KEKHVAVAYG

-1658 EVGNRGGSYYNHN
+1658 EVGKRGSSYYNHN

-1712 LAAEN
+1712 LIAEN
-1717 NINIANATEYHECLH
+1717 NINIANETEYHERLH

-1772 KKDTNLTGSNVVADN
+1772 KKDTNITGSNVVADN

-1798 IGSAEQTSESEYI
+1798 IGSAEQTSESEYR
-1811 KSVKKSGILSGGG
+1811 KSVKKSGVFAGGG

-1841 NTEQVGSTVGSVKGN
+1841 NTEQVGSTVGSVKGS
-1856 VNLDADKAANVKGS
+1856 VKLDADKVANVKGS
-1870 TVVAGKDINI
+1870 SVIAGKDINI
-1880 TGENVKIENSDSIY
+1880 TGENVKIENSNSVY

-1913 EAVNKVNEV
+1913 AYVDVVNNAANSVKHATDVEDKRLGALVAVKGYKDADKAIKNIKGNGGGKVNE
-1922 VNHVERAN
+1922 N
-1930 QVNDKRLAALH
+1930 
-1941 GYKAIE
+1941 
-1947 SVEKNIGMLK
+1947 
-1957 DAVKNPSQGLSLNV
+1957 LSINV
-1971 SVGSSQ
+1971 SLGTTK
-1977 SRIESKSTTV
+1977 SKSESNSTTTV
-1987 VANGSN
+1987 ANASE
-1993 VKAAGDVKI
+1993 VKAGGDVNV
-2002 TSTEKDINITGSNVE
+2002 TSTKKDINITGSNVE

-2026 ENLNITASKNTNKTE
+2026 ENLSITASKNTNKTE
-2041 QNSKSS
+2041 QSSKSS
-2047 SASVGVGFD
+2047 SASVGASLELGK
-2056 IATGQVS
+2056 GPS
-2063 SVTISGSKS
+2063 YSISGSMS
-2072 KGEVDANSTSYNES
+2072 KGEVSANGTTYNES
-2086 TVKADKKLDFTSA
+2086 NVTTNKDLSFASGN
-2099 KDTNIKGGNLSGE
+2099 DTNIKGGKLSG
-2112 KIAGNVGG
+2112 KKVTGNVGG

-2126 KQDKNSYKEKNSSA
+2126 KQDSNIYKEKNKS
-2140 GFGVGIDLSGKN
+2140 VGASIGLGSN
-2152 KNDGIATTDK
+2152 KAV
-2162 KDKASNA
+2162 S
-2169 DKTGIFGSATKSNV
+2169 GSASVGKI
-2183 DSNYE
+2183 DSNYN
-2188 SVTNQSGIYAG
+2188 SVTDQSGIYAG

-2204 IRVEANTDLK
+2204 IRVETNTDLK
-2214 GGIISSEAE
+2214 GGIISSTADA
-2223 KDKNK
+2223 DKNK
-2228 ISTGTLTYEDIKNKA
+2228 LSTGTLTFEDIQNKA
-2243 EYEAGSIG
+2243 DYKANG
-2251 INVDTSKNAKNKDA
+2251 I
-2265 GVTPNIGVGA
+2265 GA
-2275 KDDAESVTKATVSEG
+2275 KVNKNNNADYNEKGITPDIGMPASGEAESQTKATISKG
-2290 EIEIRD
+2290 TIEIRD
-2296 KGHQK
+2296 TDKQK
-2301 QDLKDLNRDTQNSLN
+2301 QDVEKLNRDTQNSLN
-2316 KLGEIFDKTKVEERQ
+2316 RLGEIFDKTKVEERQ
-2331 ELAGLFGEI
+2331 ELANLFGEL
-2340 AYKAVGDLAIKNGWQ
+2340 AYNEIHYMDGSNEQKALY
-2355 EGSAE
+2355 
-2360 KNALHALVGGI
+2360 HAVVGGI
-2371 MSELTNSGFLAGASG
+2371 MSKLTGGDFLAGATAAEINKLVIEEVKKAANYEPDKMQWVSAALGAVVAEFVSG
-2386 AMINEIIQDKL
+2386 NAQ
-2397 RDMFKDNPAMHQWAS
+2397 AGAS
-2412 ALIGGVVAQVAAD
+2412 AAA
-2425 NAQVGSATASSG
+2425 SG
-2437 TKNNYLTHEQLEKYN
+2437 TKNNEVADIIFNPKRVLNGYGEGLKDRGIEEIEDISAIVSDPLGTLNEMYQFLQAVYEEPSLANEIKEQFVDVFNERLDKFENGTAEETGYELGRISVDIASLCVASGSSKILTKFPRVGKIVSSLEKYTAK
-2452 SEIEAIEKDDS
+2452 SISTTK
-2463 LTEEEKKDAK
+2463 LTNDIVYIGDNLWTKGAFKRGQ
-2473 KIIDL
+2473 IID
-2478 KYDLISALQD
+2478 KALGNN
-2488 REWLSRFNS
+2488 L
-2497 KINVIQLK
+2497 
-2505 NGEYEIKGE
+2505 
-2514 TFYVGYNKDGSP
+2514 GYN
-2526 AFLSTGTTYGIKD
+2526 
-2539 DNLNDLLQK
+2539 
-2548 IIPGDKIQFPDG
+2548 FP
-2560 SKFYIQPNGQLFEE
+2560 
-2574 DNVGFLMP
+2574 
-2582 FKMIS
+2582 
-2587 FDTNAVVDKRNM
+2587 VVDK
-2599 FVYDATISSNLKND
+2599 LND
-2613 AGELITGVASSIGG
+2613 RT
-2627 LLAGYELAKL
+2627 
-2637 AITSGNDSGILVGA
+2637 ITS
-2651 IVVAMNANELVISG
+2651 
-2665 TSGYKNL
+2665 
-2672 FNHNISTVN
+2672 
-2681 FIKDSVLAGSENEK
+2681 IKSMDLTLPTYQTGK
-2695 IYNSLNTATQ
+2695 GIYNTLV
-2705 MIGIIGDCQQFYK
+2705 K
-2718 LIEEGK
+2718 
-2724 LRNIDW
+2724 NIDAL
-2730 DKIIY
+2730 DKFTYKSWNRKFIGLNDYDSKELEIAISKTIIS
-2735 DKKERDEL
+2735 KEQKYGIDRA
-2743 TSILNSYNLGLD
+2743 IQYAGNKG
-2755 IKTVGDI
+2755 IKVKITI
-2762 LNK
+2762 IE

>member
-16 IALSLQMQAVIP
+16 IALSLQMQAVMP

-173 GTIDIQNAGLTEDQR
+173 GTIDIQNAGLTEDRR

-198 MASAIKINDELWAN
+198 MARAIKINDELWAN

-233 VQKTTATAEKP
+233 VQKTSATAEKP

-291 IVFTKNA
+291 IVFTKNS
-298 GSNNSADGLPNKDYT
+298 GSSSNATDGLQNQDYT
-313 YLTSDGTVMVS
+313 SLTSDGTVMVS

-360 YTAEE
+360 YNAEE

-434 KSSVNVTADKLTLNK
+434 KSSVNVQADKLTLNK

-481 TPNPEAL
+481 TPNPEAP

-512 KKDKISDDDLDLVA
+512 KKDKISDNDIDLVA

-571 GLILNNATTYTK
+571 GLILNNATKYTK

-607 VTSSNASTLSGY
+607 VTSSNASTLNGY
-619 LEVAGNKASVVIANV
+619 LEVAGNKASVVIANA

-662 GSFKFSDN
+662 GNLKFGNN

-682 ARNPKQLEIFTS
+682 ARTPKQLEIFTN
-694 NLQVDQ
+694 NLQVDK

-721 IAATENMHINA
+721 IAATENMQINA

-822 DTALVNYGQN
+822 DTALVNYGRN
-832 GTLAVANRFA
+832 GTLAVANKFA
-842 NDGATISTDSNNAL
+842 NDGATISADGSSAL
-856 TKITTTDFSNTNK
+856 TKITATDFSNTNK
-869 GAFVSKGSLQLE
+869 GVFISKGSLQLE

-942 DLGSFT
+942 DLGSIT

-961 AINTSNDFTN
+961 VINTSNDFTN

-994 DGLIAVGAS
+994 DGLVAVGGR

-1025 NAAGDLSLTAE
+1025 NAAGDLSLNAQ
-1036 DTVLNRSSDIESE
+1036 DTVMNRSSDIESE

-1062 KEIFET
+1062 KEIFAT

-1120 KIDLDKDLT
+1120 NIDLDKDLT

-1179 IRCRWVYGT
+1179 IGCRWVYGT

-1209 SLLSGVSGVKIYAT
+1209 SLLSGVSGVKINAK
-1223 DIVNRTHQAKGKV
+1223 DIVNKTHQAKGKV

-1242 DAYFKTDADKHLT
+1242 DAYFKTDAENHLT
-1255 DETLYKEK
+1255 DEKLYKEK

-1281 KDNNTGDKMTDISS
+1281 KDNQTGDKMMDISS

-1375 SDMEQFAALMN
+1375 SDMEQFAAMMN
-1386 AGAVIAEEMNLK
+1386 AGAVVAEAMDLK

-1425 QKVLVPEVF
+1425 EKVLVPEVF
-1434 LAQVRSEDLRPDGA
+1434 LAHVRSEDLRPDGA

-1483 NKGDIASE
+1483 NKGDIAGK
-1491 NLAVKAEKNITN
+1491 NLKIKAEKNITN

-1508 AKADALLQA
+1508 AKANALLQA

-1548 QNLTLEAGKN
+1548 QNLTLEAGN
-1558 ITNKGA
+1558 SITNRGA
-1564 NLTAGKDLTL
+1564 NLTAGKDLSL
-1574 NANDVDIVTVA
+1574 NAENIDIVTVA
-1585 NEKHVAVAYG
+1585 KEKHVAVAYG

-1619 TKKDISIAGGVLSA
+1619 AKKDISIAGGILSA
-1633 KNDVALNAKG
+1633 KNDVELNAKG
-1643 DVNINAVKDLYSEES
+1643 DVNLTAGKDLYSEES

-1694 KDINIKG
+1694 NDINIKG

-1717 NINIANATEYHECLH
+1717 NINIANETEYHERLH
-1732 EEHNKV
+1732 EYHSKV
-1738 SGLLSSKTTDI
+1738 SGVLSSKTTDI
-1749 YDYSRQNTVVGSNVS
+1749 YDYSKQNTVVGSNVS
-1764 AGEIAISS
+1764 AGELAMSS
-1772 KKDTNLTGSNVVADN
+1772 KKDTNITGSNVVADN
-1787 DVSVK
+1787 DVNVK

-1811 KSVKKSGILSGGG
+1811 KSVKKSGVFAGGG

-1880 TGENVKIENSDSIY
+1880 TGENVSIENSNSIY

-1941 GYKAIE
+1941 GYKAVE
-1947 SVEKNIGMLK
+1947 SVEKNIGMIK
-1957 DAVKNPSQGLSLNV
+1957 DAVKNPSQGLSLSV

-1977 SRIESKSTTV
+1977 SRSESKSTTV

-1993 VKAAGDVKI
+1993 VKAVGDVKI
-2002 TSTEKDINITGSNVE
+2002 TSTKKDIDITGSNVE
-2017 GKDVTLNAK
+2017 GKDVTFNAK

-2047 SASVGVGFD
+2047 SASVGASLELGK
-2056 IATGQVS
+2056 GPS
-2063 SVTISGSKS
+2063 YSISGSMS
-2072 KGEVDANSTSYNES
+2072 KGEVSANGTTYNES
-2086 TVKADKKLDFTSA
+2086 TVTANKDLSFASGN
-2099 KDTNIKGGNLSGE
+2099 DTNIKGGMLSGE
-2112 KIAGNVGG
+2112 KVTGNVGG
-2120 DLNIES
+2120 DLKIES
-2126 KQDKNSYKEKNSSA
+2126 KQDSNSYKETNKS
-2140 GFGVGIDLSGKN
+2140 VGASIGLGSNKAISGSVSVGK
-2152 KNDGIATTDK
+2152 I
-2162 KDKASNA
+2162 
-2169 DKTGIFGSATKSNV
+2169 
-2183 DSNYE
+2183 DSNYN
-2188 SVTNQSGIYAG
+2188 SVTDQSGIYAG
-2199 KEGFD
+2199 KDGFY
-2204 IRVEANTDLK
+2204 IRVEDNTDLK
-2214 GGIISSEAE
+2214 GGIISSTADA
-2223 KDKNK
+2223 DKNK
-2228 ISTGTLTYEDIKNKA
+2228 LSTGTLTFEDIQNKA
-2243 EYEAGSIG
+2243 DYKAGGAG
-2251 INVDTSKNAKNKDA
+2251 IKVNKNN
-2265 GVTPNIGVGA
+2265 
-2275 KDDAESVTKATVSEG
+2275 DAEYNEKGITPDIGMPASGEAESTTKATISKG
-2290 EIEIRD
+2290 TIEIRD
-2296 KGHQK
+2296 KENQK
-2301 QDLKDLNRDTQNSLN
+2301 QDINKLNRDTANSLN
-2316 KLGEIFDKTKVEERQ
+2316 KLGEIFDKTKIEERQ
-2331 ELAGLFGEI
+2331 ELANLFGEL
-2340 AYKAVGDLAIKNGWQ
+2340 AYNEIHKLADKNGWK
-2355 EGSAE
+2355 EGSPE

-2371 MSELTNSGFLAGASG
+2371 MSELTGNGFLAGAS
-2386 AMINEIIQDKL
+2386 ASAINEMVQKKLSEQFEGEPDK
-2397 RDMFKDNPAMHQWAS
+2397 HQWAS
-2412 ALIGGVVAQVAAD
+2412 AIIGGVVSQIVAGNVQA
-2425 NAQVGSATASSG
+2425 GTSTAASG
-2437 TKNNYLTHEQLEKYN
+2437 TKNNYLFRDQIELKEREL
-2452 SEIEAIEKDDS
+2452 SEAIARGASDE
-2463 LTEEEKKDAK
+2463 
-2473 KIIDL
+2473 
-2478 KYDLISALQD
+2478 
-2488 REWLSRFNS
+2488 
-2497 KINVIQLK
+2497 
-2505 NGEYEIKGE
+2505 EIK
-2514 TFYVGYNKDGSP
+2514 
-2526 AFLSTGTTYGIKD
+2526 AI
-2539 DNLNDLLQK
+2539 NDK
-2548 IIPGDKIQFPDG
+2548 
-2560 SKFYIQPNGQLFEE
+2560 
-2574 DNVGFLMP
+2574 
-2582 FKMIS
+2582 
-2587 FDTNAVVDKRNM
+2587 
-2599 FVYDATISSNLKND
+2599 
-2613 AGELITGVASSIGG
+2613 
-2627 LLAGYELAKL
+2627 
-2637 AITSGNDSGILVGA
+2637 
-2651 IVVAMNANELVISG
+2651 
-2665 TSGYKNL
+2665 
-2672 FNHNISTVN
+2672 
-2681 FIKDSVLAGSENEK
+2681 
-2695 IYNSLNTATQ
+2695 
-2705 MIGIIGDCQQFYK
+2705 
-2718 LIEEGK
+2718 
-2724 LRNIDW
+2724 W
-2730 DKIIY
+2730 DKIDQAQDEAIDALGY
-2735 DKKERDEL
+2735 PIGNIADGSIENDYEAKK
-2743 TSILNSYNLGLD
+2743 SILKYAQDKLFADKSLVALKSTLGNSVIDMSMSLIDDATKDKIYQNLKQNIKINANSQGLPNLNYVVEIEPGSNFVMKGVAKLGVCNIGKTAYSIYLNTDKYKNEQDRAIAGTID
-2755 IKTVGDI
+2755 IIGLGATVGIGVLASSVGAPTMVIIVGGVVVGYAVDTASATI
-2762 LNK
+2762 KESIIGY

>member
-16 IALSLQMQAVIP
+16 IALSLQMQAVMP

-152 LTTGVPDWGADGKL
+152 LTTGMPDWGADGKL

-198 MASAIKINDELWAN
+198 MARAIKINDELWAN

-219 GSNEVKYNA
+219 GSNEVKYNT

-233 VQKTTATAEKP
+233 VHKTTATAEKP

-298 GSNNSADGLPNKDYT
+298 GSNNTADGLSNKDYT
-313 YLTSDGTVMVS
+313 SLTSDGNVMVS
-324 STEDIENSGV
+324 STEDIENSSV

-386 ANSGNI
+386 TNSGNI
-392 NASSIL
+392 NASKIL
-398 HVASAKAINND
+398 DVTSTKAINND

-414 SGEASISAGGIL
+414 SGEARVSAGGIL

-434 KSSVNVTADKLTLNK
+434 GSSVNVTADKVTLNK

-481 TPNPEAL
+481 TPNPEAP

-512 KKDKISDDDLDLVA
+512 KKDKISDNDLDLVA

-541 ANGVDLVQIA
+541 ANGVDLVQIT

-571 GLILNNATTYTK
+571 GLILNNATKYTK

-607 VTSSNASTLSGY
+607 VTSSNASTLNGY
-619 LEVAGNKASVVIANV
+619 LEVAGNKASVVIANA

-646 TDNVVL
+646 TDNVLL

-662 GSFKFSDN
+662 GNLKFGNN

-682 ARNPKQLEIFTS
+682 ARNPKQLKIFTN
-694 NLQVDQ
+694 NLQVDK

-721 IAATENMHINA
+721 IAATENMQINA

-822 DTALVNYGQN
+822 DTALVNYGRN
-832 GTLAVANRFA
+832 GTLAVANKFA
-842 NDGATISTDSNNAL
+842 NDGATISADGSSAL
-856 TKITTTDFSNTNK
+856 TKITATDFSNTNK
-869 GAFVSKGSLQLE
+869 GVFISKGSLQLE

-895 SGDGEI
+895 SSDGEI

-942 DLGSFT
+942 DLGSLT

-961 AINTSNDFTN
+961 VINTSNDFTN
-971 KDLGNIFVTKDLT
+971 KDLGNIFVTKNLT

-994 DGLIAVGAS
+994 DGLVAVGAS
-1003 GTISATNITNQ
+1003 GTISANNITNQ

-1025 NAAGDLSLTAE
+1025 NAVGDLSLNAQE
-1036 DTVLNRSSDIESE
+1036 TVMNRSSDIESE

-1105 DKETADANIIASGNI
+1105 DKETADANIIASGNLN
-1120 KIDLDKDLT
+1120 IDLDKDLT

-1209 SLLSGVSGVKIYAT
+1209 SLLSGVSGVKIEAK
-1223 DIVNRTHQAKGKV
+1223 DIVNKTHQAKGKV

-1242 DAYFKTDADKHLT
+1242 DDYFKTDAENHLT
-1255 DETLYKEK
+1255 DEKLYKEK

-1281 KDNNTGDKMTDISS
+1281 KDNNTGDKMMDISS

-1309 TAKYLIETNKKFA
+1309 KAKYLIETNKKFA

-1386 AGAVIAEEMNLK
+1386 AGAVVAEAMDLK

-1425 QKVLVPEVF
+1425 EKVLVPEVF

-1468 IKSDGTVALRAENVS
+1468 IRSDGTVALRAENVS
-1483 NKGDIASE
+1483 NKGDIAGE
-1491 NLAVKAEKNITN
+1491 NLKIKAENNITN

-1508 AKADALLQA
+1508 AKVDALLKA
-1517 ENITNE
+1517 ENIANE
-1523 ATVSKK
+1523 ATVSEK

-1541 TGSISAG
+1541 TGSIIAG
-1548 QNLTLEAGKN
+1548 QNLTLDAGNK

-1564 NLTAGKDLTL
+1564 NLTAGKDLQL

-1671 KQVDEAVKGTTIA
+1671 KQVDEAFKGTTIA

-1717 NINIANATEYHECLH
+1717 NINIANETEYHERLH

-1749 YDYSRQNTVVGSNVS
+1749 YDYSKQNTVVSSNVS

-1772 KKDTNLTGSNVVADN
+1772 KKDTNITGSNVVADN

-1792 TGGNLN
+1792 TGGSMN
-1798 IGSAEQTSESEYI
+1798 IGSAEQTSESEYR
-1811 KSVKKSGILSGGG
+1811 KSVKKSGVFAGGG

-1880 TGENVKIENSDSIY
+1880 TGENVSIENSNSVY

-1913 EAVNKVNEV
+1913 AYVDVVNNAANSVKHAADVEDKRLGALVVVKGYKDADKAIKNIKGNGGGKVNE
-1922 VNHVERAN
+1922 N
-1930 QVNDKRLAALH
+1930 
-1941 GYKAIE
+1941 
-1947 SVEKNIGMLK
+1947 
-1957 DAVKNPSQGLSLNV
+1957 LSINV
-1971 SVGSSQ
+1971 SIGTTKSKS
-1977 SRIESKSTTV
+1977 ESKSTTT
-1987 VANGSN
+1987 VANGSE
-1993 VKAAGDVKI
+1993 VKAGGDVNV
-2002 TSTEKDINITGSNVE
+2002 TSTKKDINITGSNVE

-2047 SASVGVGFD
+2047 SASVGASLELGK
-2056 IATGQVS
+2056 GPS
-2063 SVTISGSKS
+2063 YSISGSMS
-2072 KGEVDANSTSYNES
+2072 KGEVSANGTTFNES
-2086 TVKADKKLDFTSA
+2086 NVTANKDLSFASGN
-2099 KDTNIKGGNLSGE
+2099 DTNIKGGKLSGE
-2112 KIAGNVGG
+2112 NVTGNIGN

-2126 KQDKNSYKEKNSSA
+2126 KQDSNSYKENNKS
-2140 GFGVGIDLSGKN
+2140 VGASVGLGSN
-2152 KNDGIATTDK
+2152 KAV
-2162 KDKASNA
+2162 S
-2169 DKTGIFGSATKSNV
+2169 GSASVGKI
-2183 DSNYE
+2183 DSKYE
-2188 SVTNQSGIYAG
+2188 SVIEQSGIYAG
-2199 KEGFD
+2199 KDGFD

-2214 GGIISSEAE
+2214 GGIISSTADA
-2223 KDKNK
+2223 DKNK
-2228 ISTGTLTYEDIKNKA
+2228 LSTGTLTYEDIENKA
-2243 EYEAGSIG
+2243 DYKAGGAG
-2251 INVDTSKNAKNKDA
+2251 IKVNKNN
-2265 GVTPNIGVGA
+2265 
-2275 KDDAESVTKATVSEG
+2275 DAEYNEKGITPDIGMPASGEAESTTKVAISEG
-2290 EIEIRD
+2290 TIEIRD
-2296 KGHQK
+2296 KENQK
-2301 QDLKDLNRDTQNSLN
+2301 QDINKLNRDTANSLN
-2316 KLGEIFDKTKVEERQ
+2316 RLGEIFDKTKIEERQ
-2331 ELAGLFGEI
+2331 ELANLFGEL
-2340 AYKAVGDLAIKNGWQ
+2340 AYNEIHYMDGSNEQKALY
-2355 EGSAE
+2355 
-2360 KNALHALVGGI
+2360 HAVVGGI
-2371 MSELTNSGFLAGASG
+2371 MSKLTGGDFLAGATAAGINKLVIEEVKKAANYEPDKMQWVSAALG
-2386 AMINEIIQDKL
+2386 A
-2397 RDMFKDNPAMHQWAS
+2397 
-2412 ALIGGVVAQVAAD
+2412 VVAEFVSGNPQAGGSVAA
-2425 NAQVGSATASSG
+2425 SG
-2437 TKNNYLTHEQLEKYN
+2437 TKNNEVADIIFNPKRVLNGYGEGLKDRGVEEIEDISAIVSDPLGTLNEMYQFLQAVYEEPSLANEIKEQFIDVFNERLDKFENGTAEETGYELGRISVDIASLCVASGTSKILTKFPRVGKIVSSLEKYTAKSISTTKLSN
-2452 SEIEAIEKDDS
+2452 DIVYIGDS
-2463 LTEEEKKDAK
+2463 LWEKGAFKRGQ
-2473 KIIDL
+2473 IID
-2478 KYDLISALQD
+2478 KALGNN
-2488 REWLSRFNS
+2488 L
-2497 KINVIQLK
+2497 
-2505 NGEYEIKGE
+2505 
-2514 TFYVGYNKDGSP
+2514 GYNFPVIDKLNGRTITSIKSMDLTANTYQTGRGIYN
-2526 AFLSTGTTYGIKD
+2526 ALVKNIDTLDNFAGRRWQGTTV
-2539 DNLNDLLQK
+2539 
-2548 IIPGDKIQFPDG
+2548 
-2560 SKFYIQPNGQLFEE
+2560 SKKF
-2574 DNVGFLMP
+2574 
-2582 FKMIS
+2582 
-2587 FDTNAVVDKRNM
+2587 
-2599 FVYDATISSNLKND
+2599 
-2613 AGELITGVASSIGG
+2613 
-2627 LLAGYELAKL
+2627 
-2637 AITSGNDSGILVGA
+2637 
-2651 IVVAMNANELVISG
+2651 
-2665 TSGYKNL
+2665 
-2672 FNHNISTVN
+2672 
-2681 FIKDSVLAGSENEK
+2681 
-2695 IYNSLNTATQ
+2695 
-2705 MIGIIGDCQQFYK
+2705 
-2718 LIEEGK
+2718 
-2724 LRNIDW
+2724 
-2730 DKIIY
+2730 Y
-2735 DKKERDEL
+2735 DKKELEIAIPKVKISQDQKR
-2743 TSILNSYNLGLD
+2743 GLD
-2755 IKTVGDI
+2755 EAIQYAKTKNI
-2762 LNK
+2762 RMKITIIE

>member
-1 MGNLGKNRKKFLALA
+1 MGNLGKNRKKFLALT
-16 IALSLQMQAVIP
+16 IALSLQMQAVMP

-39 ANVNGNIIN
+39 ANVNVNIIN

-67 AGNGIVFNNHTGSAQ
+67 AAHGIVFNNHTGSAQ

-152 LTTGVPDWGADGKL
+152 LTTGMPDWGAYGKL
-166 NGFSVAK
+166 NGFSVTK

-198 MASAIKINDELWAN
+198 MARAIKINDELWAN

-219 GSNEVKYNA
+219 GSNEVKYNT

-298 GSNNSADGLPNKDYT
+298 GSNNTADGLSNKDYT
-313 YLTSDGTVMVS
+313 SLTSDGTVMVS

-398 HVASAKAINND
+398 HVASAKAMNND

-414 SGEASISAGGIL
+414 SGEARVSAGSVL

-434 KSSVNVTADKLTLNK
+434 KNSVNVQADKVTLNK

-474 DKPVIPA
+474 DKPVIPEM
-481 TPNPEAL
+481 PDPEAP

-551 EVNGN
+551 EVNSN

-571 GLILNNATTYTK
+571 GLILNNATKYTK

-607 VTSSNASTLSGY
+607 VTSSHASTLNGY

-682 ARNPKQLEIFTS
+682 ARNPKQLDVFTN
-694 NLQVDQ
+694 NLQADK
-700 SEVYTNEL
+700 SELYANEL

-721 IAATENMHINA
+721 IAATENMQLNA
-732 GALKNSS
+732 AGLKNSNS
-739 LGYIEAQKNLTATV
+739 GYIEAQKNLTATV

-765 AGEALKVSAAK
+765 AGNNLQLRANALK
-776 LSNTNNSLISAGNDA
+776 NTNNSLLSAGNDA
-791 DINIAASIS
+791 NINIAASIS

-807 AGNDLDVRAADFINQ
+807 AGNDLDVRAADFTNQ

-832 GTLAVANRFA
+832 GTLTVANRFA
-842 NDGATISTDSNNAL
+842 NDGATISADGSSAL
-856 TKITTTDFSNTNK
+856 TKITATDFSNTNK

-915 TGGDAKITADT
+915 TGRDAKITAN
-926 MRSSKAS
+926 SLQNSKAS

-942 DLGSFT
+942 DLGSLT
-948 NQDSAYFGVGKNA
+948 NQDSAYLGVGKNA
-961 AINTSNDFTN
+961 VINTSNNFTN
-971 KDLGNIFVTKDLT
+971 KNLGNIFVTKNLT

-994 DGLIAVGAS
+994 DGLVAIGGS
-1003 GTISATNITNQ
+1003 GTISANNITNQ

-1120 KIDLDKDLT
+1120 NIDLDKDLT

-1209 SLLSGVSGVKIYAT
+1209 SLLSGVSGVKIEAK
-1223 DIVNRTHQAKGKV
+1223 DIVNKTHQAKGKV

-1242 DAYFKTDADKHLT
+1242 DDYFKTDAENHLT
-1255 DETLYKEK
+1255 DKTLYKEK
-1263 QDVSTS
+1263 QDVSTN

-1281 KDNNTGDKMTDISS
+1281 KDNNTGDKMMDISS
-1295 LHINSKIFKLTDDA
+1295 LHINSKIFKLTEDA
-1309 TAKYLIETNKKFA
+1309 KAKYLIETNKKFA

-1386 AGAVIAEEMNLK
+1386 AGAVVAEAMDLK

-1425 QKVLVPEVF
+1425 ENVLVPEVF

-1483 NKGDIASE
+1483 NKGDIAGE
-1491 NLAVKAEKNITN
+1491 NLKIKAEKNITN

-1508 AKADALLQA
+1508 AKVDALLQA

-1523 ATVSKK
+1523 AATSET
-1529 QYKELNQKKLEA
+1529 QYRELNQKKLEA

-1548 QNLTLEAGKN
+1548 QNLTLEAGKS

-1574 NANDVDIVTVA
+1574 SANDVDIVMVA

-1694 KDINIKG
+1694 NDINIKG

-1712 LAAEN
+1712 LIAEN
-1717 NINIANATEYHECLH
+1717 NINIANETEYHERLH

-1738 SGLLSSKTTDI
+1738 SGLLSSQTTDI

-1772 KKDTNLTGSNVVADN
+1772 KKDTNITGSNVVADN
-1787 DVSVK
+1787 DINVK

-1798 IGSAEQTSESEYI
+1798 IGGAEQTSESEYR
-1811 KSVKKSGILSGGG
+1811 KSVKKSGVFAGGG

-1841 NTEQVGSTVGSVKGN
+1841 NTEQVGSTVGSVKGSVDLEAQKDTN
-1856 VNLDADKAANVKGS
+1856 IKGS
-1870 TVVAGKDINI
+1870 SVVAGRDINI
-1880 TGENVKIENSDSIY
+1880 TGENVKIENSNSVY

-1913 EAVNKVNEV
+1913 AYVDV
-1922 VNHVERAN
+1922 VNNAANSVKHATEVE
-1930 QVNDKRLAALH
+1930 DKRLGALVAVK
-1941 GYKAIE
+1941 GYKDADKAI
-1947 SVEKNIGMLK
+1947 KNIKGNGGGK
-1957 DAVKNPSQGLSLNV
+1957 VTENLSINV
-1971 SVGSSQ
+1971 SLGTMK
-1977 SRIESKSTTV
+1977 SKSESNSTTTV
-1987 VANGSN
+1987 ANASE
-1993 VKAAGDVKI
+1993 VKAGGDVNVA
-2002 TSTEKDINITGSNVE
+2002 STKKDINITGSNVE

-2041 QNSKSS
+2041 QSSKSS
-2047 SASVGVGFD
+2047 SASVGASLELGK
-2056 IATGQVS
+2056 GPS
-2063 SVTISGSKS
+2063 YSISGSMS
-2072 KGEVDANSTSYNES
+2072 KGEVSANGTTYNES
-2086 TVKADKKLDFTSA
+2086 TVTANKDLSFASGN
-2099 KDTNIKGGNLSGE
+2099 DTNIKGGKLSGE
-2112 KIAGNVGG
+2112 KVTGSVGG

-2126 KQDKNSYKEKNSSA
+2126 KQDSNNYKESNKS
-2140 GFGVGIDLSGKN
+2140 VGASVGLGSN
-2152 KNDGIATTDK
+2152 KAI
-2162 KDKASNA
+2162 S
-2169 DKTGIFGSATKSNV
+2169 GSASVGKI
-2183 DSNYE
+2183 DSNYK
-2188 SVTNQSGIYAG
+2188 SVTDQSGIYAG

-2204 IRVEANTDLK
+2204 INVGENTDLK

-2243 EYEAGSIG
+2243 DYKAGGAGIKVNKNNDADYNEKGITPDIG
-2251 INVDTSKNAKNKDA
+2251 MPAS
-2265 GVTPNIGVGA
+2265 GE
-2275 KDDAESVTKATVSEG
+2275 AESTTKATISKG
-2290 EIEIRD
+2290 TIEIRD
-2296 KGHQK
+2296 KENQK
-2301 QDLKDLNRDTQNSLN
+2301 QDINKLNRDNANSLN
-2316 KLGEIFDKTKVEERQ
+2316 KLGEIFDKTKIEERQ
-2331 ELAGLFGEI
+2331 ELANLFGEL
-2340 AYKAVGDLAIKNGWQ
+2340 AYNEIHYMDGSNEQKALY
-2355 EGSAE
+2355 
-2360 KNALHALVGGI
+2360 HALVGGI
-2371 MSELTNSGFLAGASG
+2371 MSKLTGGDFLAGATAAGINKLVIEEVKKAANYDPDKMQWVSAALG
-2386 AMINEIIQDKL
+2386 A
-2397 RDMFKDNPAMHQWAS
+2397 
-2412 ALIGGVVAQVAAD
+2412 VVAEFVSGNPQAGGSVAA
-2425 NAQVGSATASSG
+2425 SG
-2437 TKNNYLTHEQLEKYN
+2437 TKNNAVADIIFNPKRVLNGYGEGLKDRGIEEIEDISAIVSDPLGTLNEMYQFLQAVYEEPSLANEIKEQFVDVFNERLDKFENGTAEETGYELGRISVDIASLCVASGSSKILTKFPRVGKIVSSLEKYTAKSISTTKLTN
-2452 SEIEAIEKDDS
+2452 DIVYIGDS
-2463 LTEEEKKDAK
+2463 LWEKGAFKRGQ
-2473 KIIDL
+2473 IID
-2478 KYDLISALQD
+2478 KALGNN
-2488 REWLSRFNS
+2488 L
-2497 KINVIQLK
+2497 
-2505 NGEYEIKGE
+2505 
-2514 TFYVGYNKDGSP
+2514 GYN
-2526 AFLSTGTTYGIKD
+2526 
-2539 DNLNDLLQK
+2539 
-2548 IIPGDKIQFPDG
+2548 FP
-2560 SKFYIQPNGQLFEE
+2560 
-2574 DNVGFLMP
+2574 
-2582 FKMIS
+2582 
-2587 FDTNAVVDKRNM
+2587 VVDKLNGR
-2599 FVYDATISSNLKND
+2599 T
-2613 AGELITGVASSIGG
+2613 
-2627 LLAGYELAKL
+2627 
-2637 AITSGNDSGILVGA
+2637 ITS
-2651 IVVAMNANELVISG
+2651 
-2665 TSGYKNL
+2665 
-2672 FNHNISTVN
+2672 
-2681 FIKDSVLAGSENEK
+2681 IKSMDLTADTYQTGRG
-2695 IYNSLNTATQ
+2695 IYNTLVKNIDTLEAFDEQTWRGVVIQAT
-2705 MIGIIGDCQQFYK
+2705 DYDYK
-2718 LIEEGK
+2718 QLEVAIPKVAISKDQKDGLEEAIK
-2724 LRNIDW
+2724 YAKRRNINI
-2730 DKIIY
+2730 KITIV
-2735 DKKERDEL
+2735 E
-2743 TSILNSYNLGLD
+2743 
-2755 IKTVGDI
+2755 
-2762 LNK
+2762 